1 MGNKSIQKFFADQNS
16 VIDLSSLGNAKGA
29 KVSLSGPD
37 MNITTPRGSVIIVNG
52 ALYSSIKGNN
62 LAVKFK
68 DKTITGAKILG
79 SVDLKDIQLERIDSS
94 LVDSAQVEK
103 KGNGKRRNKKEEE
116 ELKKQLDDA
125 ENAKKEADK
134 AKEEAEK
141 AKEAAEKALNEA
153 FEVQNSSKQIE
164 EMLQNFL
171 ADNVAKDNLAQQS
184 DASQQNTQAK
194 ATQASKQNDAE
205 KVLPQPINKNTS
217 TGKSNSSKNEEN
229 KLDAES
235 VKEPLK
241 VTLALAAESNSGSK
255 DDSITN
261 FTKPQFVG
269 STAPNATVI
278 IKINGIAVGQAVAD
292 SLGNFTFTAP
302 ETLTDGTYNLEAEA
316 KTADGSGSAKLVIT
330 IDSVTD
336 KPTFEL
342 SPESSVSGHK
352 GLTPTLT
359 PSIVGTAEENAKV
372 DIYVDNKLVASV
384 DVDKDGNWSYEF
396 KDNELSEGENSIKV
410 VAVDKAGNKNETTDS
425 IITDTIAPEKPTIEL
440 DDSSDSG
447 IKNDNITNSTLPT
460 FIGVAEPGSTV
471 SIYLGL
477 KHLGEVIVA
486 KDGTWSYTLTTPL
499 KDGEYN
505 ITATATDIAG
515 HTSATANLP
524 FTIDTRISYFSAEIE
539 TTNDSGIVGDNVTNN
554 TRPTF
559 TGKTEPNAIISV
571 INSETGEEVIF
582 KANDKGEWTFNF
594 TSDSVEGINNLTFTV
609 EDVAGNKKDFS
620 FSYVI
625 DTIAPVP
632 PTVSLEDYVVLP
644 NGIILS
650 GNDLPALVGTAE
662 PKSTILLMRDGKLY
676 DSIEV
681 DSNGTWNY
689 QFSNKFLQG
698 AYDIEIIS
706 QDAAGN
712 KSSTVKYSFTIQ
724 TEVVP
729 PKAELDASDDS
740 GAKGDWITNKHNA
753 LTLLGTADRFATV
766 NILIDGKTI
775 GVTTA
780 DADGNWNFDI
790 SRNLSDNVYKITV
803 ESIDP
808 LGRTSSVDYQLTID
822 SFTPI
827 PTVMLHDSADSG
839 VKGDMITKINT
850 PLFTGMAEA
859 NAKVSIYVDGVLSG
873 EAIAGDDGVWNFQF
887 TTALSDGSH
896 DVTVK
901 VEDIA
906 GNTASSSAYNFQI
919 VTQTQK
925 PTIELV
931 NDTGVDNTDHIINEK
946 NPALTGT
953 AAPYSTVKLYIDG
966 ALIAEVR
973 TNKDGRWEYTLK
985 ADQGLVDGDHR
996 ITASVEDIAGN
1007 IAHSD
1012 PFLIS
1017 VDTAI
1022 SIPIVSLSPDS
1033 DSGIS
1038 DDNLTNI
1045 VKPTL
1050 HLKDIDP
1057 DIISVQVWDAMSDTQ
1072 IGVATQQPD
1081 GSWAYTF
1088 TSDLTEGLHQVYVK
1102 VEDIAGNKANSA
1114 IFDFTIDTTVSTPV
1128 ISLLSKD
1135 DTGVTG
1141 DNLTNINKPGF
1152 AISGV
1157 DADAHRVVVQ
1167 VMHNGV
1173 SEEIELSHLNGSWL
1187 FIPGNTWADGS
1198 YTLTVKVEDKA
1209 GNTNYSAPLTVVI
1222 DTQIAID
1229 GVELVNDSGVKG
1241 DNMTNDDRPHFRVTV
1256 PTDVNEVRL
1265 SIDGGNSWVQ
1275 ATPGVAGSWEYIWPT
1290 DLADGQYTLTV
1301 EATDKAG
1308 NTVTKTIDFAVDTT
1322 LSVPVIVLDSADDT
1336 GIQGD
1341 NMTNSTQPTFA
1352 LQHIDDDAVRVT
1364 VSVEHGGV
1372 TTTFDATKGTGG
1384 WTFTPPTSWADGD
1397 YTLSVSV
1404 EDKAGN
1410 TSHSASLTV
1419 TVDTQIAINNI
1430 ELVNDSG
1437 IPDDNLTNNVRPHFQ
1452 VTVPTDVNVVRLSI
1466 DGGKTWFN
1474 ATQSATPGVW
1484 DYIWPDDVADGGYTL
1499 TVEATDEAGNKATQT
1514 LDFTI
1519 DTTLS
1524 VPTLSLDSADDSG
1537 IAGDNITNVKTPGFT
1552 LNNIDTDVSRVIVE
1566 VMHNGIKQEV
1576 PLVQTGGQWRFAP
1589 TSDWAD
1595 GDYILT
1601 VKVEDRAG
1609 NVKQSAPLTV
1619 TVDTHIAIDRI
1630 ELVNDSGIPGD
1641 NLTNE
1646 ARPHFQVTV
1655 PADVN
1660 GVRLSI
1666 DGGKTWFDATQSATS
1681 GVWDYTWLTNVAN
1694 GPHTLMVEASDKAG
1708 NKTTQK
1714 LDFTIDTILSEP
1726 TITLDSADDSAAGDN
1741 ITNVKM
1747 PGFTLGNIDA
1757 DVTKVV
1763 VTVAHDGKNQQIE
1776 LIKNGGVWRFT
1787 PGAAWTDG
1795 DYTLTVK
1802 VEDKAGNT
1810 NYSAPL
1816 TVTIDTQTSID
1827 RIELLNDTGIV
1838 GDNLT
1843 NEARPQFHITVPT
1856 DVNSVQLS
1864 LDGGINWVNA
1874 TLTSD
1879 GVWEYIWPT
1888 DLVEN
1893 TYTLT
1898 VKATDVAGNTATET
1912 LNFIIDTT
1920 LSTPT
1925 ITLDSADDSGT
1936 ANDNKTN
1943 VKTPGFII
1951 GGIDSDVTQVVVQVM
1966 RDGHSEEVELT
1977 QTNGQWRFVPGSAWT
1992 DGDYT
1997 LTVTVKDEAGNIRH
2011 SAPLTVTID
2020 TQITIDHIELV
2031 NDSGIPDDNLTNNVR
2046 PHFQVTVPTDVNVV
2060 RLSIDGGKT
2069 WFNATQ
2075 SATPGVWDYTWL
2087 ADVGEGKHT
2096 LTVEATD
2103 KAGNKTT
2110 QQLDFI
2116 IDTLLSEPTIVL
2128 DNTDDSGT
2136 KGDHL
2141 TNVNK
2146 PTFLLGNIDA
2156 DARYVTVEVQHGG
2169 TKEVLTATKD
2179 ATGNWSVT
2187 PTGTWADGDYTLTV
2201 RVEDEAGNEKHSA
2214 SLTVTVDTQITIDVI
2229 ELVNDN
2235 GIPGDNMTNDA
2246 HPQFRVTVPGDVNEV
2261 SLSIDGGVTWVKA
2274 TQSATPGVW
2283 NYTWP
2288 GTVPDG
2294 DYTLNVKATDNAGN
2308 TVTETLHF
2316 TIDTTLSTPVI
2327 VLDSADDSGVHGDN
2341 MTNHT
2346 QPTFALQHIDDDAV
2360 RVTVSVE
2367 HGGVTTTFDA
2377 TKDAGGWT
2385 FTPTGAWADGDYT
2398 LSVSVEDKAG
2408 NTSHSASL
2416 TVTVDTQ
2423 IAINNIELVND
2434 SGIPDDN
2441 LTNNVRPH
2449 FQVTVPTDVN
2459 VVRLSIDGGKTWF
2472 NATQSATPGVWDYIW
2487 PDDVA
2492 DGGYT
2497 LTVEAT
2503 DEAGNKAT
2511 QTLDFTIDTTLSV
2524 PTLSLDS
2531 ADDSGIAGDN
2541 ITNVKTPGFTLNNI
2555 DTDVSRVIVEVMHN
2569 GIKQEV
2575 PLVQTGGQWRFAP
2588 TSDWADGDYILTVKV
2603 EDRAGNVK
2611 QSAPL
2616 TVTVDTHIA
2625 IDRIELV
2632 NDSGI
2637 PGDNL
2642 TNEARPH
2649 FQVTVPADVN
2659 GVRLS
2664 IDGGKTWFDA
2674 TQSATSGVWDY
2685 TWLTNVANGPHTL
2698 MVEASDKAGNKTTQ
2712 KLDFTI
2718 DTILSEPT
2726 ITLDSADDSAAG
2738 DNITNVKMPGFTL
2751 GNIDADVTK
2760 VVVTV
2765 AHDGKNQQI
2774 ELIKN
2779 GGVWRFT
2786 PGAAWTDGDYTL
2798 TVKVEDKAGNTNY
2811 SAPLTVTIDTQTSID
2826 RIELLNDTGI
2836 VGDNLTNEAR
2846 PQFHITVPTDVN
2858 SVQLS
2863 LDGGINWVNA
2873 TLTSDGVW
2881 EYIWPTDLVEN
2892 TYTLTVKATDVAGN
2906 TATETLNFII
2916 DTTLSTPTITLDS
2929 ADDSGTAN
2937 DNKTN
2942 VKTPGFIIGG
2952 IDSDVTQ
2959 VVVQVMRDGHSEEVE
2974 LTQTNGQWR
2983 FVPGSAWTD
2992 GDYTLTVT
3000 VKDEAGNIRH
3010 SAPLTVTIDTQIT
3023 IDHIELVNDSGIPDD
3038 NLTNNVR
3045 PHFQVTVPT
3054 DVNVV
3059 RLSIDG
3065 GKTWF
3070 NATQSATPGVWDYT
3084 WLADVG
3090 EGKHTLTVEATDKAG
3105 NKTTQQLDFIIDT
3118 LLSEP
3123 TIVLDN
3129 TDDSGTKGDNL
3140 TNVNKPTFLLG
3151 NIDADARYVT
3161 VEVQHGGTKEVL
3173 TATKGAT
3180 GIWSVTPTGTWAD
3193 GDYTLTVRVE
3203 DDAGNVKY
3211 SAPLTVT
3218 VDTQITIDVIE
3229 LVNDNGIPGD
3239 NLTNDVRPH
3248 FRVTVPGDVNEVR
3261 LSIDGGNTWVRATQG
3276 TAGIWDYTWPKDVTD
3291 GLHTLTVEATDKA
3304 GNKTTQTLDF
3314 TIDTRLSTPTIA
3326 MDSRDD
3332 TGAIGDHITSVKR
3345 PGFTIG
3351 NIDADAHSVILRITQ
3366 GGNSQEV
3373 TLTQVGGQW
3382 RFTPDADWADGSY
3395 TLTVE
3400 VTDNAGNVRQST
3412 PLVVTVDTQTSIT
3425 DITLVNDHG
3434 VPDDNLTN
3442 STRPQFEIT
3451 VPADVNSVQLSIDG
3465 GANWVSATQGIEGVW
3480 GYTWP
3485 TDMGDGKHTLTVMV
3499 TDRAGNTATQTLEFF
3514 IDTRLSTPTIALD
3527 STDDT
3532 GTPGDDM
3539 TNRTRPTFILQNID
3553 SDVINVTVS
3562 VTHNGTTTSFTAT
3575 QGAGGWSFTPP
3586 APWGDGDYTLTVT
3599 VEDRA
3604 GNTRPSTPL
3613 TVTVDTQI
3621 AIDRIE
3627 LVNDSGVPGDNVTK
3641 HVRPQFQIS
3650 VPDDVEKVLL
3660 SIDGGTTWVT
3670 AIKSSTAG
3678 IWDYTWPTDMPEGQ
3692 HTLTVE
3698 VTDGAGNKMTETL
3711 NFTIDITLL
3720 TPTIE
3725 LAPDQDTGQNKN
3737 DNLTSVTQPVF
3748 VLGSIDKD
3756 VRHVELSIEHN
3767 GTFKTVV
3774 LTESADGWR
3783 YRPDSA
3789 LADGSYTFTVT
3800 VTDVAGNQQT
3810 SAPLKV
3816 TIDGT
3821 LTTPVIELAAGE
3833 DSGTVGDRLTNHDR
3847 PVFDIHQVDS
3857 DVTRVMVKVTYN
3869 GKTHEEAAVFTNGQW
3884 RFTPSASWADGS
3896 YQLAVVVEDLAG
3908 NVKESAP
3915 FEVRID
3921 TTTTINNIVLLN
3933 DTGVQNDQLTNVAKP
3948 SFRIDVPGDVVQV
3961 RVTLDGGAN
3970 WNVIRKNADG
3980 QWIFDSPNT
3989 LVDGTYTL
3997 RVEATDEAG
4006 NIANKD
4012 LVFNIDTNIQVPTI
4026 ALDAGQ
4032 DTGANTA
4039 DNITNISR
4047 PTFTIGNVDP
4057 DVIKVVVTIDGHD
4070 YNATKVGAGWQ
4081 FTPGNAIPDGSY
4093 NITVTVEDKAGNT
4106 ATSKPLPVVI
4116 DTTAEIES
4124 VTLVTDSGDSD
4135 VDNITKVDKPQF
4147 SIVTADDITHVRV
4160 KIDNAANWIEL
4171 TKGGDGR
4178 WIFNVGSALP
4188 DGQHTLLVDVTD
4200 IAGNVAQ
4207 ETLQFTIDTTLREPT
4222 IVLDPTHDTGDDTN
4236 DNLTRINKPV
4246 FIIGNVDNDV
4256 SHIVVHIDGRDYTI
4270 ENTGGNLTFT
4280 PDQPL
4285 SDGQHT
4291 ISVTVTDIA
4300 GNTKTSAELRI
4311 EIDTQVQID
4320 SVTLTT
4326 DSGVN
4331 DHDNVTNAT
4340 RPSFEIA
4347 TPDDV
4352 TSVLVS
4358 FDGVNWTPISKN
4370 AAGQWEF
4377 TAGSAL
4383 PDGHYTLHV
4392 QATDRAG
4399 NTANSTLGFTVDTQ
4413 IDGLSVVMLDDA
4425 GKDSTDGIT
4434 NITSPRFE
4442 ISAREPLQSVTV
4454 ILNGKSSTL
4463 TQGAGNK
4470 WLFTPDTP
4478 LVDGTYKI
4486 EIVAEDIA
4494 GNKIS
4499 KEVSFTIDTIVS
4511 DPSIDLLDA
4520 DDTGESAVD
4529 NITSVTTP
4537 RFVIGNVPAD
4547 IDTVVIRIN
4556 GVSYSVTANGNNLW
4570 EFQVP
4575 VALNDGVYE
4584 AVVVFRDIA
4593 GNTSET
4599 KLPFTIDTTTSVSVR
4614 MEPASD
4620 TGNSNSDNLTN
4631 KQNPKFEGTAEPNAK
4646 LVITIVDDKSGREVL
4661 KQTITVGADGNWSVT
4676 PNILPD
4682 GMYTINV
4689 VATDV
4694 AGNTAQTQERFTIDT
4709 VTIDPT
4715 IRLSD
4720 PSIDDQHEAT
4730 SLRPEF
4736 KGFAEAFS
4744 TIMIQWDGKVV
4755 GSANANANGEWS
4767 WTPPS
4772 VLAPGSYVVSIVAKD
4787 KAGNE
4792 SSQVDF
4798 PVVIPVIDVTPPTI
4812 KLSEES
4818 DSGALGDFTTNNKT
4832 PTLIGSTLPN
4842 TIVSIYVDGVKVGE
4856 ATADTAGRYTFQ
4868 LSEMKDGHYVVQVGI
4883 VNPRDNSELR
4893 STAVDVTIDTEV
4905 AELVWN
4911 ISGMHEGGYINTVT
4925 PEIGGTSEPNS
4936 KITIFVNGVEKAIAY
4951 TTGAGHW
4958 GVVLPAL
4965 GNDGNYELTFKVED
4979 VAGNIREFGP
4989 QNVILDTVI
4998 SPLTVVLREADD
5010 SGKVGDWITNKSHV
5024 TIDGT
5029 AEAGSTLTIRNPQGV
5044 VIATLVVGN
5053 DGRWSAELD
5062 LREGSNAFVVVSEDK
5077 AGNSQQKEILIEHDT
5092 QIEISDIS
5100 LSRDTNSGDKYD
5112 LITNN
5117 KSPVLVAMTDPGATV
5132 QVYINGVLQGT
5143 VEASSSGNISY
5154 TMPAN
5159 SADGEYQVQFV
5170 ATDTAGNRV
5179 ESAITTVTIDSQIA
5193 VFDIDEDSL
5202 PALSN
5207 NRALSVSGVGEAG
5220 SQVSIF
5226 VDGKLVNVVM
5236 VEADGT
5242 WRAPILLQDDGTFNI
5257 HFSITDV
5264 AGNTEVSKDYS
5275 VDVDS
5280 STDFPTLN
5288 LEDASNSGSLDDLIT
5303 NHNKPVLV
5311 GTAEAGATIHIYV
5324 DEKIVANV
5332 LVLEDGTW
5340 SYQFDNA
5347 LKDGEYSIRV
5357 VAEDPAGNTAESP
5370 RLLVTIDTSTFIDN
5384 PAMVAGSDN
5393 GIFSNDSITSQTRPT
5408 FSIFGEM
5415 NQSVQIFID
5424 GVLVDTITVTD
5435 RNQVYRPESPLGDG
5449 SHSIYYVI
5457 TDKAGNTA
5465 TSKTLNF
5472 TIDTFNTTPV
5482 AIDSIGGQT
5491 LAEMTG
5497 SDGKIYITDTTRNLL
5512 FSGSA
5517 EPNSKIEIIIN
5528 GLNVGEVW
5536 VNEKG
5541 HWQMPVNPL
5550 YFTEGQLDITVKS
5563 TDRAGNVNQEKY
5575 SIWVDTHIKVF
5586 TSELDDNKSSSK
5598 TEWWSNSDLI
5608 TMRGTGEIGA
5618 TVSLI
5623 VAGVTLATAVV
5634 AATGRWE
5641 LSTDKL
5647 PEGTYDISLVIEDSA
5662 GNRWEDVREIFIDR
5676 TPPNAPVVTYS
5687 DIVNDLIIMQG
5698 TAEAKSQLII
5708 TDSEG
5713 NTYTLTVPDNGKW
5726 SMAIPYPSEGKFTI
5740 TSVDAIGNRS
5750 DDVPLDIMKEVP
5762 VISLSP
5768 DSDSG
5773 TVGDNITRDKQPT
5786 FIIGNLESDV
5796 VVVQVDI
5803 NGTVYNAEKN
5813 ADGVWFFT
5821 PGTPLADGS
5830 YTISVIASDAAG
5842 NQKNSLPITVTIDS
5856 TLTVPE
5862 IALAAGEDNGASDS
5876 DNVTNHTQPKFT
5888 LQHID
5893 ADVTGVTVNVTHNGV
5908 TDIYQATQ
5916 GADGWTF
5923 TPPAAWNDGNYTLS
5937 VTVVDRAGNSQQSA
5951 SLAVT
5956 VDSTVTV
5963 TADSQHDDASDDAT
5977 ATAVTP
5983 PESETVNA
5991 ESATHLR
5998 TEPSAAEESVVKV
6011 TAYSITLLNA
6021 DSGDEIDRSIS
6032 QTPSFE
6038 ISVPENIVNVSIMFE
6053 GEEFT
6058 LPITNQKAI
6067 FEVPL
6072 SLEDGEYTMD
6082 VKFID
6087 KDNDFLIKEK
6097 TFSVDHSS
6105 ADIVNAMN
6113 VRGKTEDDIN
6123 DSPSTSS
6130 VGHNNN
6136 GAIDVFAVNEVTLPV
6151 DNQEEHA

>member
-1 MGNKSIQKFFADQNS
+1 M
-16 VIDLSSLGNAKGA
+16 
-29 KVSLSGPD
+29 
-37 MNITTPRGSVIIVNG
+37 
-52 ALYSSIKGNN
+52 
-62 LAVKFK
+62 
-68 DKTITGAKILG
+68 
-79 SVDLKDIQLERIDSS
+79 
-94 LVDSAQVEK
+94 
-103 KGNGKRRNKKEEE
+103 
-116 ELKKQLDDA
+116 
-125 ENAKKEADK
+125 
-134 AKEEAEK
+134 
-141 AKEAAEKALNEA
+141 
-153 FEVQNSSKQIE
+153 
-164 EMLQNFL
+164 
-171 ADNVAKDNLAQQS
+171 
-184 DASQQNTQAK
+184 
-194 ATQASKQNDAE
+194 
-205 KVLPQPINKNTS
+205 NKNTS

-425 IITDTIAPEKPTIEL
+425 IITDTIPPEKPTIEL

-632 PTVSLEDYVVLP
+632 PTVSLEDFVVLP

-1033 DSGIS
+1033 DSGIA

-1114 IFDFTIDTTVSTPV
+1114 VFDFTIDTTVSTPV

-1187 FIPGNTWADGS
+1187 FTPGNTWADGS

-1209 GNTNYSAPLTVVI
+1209 GNTSYSAPLTVVI

-1322 LSVPVIVLDSADDT
+1322 LSVPVIVLNSADDT
-1336 GIQGD
+1336 GVQGD
-1341 NMTNSTQPTFA
+1341 NMTNRTQPTFA

-1474 ATQSATPGVW
+1474 ATQSATPGAW

-1499 TVEATDEAGNKATQT
+1499 TVEATDKAGNKTTQE

-1714 LDFTIDTILSEP
+1714 LDFIIDTLLSEP

-2128 DNTDDSGT
+2128 DSTDDSGT
-2136 KGDHL
+2136 KGDNL

-2316 TIDTTLSTPVI
+2316 TIDTTLSVPVI
-2327 VLDSADDSGVHGDN
+2327 VLNSADDTGVQGDN
-2341 MTNHT
+2341 MTNST

-2377 TKDAGGWT
+2377 TKGVGGWS

-2449 FQVTVPTDVN
+2449 FQVKVPTDVN
-2459 VVRLSIDGGKTWF
+2459 
-2472 NATQSATPGVWDYIW
+2472 
-2487 PDDVA
+2487 
-2492 DGGYT
+2492 
-2497 LTVEAT
+2497 E
-2503 DEAGNKAT
+2503 
-2511 QTLDFTIDTTLSV
+2511 
-2524 PTLSLDS
+2524 
-2531 ADDSGIAGDN
+2531 
-2541 ITNVKTPGFTLNNI
+2541 
-2555 DTDVSRVIVEVMHN
+2555 
-2569 GIKQEV
+2569 
-2575 PLVQTGGQWRFAP
+2575 
-2588 TSDWADGDYILTVKV
+2588 
-2603 EDRAGNVK
+2603 
-2611 QSAPL
+2611 
-2616 TVTVDTHIA
+2616 
-2625 IDRIELV
+2625 
-2632 NDSGI
+2632 
-2637 PGDNL
+2637 
-2642 TNEARPH
+2642 
-2649 FQVTVPADVN
+2649 
-2659 GVRLS
+2659 
-2664 IDGGKTWFDA
+2664 
-2674 TQSATSGVWDY
+2674 
-2685 TWLTNVANGPHTL
+2685 
-2698 MVEASDKAGNKTTQ
+2698 
-2712 KLDFTI
+2712 
-2718 DTILSEPT
+2718 
-2726 ITLDSADDSAAG
+2726 
-2738 DNITNVKMPGFTL
+2738 
-2751 GNIDADVTK
+2751 
-2760 VVVTV
+2760 
-2765 AHDGKNQQI
+2765 
-2774 ELIKN
+2774 
-2779 GGVWRFT
+2779 
-2786 PGAAWTDGDYTL
+2786 
-2798 TVKVEDKAGNTNY
+2798 
-2811 SAPLTVTIDTQTSID
+2811 
-2826 RIELLNDTGI
+2826 
-2836 VGDNLTNEAR
+2836 
-2846 PQFHITVPTDVN
+2846 
-2858 SVQLS
+2858 
-2863 LDGGINWVNA
+2863 
-2873 TLTSDGVW
+2873 
-2881 EYIWPTDLVEN
+2881 
-2892 TYTLTVKATDVAGN
+2892 
-2906 TATETLNFII
+2906 
-2916 DTTLSTPTITLDS
+2916 
-2929 ADDSGTAN
+2929 
-2937 DNKTN
+2937 
-2942 VKTPGFIIGG
+2942 
-2952 IDSDVTQ
+2952 
-2959 VVVQVMRDGHSEEVE
+2959 
-2974 LTQTNGQWR
+2974 
-2983 FVPGSAWTD
+2983 
-2992 GDYTLTVT
+2992 
-3000 VKDEAGNIRH
+3000 
-3010 SAPLTVTIDTQIT
+3010 
-3023 IDHIELVNDSGIPDD
+3023 
-3038 NLTNNVR
+3038 
-3045 PHFQVTVPT
+3045 
-3054 DVNVV
+3054 V

-3105 NKTTQQLDFIIDT
+3105 NQTTQKLDFIIDT
-3118 LLSEP
+3118 MLSEP
-3123 TIVLDN
+3123 TIVLDS

-3140 TNVNKPTFLLG
+3140 TNANKPTFILG

-3161 VEVQHGGTKEVL
+3161 VEVQYGGTKEVL

-3314 TIDTRLSTPTIA
+3314 TIDTRLSTPTIT

-3351 NIDADAHSVILRITQ
+3351 NIDSDAQSVILRITQ

-3412 PLVVTVDTQTSIT
+3412 PLIVTVDTQTSIT

-3465 GANWVSATQGIEGVW
+3465 GANWVSAAQGIEGVW

-3621 AIDRIE
+3621 AIDHIE

-3711 NFTIDITLL
+3711 NFTIDITLM

-3847 PVFDIHQVDS
+3847 PVFDIRQVDS

-4300 GNTKTSAELRI
+4300 GNTKTSAELKI

-4529 NITSVTTP
+4529 NITSVTKP

-4556 GVSYSVTANGNNLW
+4556 GVSYPVTANGNNLW

-4832 PTLIGSTLPN
+4832 PTLVGNTLPN
-4842 TIVSIYVDGVKVGE
+4842 AIVSIYVDGVKVGE

-4965 GNDGNYELTFKVED
+4965 GNDGNYVLTFKVED

-5029 AEAGSTLTIRNPQGV
+5029 AEAGSTLTIRSPQGV

-5077 AGNSQQKEILIEHDT
+5077 AGNSQQKDILIEHDT

-5340 SYQFDNA
+5340 SYQFDNV

-5408 FSIFGEM
+5408 FSISGEM

-5575 SIWVDTHIKVF
+5575 SIWVDTHIQVF

-5598 TEWWSNSDLI
+5598 TDWWSNSSTI
-5608 TMRGTGEIGA
+5608 TMRGMGEIGA

-5634 AATGRWE
+5634 AANGQWE
-5641 LSTDKL
+5641 LSTDQL
-5647 PEGTYDISLVIEDSA
+5647 PEGKYDITLSIEDNA
-5662 GNRWEDVREIFIDR
+5662 GNRKEEVHEIFIDR

-5708 TDSEG
+5708 TDSNG

-5750 DDVPLDIMKEVP
+5750 DDVSLDIMKEVP

-5862 IALAAGEDNGASDS
+5862 IALAAGEDNGVSDS

-5908 TDIYQATQ
+5908 TDTYQATQ

-5923 TPPAAWNDGNYTLS
+5923 TPPAAWNDGTYTLS

-5998 TEPSAAEESVVKV
+5998 TVPSAAEESVVKE

-6113 VRGKTEDDIN
+6113 ARGKTEDDIN

-6136 GAIDVFAVNEVTLPV
+6136 GAIDV
-6151 DNQEEHA
+6151 

>member
-37 MNITTPRGSVIIVNG
+37 MNITTPHGSVIIVNG

-116 ELKKQLDDA
+116 ELKKQLDEA

-141 AKEAAEKALNEA
+141 AKEAAEKTLNEA

-425 IITDTIAPEKPTIEL
+425 IITDTIPPEKPTIEL

-539 TTNDSGIVGDNVTNN
+539 TTDDSGIVGDNVTNN

-594 TSDSVEGINNLTFTV
+594 TSDSVEGVNNLTFTV

-625 DTIAPVP
+625 DTVAPVP
-632 PTVSLEDYVVLP
+632 PTVSLEDFVVLP

-753 LTLLGTADRFATV
+753 LTLLGTADRFATI

-827 PTVMLHDSADSG
+827 PTVMLHDSAGSG

-953 AAPYSTVKLYIDG
+953 AAPYSTVKLYVDG

-973 TNKDGRWEYTLK
+973 TNKDSRWEYTLK

-1033 DSGIS
+1033 DSGIA

-1045 VKPTL
+1045 VNPTL

-1057 DIISVQVWDAMSDTQ
+1057 DIISVQVWDAASDTQ

-1081 GSWAYTF
+1081 GSWTYTF

-1114 IFDFTIDTTVSTPV
+1114 VFDFTIDTTVSTPV

-1187 FIPGNTWADGS
+1187 FTPGNTWADGS

-1209 GNTNYSAPLTVVI
+1209 GNTSYSAPLTVVI

-1322 LSVPVIVLDSADDT
+1322 LSVPVIVLNSADDT
-1336 GIQGD
+1336 GVQGD
-1341 NMTNSTQPTFA
+1341 NMTNRTQPTFA

-1437 IPDDNLTNNVRPHFQ
+1437 IPNDNLTNNVRPHFQ

-1537 IAGDNITNVKTPGFT
+1537 IAGDNITSVKTPGFT

-1595 GDYILT
+1595 GGYILT

-1630 ELVNDSGIPGD
+1630 ELVNDSSIPDD

-1694 GPHTLMVEASDKAG
+1694 GPHTLMVEATDKAG

-1714 LDFTIDTILSEP
+1714 LDFIIDTLLSEP

-1827 RIELLNDTGIV
+1827 RIGLLNDTGIV

-2136 KGDHL
+2136 KGDNL

-2187 PTGTWADGDYTLTV
+2187 PIGTWADGDYTLTV

-2274 TQSATPGVW
+2274 MQSATPGVW

-2288 GTVPDG
+2288 KTVADG
-2294 DYTLNVKATDNAGN
+2294 DYTLTVKATDNAGN
-2308 TVTETLHF
+2308 TVTRTLDF

-2341 MTNHT
+2341 MTNRT

-2434 SGIPDDN
+2434 SGIPN
-2441 LTNNVRPH
+2441 
-2449 FQVTVPTDVN
+2449 
-2459 VVRLSIDGGKTWF
+2459 
-2472 NATQSATPGVWDYIW
+2472 
-2487 PDDVA
+2487 
-2492 DGGYT
+2492 
-2497 LTVEAT
+2497 
-2503 DEAGNKAT
+2503 
-2511 QTLDFTIDTTLSV
+2511 
-2524 PTLSLDS
+2524 
-2531 ADDSGIAGDN
+2531 
-2541 ITNVKTPGFTLNNI
+2541 
-2555 DTDVSRVIVEVMHN
+2555 
-2569 GIKQEV
+2569 
-2575 PLVQTGGQWRFAP
+2575 
-2588 TSDWADGDYILTVKV
+2588 
-2603 EDRAGNVK
+2603 
-2611 QSAPL
+2611 
-2616 TVTVDTHIA
+2616 
-2625 IDRIELV
+2625 
-2632 NDSGI
+2632 
-2637 PGDNL
+2637 
-2642 TNEARPH
+2642 
-2649 FQVTVPADVN
+2649 
-2659 GVRLS
+2659 
-2664 IDGGKTWFDA
+2664 
-2674 TQSATSGVWDY
+2674 
-2685 TWLTNVANGPHTL
+2685 
-2698 MVEASDKAGNKTTQ
+2698 
-2712 KLDFTI
+2712 
-2718 DTILSEPT
+2718 
-2726 ITLDSADDSAAG
+2726 
-2738 DNITNVKMPGFTL
+2738 
-2751 GNIDADVTK
+2751 
-2760 VVVTV
+2760 
-2765 AHDGKNQQI
+2765 
-2774 ELIKN
+2774 
-2779 GGVWRFT
+2779 
-2786 PGAAWTDGDYTL
+2786 
-2798 TVKVEDKAGNTNY
+2798 
-2811 SAPLTVTIDTQTSID
+2811 
-2826 RIELLNDTGI
+2826 
-2836 VGDNLTNEAR
+2836 
-2846 PQFHITVPTDVN
+2846 
-2858 SVQLS
+2858 
-2863 LDGGINWVNA
+2863 
-2873 TLTSDGVW
+2873 
-2881 EYIWPTDLVEN
+2881 
-2892 TYTLTVKATDVAGN
+2892 
-2906 TATETLNFII
+2906 
-2916 DTTLSTPTITLDS
+2916 
-2929 ADDSGTAN
+2929 
-2937 DNKTN
+2937 
-2942 VKTPGFIIGG
+2942 
-2952 IDSDVTQ
+2952 
-2959 VVVQVMRDGHSEEVE
+2959 
-2974 LTQTNGQWR
+2974 
-2983 FVPGSAWTD
+2983 
-2992 GDYTLTVT
+2992 
-3000 VKDEAGNIRH
+3000 
-3010 SAPLTVTIDTQIT
+3010 
-3023 IDHIELVNDSGIPDD
+3023 D

-3425 DITLVNDHG
+3425 DITLVNDHS

-3621 AIDRIE
+3621 AIDHIE

-3670 AIKSSTAG
+3670 AIKSSTVG

-3692 HTLTVE
+3692 HTLIVE
-3698 VTDGAGNKMTETL
+3698 VTDGAGNKMTGTL
-3711 NFTIDITLL
+3711 DFTIDITLL

-3847 PVFDIHQVDS
+3847 PVFDIRQIDS

-3869 GKTHEEAAVFTNGQW
+3869 GKTHEEAAVFTNG
-3884 RFTPSASWADGS
+3884 
-3896 YQLAVVVEDLAG
+3896 
-3908 NVKESAP
+3908 
-3915 FEVRID
+3915 
-3921 TTTTINNIVLLN
+3921 
-3933 DTGVQNDQLTNVAKP
+3933 
-3948 SFRIDVPGDVVQV
+3948 
-3961 RVTLDGGAN
+3961 
-3970 WNVIRKNADG
+3970 
-3980 QWIFDSPNT
+3980 
-3989 LVDGTYTL
+3989 
-3997 RVEATDEAG
+3997 
-4006 NIANKD
+4006 
-4012 LVFNIDTNIQVPTI
+4012 
-4026 ALDAGQ
+4026 
-4032 DTGANTA
+4032 
-4039 DNITNISR
+4039 
-4047 PTFTIGNVDP
+4047 
-4057 DVIKVVVTIDGHD
+4057 
-4070 YNATKVGAGWQ
+4070 
-4081 FTPGNAIPDGSY
+4081 
-4093 NITVTVEDKAGNT
+4093 
-4106 ATSKPLPVVI
+4106 
-4116 DTTAEIES
+4116 
-4124 VTLVTDSGDSD
+4124 
-4135 VDNITKVDKPQF
+4135 
-4147 SIVTADDITHVRV
+4147 
-4160 KIDNAANWIEL
+4160 
-4171 TKGGDGR
+4171 
-4178 WIFNVGSALP
+4178 
-4188 DGQHTLLVDVTD
+4188 
-4200 IAGNVAQ
+4200 
-4207 ETLQFTIDTTLREPT
+4207 
-4222 IVLDPTHDTGDDTN
+4222 
-4236 DNLTRINKPV
+4236 
-4246 FIIGNVDNDV
+4246 
-4256 SHIVVHIDGRDYTI
+4256 
-4270 ENTGGNLTFT
+4270 
-4280 PDQPL
+4280 
-4285 SDGQHT
+4285 
-4291 ISVTVTDIA
+4291 
-4300 GNTKTSAELRI
+4300 
-4311 EIDTQVQID
+4311 
-4320 SVTLTT
+4320 
-4326 DSGVN
+4326 
-4331 DHDNVTNAT
+4331 
-4340 RPSFEIA
+4340 
-4347 TPDDV
+4347 
-4352 TSVLVS
+4352 
-4358 FDGVNWTPISKN
+4358 
-4370 AAGQWEF
+4370 
-4377 TAGSAL
+4377 
-4383 PDGHYTLHV
+4383 
-4392 QATDRAG
+4392 
-4399 NTANSTLGFTVDTQ
+4399 
-4413 IDGLSVVMLDDA
+4413 
-4425 GKDSTDGIT
+4425 
-4434 NITSPRFE
+4434 
-4442 ISAREPLQSVTV
+4442 
-4454 ILNGKSSTL
+4454 
-4463 TQGAGNK
+4463 
-4470 WLFTPDTP
+4470 
-4478 LVDGTYKI
+4478 
-4486 EIVAEDIA
+4486 
-4494 GNKIS
+4494 
-4499 KEVSFTIDTIVS
+4499 
-4511 DPSIDLLDA
+4511 
-4520 DDTGESAVD
+4520 
-4529 NITSVTTP
+4529 
-4537 RFVIGNVPAD
+4537 
-4547 IDTVVIRIN
+4547 
-4556 GVSYSVTANGNNLW
+4556 
-4570 EFQVP
+4570 
-4575 VALNDGVYE
+4575 
-4584 AVVVFRDIA
+4584 
-4593 GNTSET
+4593 
-4599 KLPFTIDTTTSVSVR
+4599 
-4614 MEPASD
+4614 
-4620 TGNSNSDNLTN
+4620 
-4631 KQNPKFEGTAEPNAK
+4631 
-4646 LVITIVDDKSGREVL
+4646 
-4661 KQTITVGADGNWSVT
+4661 
-4676 PNILPD
+4676 
-4682 GMYTINV
+4682 
-4689 VATDV
+4689 
-4694 AGNTAQTQERFTIDT
+4694 
-4709 VTIDPT
+4709 
-4715 IRLSD
+4715 
-4720 PSIDDQHEAT
+4720 
-4730 SLRPEF
+4730 
-4736 KGFAEAFS
+4736 
-4744 TIMIQWDGKVV
+4744 
-4755 GSANANANGEWS
+4755 
-4767 WTPPS
+4767 
-4772 VLAPGSYVVSIVAKD
+4772 
-4787 KAGNE
+4787 
-4792 SSQVDF
+4792 
-4798 PVVIPVIDVTPPTI
+4798 
-4812 KLSEES
+4812 
-4818 DSGALGDFTTNNKT
+4818 
-4832 PTLIGSTLPN
+4832 
-4842 TIVSIYVDGVKVGE
+4842 
-4856 ATADTAGRYTFQ
+4856 
-4868 LSEMKDGHYVVQVGI
+4868 
-4883 VNPRDNSELR
+4883 
-4893 STAVDVTIDTEV
+4893 
-4905 AELVWN
+4905 
-4911 ISGMHEGGYINTVT
+4911 
-4925 PEIGGTSEPNS
+4925 
-4936 KITIFVNGVEKAIAY
+4936 
-4951 TTGAGHW
+4951 
-4958 GVVLPAL
+4958 
-4965 GNDGNYELTFKVED
+4965 
-4979 VAGNIREFGP
+4979 
-4989 QNVILDTVI
+4989 
-4998 SPLTVVLREADD
+4998 
-5010 SGKVGDWITNKSHV
+5010 
-5024 TIDGT
+5024 
-5029 AEAGSTLTIRNPQGV
+5029 
-5044 VIATLVVGN
+5044 
-5053 DGRWSAELD
+5053 
-5062 LREGSNAFVVVSEDK
+5062 
-5077 AGNSQQKEILIEHDT
+5077 
-5092 QIEISDIS
+5092 
-5100 LSRDTNSGDKYD
+5100 
-5112 LITNN
+5112 
-5117 KSPVLVAMTDPGATV
+5117 
-5132 QVYINGVLQGT
+5132 
-5143 VEASSSGNISY
+5143 
-5154 TMPAN
+5154 
-5159 SADGEYQVQFV
+5159 
-5170 ATDTAGNRV
+5170 
-5179 ESAITTVTIDSQIA
+5179 
-5193 VFDIDEDSL
+5193 
-5202 PALSN
+5202 
-5207 NRALSVSGVGEAG
+5207 
-5220 SQVSIF
+5220 
-5226 VDGKLVNVVM
+5226 
-5236 VEADGT
+5236 
-5242 WRAPILLQDDGTFNI
+5242 
-5257 HFSITDV
+5257 
-5264 AGNTEVSKDYS
+5264 
-5275 VDVDS
+5275 
-5280 STDFPTLN
+5280 
-5288 LEDASNSGSLDDLIT
+5288 
-5303 NHNKPVLV
+5303 
-5311 GTAEAGATIHIYV
+5311 
-5324 DEKIVANV
+5324 
-5332 LVLEDGTW
+5332 
-5340 SYQFDNA
+5340 
-5347 LKDGEYSIRV
+5347 
-5357 VAEDPAGNTAESP
+5357 
-5370 RLLVTIDTSTFIDN
+5370 
-5384 PAMVAGSDN
+5384 
-5393 GIFSNDSITSQTRPT
+5393 
-5408 FSIFGEM
+5408 
-5415 NQSVQIFID
+5415 
-5424 GVLVDTITVTD
+5424 
-5435 RNQVYRPESPLGDG
+5435 
-5449 SHSIYYVI
+5449 
-5457 TDKAGNTA
+5457 
-5465 TSKTLNF
+5465 
-5472 TIDTFNTTPV
+5472 
-5482 AIDSIGGQT
+5482 
-5491 LAEMTG
+5491 
-5497 SDGKIYITDTTRNLL
+5497 
-5512 FSGSA
+5512 
-5517 EPNSKIEIIIN
+5517 
-5528 GLNVGEVW
+5528 
-5536 VNEKG
+5536 
-5541 HWQMPVNPL
+5541 
-5550 YFTEGQLDITVKS
+5550 
-5563 TDRAGNVNQEKY
+5563 
-5575 SIWVDTHIKVF
+5575 
-5586 TSELDDNKSSSK
+5586 
-5598 TEWWSNSDLI
+5598 
-5608 TMRGTGEIGA
+5608 
-5618 TVSLI
+5618 
-5623 VAGVTLATAVV
+5623 
-5634 AATGRWE
+5634 
-5641 LSTDKL
+5641 
-5647 PEGTYDISLVIEDSA
+5647 
-5662 GNRWEDVREIFIDR
+5662 
-5676 TPPNAPVVTYS
+5676 
-5687 DIVNDLIIMQG
+5687 
-5698 TAEAKSQLII
+5698 
-5708 TDSEG
+5708 
-5713 NTYTLTVPDNGKW
+5713 
-5726 SMAIPYPSEGKFTI
+5726 
-5740 TSVDAIGNRS
+5740 
-5750 DDVPLDIMKEVP
+5750 
-5762 VISLSP
+5762 
-5768 DSDSG
+5768 
-5773 TVGDNITRDKQPT
+5773 
-5786 FIIGNLESDV
+5786 
-5796 VVVQVDI
+5796 
-5803 NGTVYNAEKN
+5803 
-5813 ADGVWFFT
+5813 
-5821 PGTPLADGS
+5821 
-5830 YTISVIASDAAG
+5830 
-5842 NQKNSLPITVTIDS
+5842 
-5856 TLTVPE
+5856 
-5862 IALAAGEDNGASDS
+5862 
-5876 DNVTNHTQPKFT
+5876 
-5888 LQHID
+5888 
-5893 ADVTGVTVNVTHNGV
+5893 
-5908 TDIYQATQ
+5908 
-5916 GADGWTF
+5916 
-5923 TPPAAWNDGNYTLS
+5923 
-5937 VTVVDRAGNSQQSA
+5937 
-5951 SLAVT
+5951 
-5956 VDSTVTV
+5956 
-5963 TADSQHDDASDDAT
+5963 
-5977 ATAVTP
+5977 
-5983 PESETVNA
+5983 
-5991 ESATHLR
+5991 
-5998 TEPSAAEESVVKV
+5998 
-6011 TAYSITLLNA
+6011 
-6021 DSGDEIDRSIS
+6021 
-6032 QTPSFE
+6032 
-6038 ISVPENIVNVSIMFE
+6038 
-6053 GEEFT
+6053 
-6058 LPITNQKAI
+6058 
-6067 FEVPL
+6067 
-6072 SLEDGEYTMD
+6072 
-6082 VKFID
+6082 
-6087 KDNDFLIKEK
+6087 
-6097 TFSVDHSS
+6097 
-6105 ADIVNAMN
+6105 
-6113 VRGKTEDDIN
+6113 
-6123 DSPSTSS
+6123 
-6130 VGHNNN
+6130 
-6136 GAIDVFAVNEVTLPV
+6136 
-6151 DNQEEHA
+6151 

>member
-37 MNITTPRGSVIIVNG
+37 MNITTPHGSVIIVNG

-425 IITDTIAPEKPTIEL
+425 IITDTIPPEKPTIEL

-632 PTVSLEDYVVLP
+632 PTVSLEDFVVLP

-740 GAKGDWITNKHNA
+740 GVKGDWITNKHNA

-1033 DSGIS
+1033 DSGIA

-1114 IFDFTIDTTVSTPV
+1114 VFDFTIDTTVSTPV

-1187 FIPGNTWADGS
+1187 FTPGNTWADGS

-1209 GNTNYSAPLTVVI
+1209 GNTSYSAPLTVVI

-1322 LSVPVIVLDSADDT
+1322 LSVPVIVLNSADDT
-1336 GIQGD
+1336 GVQGD
-1341 NMTNSTQPTFA
+1341 NMTNRTQPTFA

-1384 WTFTPPTSWADGD
+1384 WSFTPTGAWADGD

-1437 IPDDNLTNNVRPHFQ
+1437 IPNDNLTNNVRPHFQ

-1474 ATQSATPGVW
+1474 ATQSATTGVW

-1537 IAGDNITNVKTPGFT
+1537 IAGDNITSVKTPGFT

-1630 ELVNDSGIPGD
+1630 ELVNDSGIPDD

-1694 GPHTLMVEASDKAG
+1694 GPHTLMVEATDKAG

-1714 LDFTIDTILSEP
+1714 LDFIIDTLLSEP

-2116 IDTLLSEPTIVL
+2116 IDTMLSEPTIVL

-2136 KGDHL
+2136 KGDNL

-2327 VLDSADDSGVHGDN
+2327 VLDSADDTGIQGDN
-2341 MTNHT
+2341 MTNRT
-2346 QPTFALQHIDDDAV
+2346 QPTFNLQHIDDDAV

-2385 FTPTGAWADGDYT
+2385 FTPPTSWGAGDYT

-2449 FQVTVPTDVN
+2449 FQVKVPTDVN
-2459 VVRLSIDGGKTWF
+2459 
-2472 NATQSATPGVWDYIW
+2472 
-2487 PDDVA
+2487 
-2492 DGGYT
+2492 
-2497 LTVEAT
+2497 E
-2503 DEAGNKAT
+2503 
-2511 QTLDFTIDTTLSV
+2511 
-2524 PTLSLDS
+2524 
-2531 ADDSGIAGDN
+2531 
-2541 ITNVKTPGFTLNNI
+2541 
-2555 DTDVSRVIVEVMHN
+2555 
-2569 GIKQEV
+2569 
-2575 PLVQTGGQWRFAP
+2575 
-2588 TSDWADGDYILTVKV
+2588 
-2603 EDRAGNVK
+2603 
-2611 QSAPL
+2611 
-2616 TVTVDTHIA
+2616 
-2625 IDRIELV
+2625 
-2632 NDSGI
+2632 
-2637 PGDNL
+2637 
-2642 TNEARPH
+2642 
-2649 FQVTVPADVN
+2649 
-2659 GVRLS
+2659 
-2664 IDGGKTWFDA
+2664 
-2674 TQSATSGVWDY
+2674 
-2685 TWLTNVANGPHTL
+2685 
-2698 MVEASDKAGNKTTQ
+2698 
-2712 KLDFTI
+2712 
-2718 DTILSEPT
+2718 
-2726 ITLDSADDSAAG
+2726 
-2738 DNITNVKMPGFTL
+2738 
-2751 GNIDADVTK
+2751 
-2760 VVVTV
+2760 
-2765 AHDGKNQQI
+2765 
-2774 ELIKN
+2774 
-2779 GGVWRFT
+2779 
-2786 PGAAWTDGDYTL
+2786 
-2798 TVKVEDKAGNTNY
+2798 
-2811 SAPLTVTIDTQTSID
+2811 
-2826 RIELLNDTGI
+2826 
-2836 VGDNLTNEAR
+2836 
-2846 PQFHITVPTDVN
+2846 
-2858 SVQLS
+2858 
-2863 LDGGINWVNA
+2863 
-2873 TLTSDGVW
+2873 
-2881 EYIWPTDLVEN
+2881 
-2892 TYTLTVKATDVAGN
+2892 
-2906 TATETLNFII
+2906 
-2916 DTTLSTPTITLDS
+2916 
-2929 ADDSGTAN
+2929 
-2937 DNKTN
+2937 
-2942 VKTPGFIIGG
+2942 
-2952 IDSDVTQ
+2952 
-2959 VVVQVMRDGHSEEVE
+2959 
-2974 LTQTNGQWR
+2974 
-2983 FVPGSAWTD
+2983 
-2992 GDYTLTVT
+2992 
-3000 VKDEAGNIRH
+3000 
-3010 SAPLTVTIDTQIT
+3010 
-3023 IDHIELVNDSGIPDD
+3023 
-3038 NLTNNVR
+3038 
-3045 PHFQVTVPT
+3045 
-3054 DVNVV
+3054 V

-3105 NKTTQQLDFIIDT
+3105 NQTTQKLDFIIDT

-3123 TIVLDN
+3123 TIVLDS

-3140 TNVNKPTFLLG
+3140 TNANKPTFILG

-3161 VEVQHGGTKEVL
+3161 VEVQYGGTKEVL

-3412 PLVVTVDTQTSIT
+3412 PLIVTVDTQTSIT

-3465 GANWVSATQGIEGVW
+3465 GANWVSAAQGIEGVW

-3514 IDTRLSTPTIALD
+3514 IDTQLSTPTIALD

-3621 AIDRIE
+3621 AIDHIE

-3692 HTLTVE
+3692 HTLIVE
-3698 VTDGAGNKMTETL
+3698 VTDGAGNKMTGTL
-3711 NFTIDITLL
+3711 DFTIDITLL

-3847 PVFDIHQVDS
+3847 PVFDIRQVDS

-4300 GNTKTSAELRI
+4300 GNTKTSAELKI

-4529 NITSVTTP
+4529 NITSVTKP

-4556 GVSYSVTANGNNLW
+4556 GVSYPVTANGNNLW

-4893 STAVDVTIDTEV
+4893 STAVDLTIDTEV

-4965 GNDGNYELTFKVED
+4965 GNDGNYVLTFKVED

-5303 NHNKPVLV
+5303 SHNKPVLV

-5384 PAMVAGSDN
+5384 PVMMAGSDN
-5393 GIFSNDSITSQTRPT
+5393 GIFSNDSITSQTRPA
-5408 FSIFGEM
+5408 FSIYGEM

-5472 TIDTFNTTPV
+5472 TIDTLNTTPV

-5536 VNEKG
+5536 VNDKG

-5575 SIWVDTHIKVF
+5575 SIWVDTHIQVF

-5598 TEWWSNSDLI
+5598 TDWWSNSSTI
-5608 TMRGTGEIGA
+5608 TMRGMGEIGA

-5634 AATGRWE
+5634 AANGQWE
-5641 LSTDKL
+5641 LSTDQL
-5647 PEGTYDISLVIEDSA
+5647 PEGKYDITLSIEDNA
-5662 GNRWEDVREIFIDR
+5662 GNRKEEVHEIFIDR

-5708 TDSEG
+5708 TDSNG

-5830 YTISVIASDAAG
+5830 YTISVVASDAAG

-5923 TPPAAWNDGNYTLS
+5923 TPPAAWNDGTYTLS

-5963 TADSQHDDASDDAT
+5963 TADSQHNDASDDAT
-5977 ATAVTP
+5977 AIAVTP

-5998 TEPSAAEESVVKV
+5998 TVPSAAEESVVKE

-6038 ISVPENIVNVSIMFE
+6038 ISVPENIVNVSVMFE

-6087 KDNDFLIKEK
+6087 KDDDFLIKEK

-6113 VRGKTEDDIN
+6113 ARGKTEDDIN

>member
-116 ELKKQLDDA
+116 ELKKQLDEA

-153 FEVQNSSKQIE
+153 FEVQNSSKQME
-164 EMLQNFL
+164 EMLQEFL

-447 IKNDNITNSTLPT
+447 IKNDSITNSTLPT

-539 TTNDSGIVGDNVTNN
+539 TTDDSGIVGDNVTNN

-594 TSDSVEGINNLTFTV
+594 TSDSVEGVNNLTFTV

-625 DTIAPVP
+625 DTVAPVP
-632 PTVSLEDYVVLP
+632 PTVSLEDFVVLP

-1033 DSGIS
+1033 DSGIA

-1114 IFDFTIDTTVSTPV
+1114 VFDFTIDTTVSTPV

-1187 FIPGNTWADGS
+1187 FTPGNTWADGS

-1384 WTFTPPTSWADGD
+1384 WSFTPTGAWADGD

-1437 IPDDNLTNNVRPHFQ
+1437 IPNDNLTNNVRPHFQ

-1474 ATQSATPGVW
+1474 ATQSATPGAW

-1499 TVEATDEAGNKATQT
+1499 TVEATDKAGNKTTQE

-1552 LNNIDTDVSRVIVE
+1552 LNNIDTDVSRVTVE

-1666 DGGKTWFDATQSATS
+1666 DGGKTWFDATQSATP

-1714 LDFTIDTILSEP
+1714 LDFIIDTMLSEP

-2020 TQITIDHIELV
+2020 TQIAIDHIELV
-2031 NDSGIPDDNLTNNVR
+2031 NDSGIPDDNLTN
-2046 PHFQVTVPTDVNVV
+2046 
-2060 RLSIDGGKT
+2060 
-2069 WFNATQ
+2069 
-2075 SATPGVWDYTWL
+2075 
-2087 ADVGEGKHT
+2087 
-2096 LTVEATD
+2096 EA
-2103 KAGNKTT
+2103 
-2110 QQLDFI
+2110 
-2116 IDTLLSEPTIVL
+2116 
-2128 DNTDDSGT
+2128 
-2136 KGDHL
+2136 
-2141 TNVNK
+2141 
-2146 PTFLLGNIDA
+2146 
-2156 DARYVTVEVQHGG
+2156 
-2169 TKEVLTATKD
+2169 
-2179 ATGNWSVT
+2179 
-2187 PTGTWADGDYTLTV
+2187 
-2201 RVEDEAGNEKHSA
+2201 
-2214 SLTVTVDTQITIDVI
+2214 
-2229 ELVNDN
+2229 
-2235 GIPGDNMTNDA
+2235 
-2246 HPQFRVTVPGDVNEV
+2246 
-2261 SLSIDGGVTWVKA
+2261 
-2274 TQSATPGVW
+2274 
-2283 NYTWP
+2283 
-2288 GTVPDG
+2288 
-2294 DYTLNVKATDNAGN
+2294 
-2308 TVTETLHF
+2308 
-2316 TIDTTLSTPVI
+2316 
-2327 VLDSADDSGVHGDN
+2327 
-2341 MTNHT
+2341 
-2346 QPTFALQHIDDDAV
+2346 
-2360 RVTVSVE
+2360 
-2367 HGGVTTTFDA
+2367 
-2377 TKDAGGWT
+2377 
-2385 FTPTGAWADGDYT
+2385 
-2398 LSVSVEDKAG
+2398 
-2408 NTSHSASL
+2408 
-2416 TVTVDTQ
+2416 
-2423 IAINNIELVND
+2423 
-2434 SGIPDDN
+2434 
-2441 LTNNVRPH
+2441 
-2449 FQVTVPTDVN
+2449 
-2459 VVRLSIDGGKTWF
+2459 
-2472 NATQSATPGVWDYIW
+2472 
-2487 PDDVA
+2487 
-2492 DGGYT
+2492 
-2497 LTVEAT
+2497 
-2503 DEAGNKAT
+2503 
-2511 QTLDFTIDTTLSV
+2511 
-2524 PTLSLDS
+2524 
-2531 ADDSGIAGDN
+2531 
-2541 ITNVKTPGFTLNNI
+2541 
-2555 DTDVSRVIVEVMHN
+2555 
-2569 GIKQEV
+2569 
-2575 PLVQTGGQWRFAP
+2575 
-2588 TSDWADGDYILTVKV
+2588 
-2603 EDRAGNVK
+2603 
-2611 QSAPL
+2611 
-2616 TVTVDTHIA
+2616 
-2625 IDRIELV
+2625 
-2632 NDSGI
+2632 
-2637 PGDNL
+2637 
-2642 TNEARPH
+2642 
-2649 FQVTVPADVN
+2649 
-2659 GVRLS
+2659 
-2664 IDGGKTWFDA
+2664 
-2674 TQSATSGVWDY
+2674 
-2685 TWLTNVANGPHTL
+2685 
-2698 MVEASDKAGNKTTQ
+2698 
-2712 KLDFTI
+2712 
-2718 DTILSEPT
+2718 
-2726 ITLDSADDSAAG
+2726 
-2738 DNITNVKMPGFTL
+2738 
-2751 GNIDADVTK
+2751 
-2760 VVVTV
+2760 
-2765 AHDGKNQQI
+2765 
-2774 ELIKN
+2774 
-2779 GGVWRFT
+2779 
-2786 PGAAWTDGDYTL
+2786 
-2798 TVKVEDKAGNTNY
+2798 
-2811 SAPLTVTIDTQTSID
+2811 
-2826 RIELLNDTGI
+2826 
-2836 VGDNLTNEAR
+2836 
-2846 PQFHITVPTDVN
+2846 
-2858 SVQLS
+2858 
-2863 LDGGINWVNA
+2863 
-2873 TLTSDGVW
+2873 
-2881 EYIWPTDLVEN
+2881 
-2892 TYTLTVKATDVAGN
+2892 
-2906 TATETLNFII
+2906 
-2916 DTTLSTPTITLDS
+2916 
-2929 ADDSGTAN
+2929 
-2937 DNKTN
+2937 
-2942 VKTPGFIIGG
+2942 
-2952 IDSDVTQ
+2952 
-2959 VVVQVMRDGHSEEVE
+2959 
-2974 LTQTNGQWR
+2974 
-2983 FVPGSAWTD
+2983 
-2992 GDYTLTVT
+2992 
-3000 VKDEAGNIRH
+3000 
-3010 SAPLTVTIDTQIT
+3010 
-3023 IDHIELVNDSGIPDD
+3023 
-3038 NLTNNVR
+3038 R

-3173 TATKGAT
+3173 TATKDATGNWSVTPTGTWADGDYTLTVRVEDEAGNEKHSASLTVTVDTQITIDAIELVNDNGIPGDNMTNDAHPQFRVTVPGDVNEVSLSIDGGVTWVKATQSATPGVWNYTWPGTVPDGDYTLNVKATDNAGNTVTETLHFTIDTTLSTPVIVLDSADDTGIQGDNMTNRTQPTFNLQHIDDDAVRVTVSVEHGGVTTTFDATKGVGGWTFTPPTSWGAGDYTLSVSVEDKAGNTSHSASLTVTVDTQIAINNIELVNDSGIPDDNLTNNVRPQFQVKVPTDVNEVRLSIDGGKTWFNATQSATPGVWDYTWLADVGEGKHTLTVEATDKAGNQTTQKLDFIIDTLLSEPTIVLDSTDDSGTKGDNLTNANKPTFLLGNIDADARYVTVEVQHGSTKEVLTATKGAT

-3203 DDAGNVKY
+3203 DEAGNVKY

-3218 VDTQITIDVIE
+3218 VDTQITIDAIE

-3314 TIDTRLSTPTIA
+3314 TIDTRLSTPTIT

-3351 NIDADAHSVILRITQ
+3351 NIDSDAQSVILRITQ

-3412 PLVVTVDTQTSIT
+3412 PLIVTVDTQTSIT

-3465 GANWVSATQGIEGVW
+3465 GANWVSAAQGIEGVW

-3485 TDMGDGKHTLTVMV
+3485 TDMGDGKHILTVMV

-3621 AIDRIE
+3621 AIDHIE

-3692 HTLTVE
+3692 HTLIVE
-3698 VTDGAGNKMTETL
+3698 VTDGAGNKMTWTL
-3711 NFTIDITLL
+3711 DFTIDITLL

-3737 DNLTSVTQPVF
+3737 DNLTSVTQPIF

-3847 PVFDIHQVDS
+3847 PVFDIRQVDS

-3948 SFRIDVPGDVVQV
+3948 SFRIDVPGDVIQV

-3997 RVEATDEAG
+3997 RVEATDQAG

-4188 DGQHTLLVDVTD
+4188 DGKHTLLVDVTD

-4300 GNTKTSAELRI
+4300 GNTKTSAELQI

-4529 NITSVTTP
+4529 NITSVTKP

-4556 GVSYSVTANGNNLW
+4556 GVSYPVTANGNNLW

-4620 TGNSNSDNLTN
+4620 TGSSNSDNLTN

-4661 KQTITVGADGNWSVT
+4661 KHTITVGADGNWSVT

-4720 PSIDDQHEAT
+4720 PSIDDQYEAT

-4736 KGFAEAFS
+4736 KGLAEAFS

-4832 PTLIGSTLPN
+4832 PTLVGNTLPN
-4842 TIVSIYVDGVKVGE
+4842 AIVSIYVDGVKVGE

-4965 GNDGNYELTFKVED
+4965 GNDGNYVLTFKVED

-5077 AGNSQQKEILIEHDT
+5077 AGNSQQKDILIEHDT

-5303 NHNKPVLV
+5303 SHNKPVLV

-5384 PAMVAGSDN
+5384 PVMMAGSDN
-5393 GIFSNDSITSQTRPT
+5393 GIFSNDSITSQTRPA
-5408 FSIFGEM
+5408 FSIYGEM

-5536 VNEKG
+5536 VNDKG

-5575 SIWVDTHIKVF
+5575 SIWVDTHIQVF

-5598 TEWWSNSDLI
+5598 TDWWSNSSTI
-5608 TMRGTGEIGA
+5608 TMRGMGEIGA

-5634 AATGRWE
+5634 AANGQWE
-5641 LSTDKL
+5641 LSTDQL
-5647 PEGTYDISLVIEDSA
+5647 PEGKYDITLSIEDNA
-5662 GNRWEDVREIFIDR
+5662 GNRKEEVHEIFIDR

-5708 TDSEG
+5708 TDSNG

-5750 DDVPLDIMKEVP
+5750 DDVPLDIMKETP

-5773 TVGDNITRDKQPT
+5773 TVGDNITRDNQPT

-5862 IALAAGEDNGASDS
+5862 IALAAGEGNGASDS
-5876 DNVTNHTQPKFT
+5876 DNVTNHNHTQPKFT

-5923 TPPAAWNDGNYTLS
+5923 TPPAAWNDGTYTLS
-5937 VTVVDRAGNSQQSA
+5937 VTVVDRAGNSLQSA
-5951 SLAVT
+5951 SLEVT

-5998 TEPSAAEESVVKV
+5998 TVPSAAEESVVKE

-6038 ISVPENIVNVSIMFE
+6038 ISVPENIVNVSVMFE

-6087 KDNDFLIKEK
+6087 KDDDFLIKEK

-6113 VRGKTEDDIN
+6113 ARGKTEDDIN

>member
-302 ETLTDGTYNLEAEA
+302 ETLTDGAYNLEAEA

-425 IITDTIAPEKPTIEL
+425 IITDTIPPEKPTIEL

-632 PTVSLEDYVVLP
+632 PTVSLEDFVVLP

-1033 DSGIS
+1033 DSGIA

-1114 IFDFTIDTTVSTPV
+1114 VFDFTIDTTVSTPV

-1187 FIPGNTWADGS
+1187 FTPGNTWADGS

-1209 GNTNYSAPLTVVI
+1209 GNTSYSAPLTVVI

-1322 LSVPVIVLDSADDT
+1322 LSVPVIVLNSADDT
-1336 GIQGD
+1336 GVQGD
-1341 NMTNSTQPTFA
+1341 NMTNRTQPTFA

-1474 ATQSATPGVW
+1474 ATQSATPGAW

-1499 TVEATDEAGNKATQT
+1499 TVEATDKAGNKTTQE

-1714 LDFTIDTILSEP
+1714 LDFIIDTLLSEP

-2128 DNTDDSGT
+2128 DSTDDSGT
-2136 KGDHL
+2136 KGDNL

-2283 NYTWP
+2283 SYTWP

-2316 TIDTTLSTPVI
+2316 TIDTTLSVPVI
-2327 VLDSADDSGVHGDN
+2327 VLNSADDTGVQGDN
-2341 MTNHT
+2341 MTNST

-2377 TKDAGGWT
+2377 TKGVGGWS

-2449 FQVTVPTDVN
+2449 FQVKVPTDVN
-2459 VVRLSIDGGKTWF
+2459 
-2472 NATQSATPGVWDYIW
+2472 
-2487 PDDVA
+2487 
-2492 DGGYT
+2492 
-2497 LTVEAT
+2497 E
-2503 DEAGNKAT
+2503 
-2511 QTLDFTIDTTLSV
+2511 
-2524 PTLSLDS
+2524 
-2531 ADDSGIAGDN
+2531 
-2541 ITNVKTPGFTLNNI
+2541 
-2555 DTDVSRVIVEVMHN
+2555 
-2569 GIKQEV
+2569 
-2575 PLVQTGGQWRFAP
+2575 
-2588 TSDWADGDYILTVKV
+2588 
-2603 EDRAGNVK
+2603 
-2611 QSAPL
+2611 
-2616 TVTVDTHIA
+2616 
-2625 IDRIELV
+2625 
-2632 NDSGI
+2632 
-2637 PGDNL
+2637 
-2642 TNEARPH
+2642 
-2649 FQVTVPADVN
+2649 
-2659 GVRLS
+2659 
-2664 IDGGKTWFDA
+2664 
-2674 TQSATSGVWDY
+2674 
-2685 TWLTNVANGPHTL
+2685 
-2698 MVEASDKAGNKTTQ
+2698 
-2712 KLDFTI
+2712 
-2718 DTILSEPT
+2718 
-2726 ITLDSADDSAAG
+2726 
-2738 DNITNVKMPGFTL
+2738 
-2751 GNIDADVTK
+2751 
-2760 VVVTV
+2760 
-2765 AHDGKNQQI
+2765 
-2774 ELIKN
+2774 
-2779 GGVWRFT
+2779 
-2786 PGAAWTDGDYTL
+2786 
-2798 TVKVEDKAGNTNY
+2798 
-2811 SAPLTVTIDTQTSID
+2811 
-2826 RIELLNDTGI
+2826 
-2836 VGDNLTNEAR
+2836 
-2846 PQFHITVPTDVN
+2846 
-2858 SVQLS
+2858 
-2863 LDGGINWVNA
+2863 
-2873 TLTSDGVW
+2873 
-2881 EYIWPTDLVEN
+2881 
-2892 TYTLTVKATDVAGN
+2892 
-2906 TATETLNFII
+2906 
-2916 DTTLSTPTITLDS
+2916 
-2929 ADDSGTAN
+2929 
-2937 DNKTN
+2937 
-2942 VKTPGFIIGG
+2942 
-2952 IDSDVTQ
+2952 
-2959 VVVQVMRDGHSEEVE
+2959 
-2974 LTQTNGQWR
+2974 
-2983 FVPGSAWTD
+2983 
-2992 GDYTLTVT
+2992 
-3000 VKDEAGNIRH
+3000 
-3010 SAPLTVTIDTQIT
+3010 
-3023 IDHIELVNDSGIPDD
+3023 
-3038 NLTNNVR
+3038 
-3045 PHFQVTVPT
+3045 
-3054 DVNVV
+3054 V

-3105 NKTTQQLDFIIDT
+3105 NQTTQKLDFIIDT
-3118 LLSEP
+3118 MLSEP
-3123 TIVLDN
+3123 TIVLDS

-3140 TNVNKPTFLLG
+3140 TNANKPTFILG

-3161 VEVQHGGTKEVL
+3161 VEVQYGGTKEVL

-3314 TIDTRLSTPTIA
+3314 TIDTRLSTPTIT

-3351 NIDADAHSVILRITQ
+3351 NIDSDAQSVILRITQ

-3412 PLVVTVDTQTSIT
+3412 PLIVTVDTQTSIT

-3465 GANWVSATQGIEGVW
+3465 GANWVSAAQGIEGVW

-3621 AIDRIE
+3621 AIDHIE

-3711 NFTIDITLL
+3711 NFTIDITLM

-3847 PVFDIHQVDS
+3847 PVFDIRQVDS

-4300 GNTKTSAELRI
+4300 GNTKTSAELKI

-4529 NITSVTTP
+4529 NITSVTKP

-4556 GVSYSVTANGNNLW
+4556 GVSYPVTANGNNLW

-4832 PTLIGSTLPN
+4832 PTLVGNTLPN
-4842 TIVSIYVDGVKVGE
+4842 AIVSIYVDGVKVGE

-4965 GNDGNYELTFKVED
+4965 GNDGNYVLTFKVED

-5029 AEAGSTLTIRNPQGV
+5029 AEAGSTLTIRSPQGV

-5077 AGNSQQKEILIEHDT
+5077 AGNSQQKDILIEHDT

-5340 SYQFDNA
+5340 SYQFDNV

-5408 FSIFGEM
+5408 FSISGEM

-5575 SIWVDTHIKVF
+5575 SIWVDTHIQVF

-5598 TEWWSNSDLI
+5598 TDWWSNSSTI
-5608 TMRGTGEIGA
+5608 TMRGMGEIGA

-5634 AATGRWE
+5634 AANGQWE
-5641 LSTDKL
+5641 LSTDQL
-5647 PEGTYDISLVIEDSA
+5647 PEGKYDITLSIEDNA
-5662 GNRWEDVREIFIDR
+5662 GNRKEEVHEIFIDR

-5708 TDSEG
+5708 TDSNG

-5750 DDVPLDIMKEVP
+5750 DDVSLDIMKEVP

-5862 IALAAGEDNGASDS
+5862 IALAAGEDNGVSDS

-5908 TDIYQATQ
+5908 TDTYQATQ

-5923 TPPAAWNDGNYTLS
+5923 TPPAAWNDGTYTLS

-5998 TEPSAAEESVVKV
+5998 TVPSAAEESVVKE

-6113 VRGKTEDDIN
+6113 ARGKTEDDIN

>member
-2128 DNTDDSGT
+2128 DSTDDSGT

-2423 IAINNIELVND
+2423 IAINN
-2434 SGIPDDN
+2434 
-2441 LTNNVRPH
+2441 
-2449 FQVTVPTDVN
+2449 
-2459 VVRLSIDGGKTWF
+2459 
-2472 NATQSATPGVWDYIW
+2472 
-2487 PDDVA
+2487 
-2492 DGGYT
+2492 
-2497 LTVEAT
+2497 
-2503 DEAGNKAT
+2503 
-2511 QTLDFTIDTTLSV
+2511 
-2524 PTLSLDS
+2524 
-2531 ADDSGIAGDN
+2531 
-2541 ITNVKTPGFTLNNI
+2541 
-2555 DTDVSRVIVEVMHN
+2555 
-2569 GIKQEV
+2569 
-2575 PLVQTGGQWRFAP
+2575 
-2588 TSDWADGDYILTVKV
+2588 
-2603 EDRAGNVK
+2603 
-2611 QSAPL
+2611 
-2616 TVTVDTHIA
+2616 
-2625 IDRIELV
+2625 
-2632 NDSGI
+2632 
-2637 PGDNL
+2637 
-2642 TNEARPH
+2642 
-2649 FQVTVPADVN
+2649 
-2659 GVRLS
+2659 
-2664 IDGGKTWFDA
+2664 
-2674 TQSATSGVWDY
+2674 
-2685 TWLTNVANGPHTL
+2685 
-2698 MVEASDKAGNKTTQ
+2698 
-2712 KLDFTI
+2712 
-2718 DTILSEPT
+2718 
-2726 ITLDSADDSAAG
+2726 
-2738 DNITNVKMPGFTL
+2738 
-2751 GNIDADVTK
+2751 
-2760 VVVTV
+2760 
-2765 AHDGKNQQI
+2765 
-2774 ELIKN
+2774 
-2779 GGVWRFT
+2779 
-2786 PGAAWTDGDYTL
+2786 
-2798 TVKVEDKAGNTNY
+2798 
-2811 SAPLTVTIDTQTSID
+2811 
-2826 RIELLNDTGI
+2826 
-2836 VGDNLTNEAR
+2836 
-2846 PQFHITVPTDVN
+2846 
-2858 SVQLS
+2858 
-2863 LDGGINWVNA
+2863 
-2873 TLTSDGVW
+2873 
-2881 EYIWPTDLVEN
+2881 
-2892 TYTLTVKATDVAGN
+2892 
-2906 TATETLNFII
+2906 
-2916 DTTLSTPTITLDS
+2916 
-2929 ADDSGTAN
+2929 
-2937 DNKTN
+2937 
-2942 VKTPGFIIGG
+2942 
-2952 IDSDVTQ
+2952 
-2959 VVVQVMRDGHSEEVE
+2959 
-2974 LTQTNGQWR
+2974 
-2983 FVPGSAWTD
+2983 
-2992 GDYTLTVT
+2992 
-3000 VKDEAGNIRH
+3000 
-3010 SAPLTVTIDTQIT
+3010 
-3023 IDHIELVNDSGIPDD
+3023 IELVNDSGIPDD

-4012 LVFNIDTNIQVPTI
+4012 LVF
-4026 ALDAGQ
+4026 
-4032 DTGANTA
+4032 
-4039 DNITNISR
+4039 
-4047 PTFTIGNVDP
+4047 
-4057 DVIKVVVTIDGHD
+4057 
-4070 YNATKVGAGWQ
+4070 
-4081 FTPGNAIPDGSY
+4081 
-4093 NITVTVEDKAGNT
+4093 
-4106 ATSKPLPVVI
+4106 
-4116 DTTAEIES
+4116 
-4124 VTLVTDSGDSD
+4124 
-4135 VDNITKVDKPQF
+4135 
-4147 SIVTADDITHVRV
+4147 
-4160 KIDNAANWIEL
+4160 
-4171 TKGGDGR
+4171 
-4178 WIFNVGSALP
+4178 
-4188 DGQHTLLVDVTD
+4188 
-4200 IAGNVAQ
+4200 
-4207 ETLQFTIDTTLREPT
+4207 
-4222 IVLDPTHDTGDDTN
+4222 
-4236 DNLTRINKPV
+4236 
-4246 FIIGNVDNDV
+4246 
-4256 SHIVVHIDGRDYTI
+4256 
-4270 ENTGGNLTFT
+4270 
-4280 PDQPL
+4280 
-4285 SDGQHT
+4285 
-4291 ISVTVTDIA
+4291 
-4300 GNTKTSAELRI
+4300 
-4311 EIDTQVQID
+4311 
-4320 SVTLTT
+4320 
-4326 DSGVN
+4326 
-4331 DHDNVTNAT
+4331 
-4340 RPSFEIA
+4340 
-4347 TPDDV
+4347 
-4352 TSVLVS
+4352 
-4358 FDGVNWTPISKN
+4358 
-4370 AAGQWEF
+4370 
-4377 TAGSAL
+4377 
-4383 PDGHYTLHV
+4383 
-4392 QATDRAG
+4392 
-4399 NTANSTLGFTVDTQ
+4399 
-4413 IDGLSVVMLDDA
+4413 
-4425 GKDSTDGIT
+4425 
-4434 NITSPRFE
+4434 
-4442 ISAREPLQSVTV
+4442 
-4454 ILNGKSSTL
+4454 
-4463 TQGAGNK
+4463 
-4470 WLFTPDTP
+4470 
-4478 LVDGTYKI
+4478 
-4486 EIVAEDIA
+4486 
-4494 GNKIS
+4494 
-4499 KEVSFTIDTIVS
+4499 
-4511 DPSIDLLDA
+4511 
-4520 DDTGESAVD
+4520 
-4529 NITSVTTP
+4529 
-4537 RFVIGNVPAD
+4537 
-4547 IDTVVIRIN
+4547 
-4556 GVSYSVTANGNNLW
+4556 
-4570 EFQVP
+4570 
-4575 VALNDGVYE
+4575 
-4584 AVVVFRDIA
+4584 
-4593 GNTSET
+4593 
-4599 KLPFTIDTTTSVSVR
+4599 
-4614 MEPASD
+4614 
-4620 TGNSNSDNLTN
+4620 
-4631 KQNPKFEGTAEPNAK
+4631 
-4646 LVITIVDDKSGREVL
+4646 
-4661 KQTITVGADGNWSVT
+4661 
-4676 PNILPD
+4676 
-4682 GMYTINV
+4682 
-4689 VATDV
+4689 
-4694 AGNTAQTQERFTIDT
+4694 
-4709 VTIDPT
+4709 
-4715 IRLSD
+4715 
-4720 PSIDDQHEAT
+4720 
-4730 SLRPEF
+4730 
-4736 KGFAEAFS
+4736 
-4744 TIMIQWDGKVV
+4744 
-4755 GSANANANGEWS
+4755 
-4767 WTPPS
+4767 
-4772 VLAPGSYVVSIVAKD
+4772 
-4787 KAGNE
+4787 
-4792 SSQVDF
+4792 
-4798 PVVIPVIDVTPPTI
+4798 
-4812 KLSEES
+4812 
-4818 DSGALGDFTTNNKT
+4818 
-4832 PTLIGSTLPN
+4832 
-4842 TIVSIYVDGVKVGE
+4842 
-4856 ATADTAGRYTFQ
+4856 
-4868 LSEMKDGHYVVQVGI
+4868 
-4883 VNPRDNSELR
+4883 
-4893 STAVDVTIDTEV
+4893 
-4905 AELVWN
+4905 
-4911 ISGMHEGGYINTVT
+4911 
-4925 PEIGGTSEPNS
+4925 
-4936 KITIFVNGVEKAIAY
+4936 
-4951 TTGAGHW
+4951 
-4958 GVVLPAL
+4958 
-4965 GNDGNYELTFKVED
+4965 
-4979 VAGNIREFGP
+4979 
-4989 QNVILDTVI
+4989 
-4998 SPLTVVLREADD
+4998 
-5010 SGKVGDWITNKSHV
+5010 
-5024 TIDGT
+5024 
-5029 AEAGSTLTIRNPQGV
+5029 
-5044 VIATLVVGN
+5044 
-5053 DGRWSAELD
+5053 
-5062 LREGSNAFVVVSEDK
+5062 
-5077 AGNSQQKEILIEHDT
+5077 
-5092 QIEISDIS
+5092 
-5100 LSRDTNSGDKYD
+5100 
-5112 LITNN
+5112 
-5117 KSPVLVAMTDPGATV
+5117 
-5132 QVYINGVLQGT
+5132 
-5143 VEASSSGNISY
+5143 
-5154 TMPAN
+5154 
-5159 SADGEYQVQFV
+5159 
-5170 ATDTAGNRV
+5170 
-5179 ESAITTVTIDSQIA
+5179 
-5193 VFDIDEDSL
+5193 
-5202 PALSN
+5202 
-5207 NRALSVSGVGEAG
+5207 
-5220 SQVSIF
+5220 
-5226 VDGKLVNVVM
+5226 
-5236 VEADGT
+5236 
-5242 WRAPILLQDDGTFNI
+5242 
-5257 HFSITDV
+5257 
-5264 AGNTEVSKDYS
+5264 
-5275 VDVDS
+5275 
-5280 STDFPTLN
+5280 
-5288 LEDASNSGSLDDLIT
+5288 
-5303 NHNKPVLV
+5303 
-5311 GTAEAGATIHIYV
+5311 
-5324 DEKIVANV
+5324 
-5332 LVLEDGTW
+5332 
-5340 SYQFDNA
+5340 
-5347 LKDGEYSIRV
+5347 
-5357 VAEDPAGNTAESP
+5357 
-5370 RLLVTIDTSTFIDN
+5370 
-5384 PAMVAGSDN
+5384 
-5393 GIFSNDSITSQTRPT
+5393 
-5408 FSIFGEM
+5408 
-5415 NQSVQIFID
+5415 
-5424 GVLVDTITVTD
+5424 
-5435 RNQVYRPESPLGDG
+5435 
-5449 SHSIYYVI
+5449 
-5457 TDKAGNTA
+5457 
-5465 TSKTLNF
+5465 
-5472 TIDTFNTTPV
+5472 
-5482 AIDSIGGQT
+5482 
-5491 LAEMTG
+5491 
-5497 SDGKIYITDTTRNLL
+5497 
-5512 FSGSA
+5512 
-5517 EPNSKIEIIIN
+5517 
-5528 GLNVGEVW
+5528 
-5536 VNEKG
+5536 
-5541 HWQMPVNPL
+5541 
-5550 YFTEGQLDITVKS
+5550 
-5563 TDRAGNVNQEKY
+5563 
-5575 SIWVDTHIKVF
+5575 
-5586 TSELDDNKSSSK
+5586 
-5598 TEWWSNSDLI
+5598 
-5608 TMRGTGEIGA
+5608 
-5618 TVSLI
+5618 
-5623 VAGVTLATAVV
+5623 
-5634 AATGRWE
+5634 
-5641 LSTDKL
+5641 
-5647 PEGTYDISLVIEDSA
+5647 
-5662 GNRWEDVREIFIDR
+5662 
-5676 TPPNAPVVTYS
+5676 
-5687 DIVNDLIIMQG
+5687 
-5698 TAEAKSQLII
+5698 
-5708 TDSEG
+5708 
-5713 NTYTLTVPDNGKW
+5713 
-5726 SMAIPYPSEGKFTI
+5726 
-5740 TSVDAIGNRS
+5740 
-5750 DDVPLDIMKEVP
+5750 
-5762 VISLSP
+5762 
-5768 DSDSG
+5768 
-5773 TVGDNITRDKQPT
+5773 
-5786 FIIGNLESDV
+5786 
-5796 VVVQVDI
+5796 
-5803 NGTVYNAEKN
+5803 
-5813 ADGVWFFT
+5813 
-5821 PGTPLADGS
+5821 
-5830 YTISVIASDAAG
+5830 
-5842 NQKNSLPITVTIDS
+5842 
-5856 TLTVPE
+5856 
-5862 IALAAGEDNGASDS
+5862 
-5876 DNVTNHTQPKFT
+5876 
-5888 LQHID
+5888 
-5893 ADVTGVTVNVTHNGV
+5893 
-5908 TDIYQATQ
+5908 
-5916 GADGWTF
+5916 
-5923 TPPAAWNDGNYTLS
+5923 
-5937 VTVVDRAGNSQQSA
+5937 
-5951 SLAVT
+5951 
-5956 VDSTVTV
+5956 
-5963 TADSQHDDASDDAT
+5963 
-5977 ATAVTP
+5977 
-5983 PESETVNA
+5983 
-5991 ESATHLR
+5991 
-5998 TEPSAAEESVVKV
+5998 
-6011 TAYSITLLNA
+6011 
-6021 DSGDEIDRSIS
+6021 
-6032 QTPSFE
+6032 
-6038 ISVPENIVNVSIMFE
+6038 
-6053 GEEFT
+6053 
-6058 LPITNQKAI
+6058 
-6067 FEVPL
+6067 
-6072 SLEDGEYTMD
+6072 
-6082 VKFID
+6082 
-6087 KDNDFLIKEK
+6087 
-6097 TFSVDHSS
+6097 
-6105 ADIVNAMN
+6105 
-6113 VRGKTEDDIN
+6113 
-6123 DSPSTSS
+6123 
-6130 VGHNNN
+6130 
-6136 GAIDVFAVNEVTLPV
+6136 
-6151 DNQEEHA
+6151 

>member
-425 IITDTIAPEKPTIEL
+425 IITDTIPPEKPTIEL

-1033 DSGIS
+1033 DSGIA

-1114 IFDFTIDTTVSTPV
+1114 VFDFTIDTTVSTPV

-1336 GIQGD
+1336 GVQGD
-1341 NMTNSTQPTFA
+1341 NMTNRTQPTFA

-1437 IPDDNLTNNVRPHFQ
+1437 IPNDNLTNNVRPHFQ

-1474 ATQSATPGVW
+1474 ATQSATTGVW

-2128 DNTDDSGT
+2128 DSTDDSGT
-2136 KGDHL
+2136 KGDNL

-2316 TIDTTLSTPVI
+2316 TIDTTLSVPVI
-2327 VLDSADDSGVHGDN
+2327 VLNSADDTGVQGDN
-2341 MTNHT
+2341 MTNST

-2377 TKDAGGWT
+2377 TKGVGGWS

-2449 FQVTVPTDVN
+2449 FQVKVPTDVN
-2459 VVRLSIDGGKTWF
+2459 
-2472 NATQSATPGVWDYIW
+2472 
-2487 PDDVA
+2487 
-2492 DGGYT
+2492 
-2497 LTVEAT
+2497 E
-2503 DEAGNKAT
+2503 
-2511 QTLDFTIDTTLSV
+2511 
-2524 PTLSLDS
+2524 
-2531 ADDSGIAGDN
+2531 
-2541 ITNVKTPGFTLNNI
+2541 
-2555 DTDVSRVIVEVMHN
+2555 
-2569 GIKQEV
+2569 
-2575 PLVQTGGQWRFAP
+2575 
-2588 TSDWADGDYILTVKV
+2588 
-2603 EDRAGNVK
+2603 
-2611 QSAPL
+2611 
-2616 TVTVDTHIA
+2616 
-2625 IDRIELV
+2625 
-2632 NDSGI
+2632 
-2637 PGDNL
+2637 
-2642 TNEARPH
+2642 
-2649 FQVTVPADVN
+2649 
-2659 GVRLS
+2659 
-2664 IDGGKTWFDA
+2664 
-2674 TQSATSGVWDY
+2674 
-2685 TWLTNVANGPHTL
+2685 
-2698 MVEASDKAGNKTTQ
+2698 
-2712 KLDFTI
+2712 
-2718 DTILSEPT
+2718 
-2726 ITLDSADDSAAG
+2726 
-2738 DNITNVKMPGFTL
+2738 
-2751 GNIDADVTK
+2751 
-2760 VVVTV
+2760 
-2765 AHDGKNQQI
+2765 
-2774 ELIKN
+2774 
-2779 GGVWRFT
+2779 
-2786 PGAAWTDGDYTL
+2786 
-2798 TVKVEDKAGNTNY
+2798 
-2811 SAPLTVTIDTQTSID
+2811 
-2826 RIELLNDTGI
+2826 
-2836 VGDNLTNEAR
+2836 
-2846 PQFHITVPTDVN
+2846 
-2858 SVQLS
+2858 
-2863 LDGGINWVNA
+2863 
-2873 TLTSDGVW
+2873 
-2881 EYIWPTDLVEN
+2881 
-2892 TYTLTVKATDVAGN
+2892 
-2906 TATETLNFII
+2906 
-2916 DTTLSTPTITLDS
+2916 
-2929 ADDSGTAN
+2929 
-2937 DNKTN
+2937 
-2942 VKTPGFIIGG
+2942 
-2952 IDSDVTQ
+2952 
-2959 VVVQVMRDGHSEEVE
+2959 
-2974 LTQTNGQWR
+2974 
-2983 FVPGSAWTD
+2983 
-2992 GDYTLTVT
+2992 
-3000 VKDEAGNIRH
+3000 
-3010 SAPLTVTIDTQIT
+3010 
-3023 IDHIELVNDSGIPDD
+3023 
-3038 NLTNNVR
+3038 
-3045 PHFQVTVPT
+3045 
-3054 DVNVV
+3054 V

-3105 NKTTQQLDFIIDT
+3105 NQTTQKLDFIIDT

-3123 TIVLDN
+3123 TIVLDS

-3140 TNVNKPTFLLG
+3140 TNANKPTFILG

-3276 TAGIWDYTWPKDVTD
+3276 TAGTWDYTWPKDVTD

-3351 NIDADAHSVILRITQ
+3351 NIDSDAQSVILRITQ

-3412 PLVVTVDTQTSIT
+3412 PLIVTVDTQTSIT

-3621 AIDRIE
+3621 AIDHIE

-3711 NFTIDITLL
+3711 NFTIDITLM

-3789 LADGSYTFTVT
+3789 LVDGSYTFTVT

-3896 YQLAVVVEDLAG
+3896 YHLAVVVEDLAG

-3915 FEVRID
+3915 FKVRID

-4529 NITSVTTP
+4529 NITSVTKP

-4556 GVSYSVTANGNNLW
+4556 GVSYPVTANGNNLW

-4893 STAVDVTIDTEV
+4893 STAVDLTIDTEV

-5303 NHNKPVLV
+5303 SHNKPVLV

-5384 PAMVAGSDN
+5384 PVMMAGSDN
-5393 GIFSNDSITSQTRPT
+5393 GIFSNDSITSQTRPA
-5408 FSIFGEM
+5408 FSIYGEM

-5472 TIDTFNTTPV
+5472 TIDTLNTTPV

-5536 VNEKG
+5536 VNDKG

-5575 SIWVDTHIKVF
+5575 SIWVDTHIQVF

-5598 TEWWSNSDLI
+5598 TDWWSNSSTI
-5608 TMRGTGEIGA
+5608 TMRGMGEIGA

-5634 AATGRWE
+5634 AANGQWE
-5641 LSTDKL
+5641 LSTDQL
-5647 PEGTYDISLVIEDSA
+5647 PEGKYDITLSIEDNA
-5662 GNRWEDVREIFIDR
+5662 GNRKEEVHEIFIDR

-5708 TDSEG
+5708 TDSNG

-5750 DDVPLDIMKEVP
+5750 DDVSLDIMKEVP

-5862 IALAAGEDNGASDS
+5862 IALAAGEDNGVSDS

-5908 TDIYQATQ
+5908 TDTYQATQ

-5923 TPPAAWNDGNYTLS
+5923 TPPAAWNDGTYTLS

-5977 ATAVTP
+5977 PTAVTP
-5983 PESETVNA
+5983 LESETVNA
-5991 ESATHLR
+5991 ESDTHLR
-5998 TEPSAAEESVVKV
+5998 TVPSAAEESVVKE

-6038 ISVPENIVNVSIMFE
+6038 ISVPENIVNVSVMFE

-6113 VRGKTEDDIN
+6113 ARGKAEDDIN

>member
-425 IITDTIAPEKPTIEL
+425 IITDTIPPEKPTIEL

-632 PTVSLEDYVVLP
+632 PTVSLEDFVVLP

-1033 DSGIS
+1033 DSGIA

-1114 IFDFTIDTTVSTPV
+1114 VFDFTIDTTVSTPV

-1187 FIPGNTWADGS
+1187 FTPGNTWADGS

-1209 GNTNYSAPLTVVI
+1209 GNTSYSAPLTVVI

-1322 LSVPVIVLDSADDT
+1322 LSVPVIVLNSADDT
-1336 GIQGD
+1336 GVQGD
-1341 NMTNSTQPTFA
+1341 NMTNRTQPTFA

-1474 ATQSATPGVW
+1474 ATQSATPGAW

-1499 TVEATDEAGNKATQT
+1499 TVEATDKAGNKTTQE

-1714 LDFTIDTILSEP
+1714 LDFIIDTLLSEP

-2128 DNTDDSGT
+2128 DSTDDSGT
-2136 KGDHL
+2136 KGDNL

-2316 TIDTTLSTPVI
+2316 TIDTTLSVPVI
-2327 VLDSADDSGVHGDN
+2327 VLNSADDTGVQGDN
-2341 MTNHT
+2341 MTNST

-2377 TKDAGGWT
+2377 TKGVGGWS

-2434 SGIPDDN
+2434 SGISDDN

-2449 FQVTVPTDVN
+2449 FQVKVPTDVN
-2459 VVRLSIDGGKTWF
+2459 
-2472 NATQSATPGVWDYIW
+2472 
-2487 PDDVA
+2487 
-2492 DGGYT
+2492 
-2497 LTVEAT
+2497 E
-2503 DEAGNKAT
+2503 
-2511 QTLDFTIDTTLSV
+2511 
-2524 PTLSLDS
+2524 
-2531 ADDSGIAGDN
+2531 
-2541 ITNVKTPGFTLNNI
+2541 
-2555 DTDVSRVIVEVMHN
+2555 
-2569 GIKQEV
+2569 
-2575 PLVQTGGQWRFAP
+2575 
-2588 TSDWADGDYILTVKV
+2588 
-2603 EDRAGNVK
+2603 
-2611 QSAPL
+2611 
-2616 TVTVDTHIA
+2616 
-2625 IDRIELV
+2625 
-2632 NDSGI
+2632 
-2637 PGDNL
+2637 
-2642 TNEARPH
+2642 
-2649 FQVTVPADVN
+2649 
-2659 GVRLS
+2659 
-2664 IDGGKTWFDA
+2664 
-2674 TQSATSGVWDY
+2674 
-2685 TWLTNVANGPHTL
+2685 
-2698 MVEASDKAGNKTTQ
+2698 
-2712 KLDFTI
+2712 
-2718 DTILSEPT
+2718 
-2726 ITLDSADDSAAG
+2726 
-2738 DNITNVKMPGFTL
+2738 
-2751 GNIDADVTK
+2751 
-2760 VVVTV
+2760 
-2765 AHDGKNQQI
+2765 
-2774 ELIKN
+2774 
-2779 GGVWRFT
+2779 
-2786 PGAAWTDGDYTL
+2786 
-2798 TVKVEDKAGNTNY
+2798 
-2811 SAPLTVTIDTQTSID
+2811 
-2826 RIELLNDTGI
+2826 
-2836 VGDNLTNEAR
+2836 
-2846 PQFHITVPTDVN
+2846 
-2858 SVQLS
+2858 
-2863 LDGGINWVNA
+2863 
-2873 TLTSDGVW
+2873 
-2881 EYIWPTDLVEN
+2881 
-2892 TYTLTVKATDVAGN
+2892 
-2906 TATETLNFII
+2906 
-2916 DTTLSTPTITLDS
+2916 
-2929 ADDSGTAN
+2929 
-2937 DNKTN
+2937 
-2942 VKTPGFIIGG
+2942 
-2952 IDSDVTQ
+2952 
-2959 VVVQVMRDGHSEEVE
+2959 
-2974 LTQTNGQWR
+2974 
-2983 FVPGSAWTD
+2983 
-2992 GDYTLTVT
+2992 
-3000 VKDEAGNIRH
+3000 
-3010 SAPLTVTIDTQIT
+3010 
-3023 IDHIELVNDSGIPDD
+3023 
-3038 NLTNNVR
+3038 
-3045 PHFQVTVPT
+3045 
-3054 DVNVV
+3054 V

-3105 NKTTQQLDFIIDT
+3105 NQTTQKLDFIIDT
-3118 LLSEP
+3118 MLSEP
-3123 TIVLDN
+3123 TIVLDS

-3140 TNVNKPTFLLG
+3140 TNANKPTFILG

-3161 VEVQHGGTKEVL
+3161 VEVQYGGTKEVL

-3314 TIDTRLSTPTIA
+3314 TIDTRLSTPTIT

-3351 NIDADAHSVILRITQ
+3351 NIDSDAQSVILRITQ

-3412 PLVVTVDTQTSIT
+3412 PLIVTVDTQTSIT

-3465 GANWVSATQGIEGVW
+3465 GANWVSAAQGIEGVW

-3621 AIDRIE
+3621 AIDHIE

-3711 NFTIDITLL
+3711 NFTIDITLM

-3847 PVFDIHQVDS
+3847 PVFDIRQVDS

-4300 GNTKTSAELRI
+4300 GNTKTSAELKI

-4529 NITSVTTP
+4529 NITSVTKP

-4556 GVSYSVTANGNNLW
+4556 GVSYPVTANGNNLW

-4832 PTLIGSTLPN
+4832 PTLVGNTLPN
-4842 TIVSIYVDGVKVGE
+4842 AIVSIYVDGVKVGE

-4965 GNDGNYELTFKVED
+4965 GNDGNYVLTFKVED

-5029 AEAGSTLTIRNPQGV
+5029 AEAGSTLTIRSPQGV

-5077 AGNSQQKEILIEHDT
+5077 AGNSQQKDILIEHDT

-5340 SYQFDNA
+5340 SYQFDNV

-5408 FSIFGEM
+5408 FSISGEM

-5575 SIWVDTHIKVF
+5575 SIWVDTHIQVF

-5598 TEWWSNSDLI
+5598 TDWWSNSSTI
-5608 TMRGTGEIGA
+5608 TMRGMGEIGA

-5634 AATGRWE
+5634 AANGQWE
-5641 LSTDKL
+5641 LSTDQL
-5647 PEGTYDISLVIEDSA
+5647 PEGKYDITLSIEDNA
-5662 GNRWEDVREIFIDR
+5662 GNRKEEVHEIFIDR

-5708 TDSEG
+5708 TDSNG

-5750 DDVPLDIMKEVP
+5750 DDVSLDIMKEVP

-5862 IALAAGEDNGASDS
+5862 IALAAGEDNGVSDS

-5908 TDIYQATQ
+5908 TDTYQATQ

-5923 TPPAAWNDGNYTLS
+5923 TPPAAWNDGTYTLS

-5998 TEPSAAEESVVKV
+5998 TVPSAAEESVVKE

-6113 VRGKTEDDIN
+6113 ARGKTEDDIN

>member
-425 IITDTIAPEKPTIEL
+425 IITDTIPPEKPTIEL

-632 PTVSLEDYVVLP
+632 PTVSLEDFVVLP

-1114 IFDFTIDTTVSTPV
+1114 VFDFTIDTTVSTPV

-1187 FIPGNTWADGS
+1187 FTPGNTWTDGS

-1209 GNTNYSAPLTVVI
+1209 GNTNYSTPLTVVI

-1384 WTFTPPTSWADGD
+1384 WSFTPTGAWADGD

-1437 IPDDNLTNNVRPHFQ
+1437 IPNDNLTNNVRPHFQ

-1474 ATQSATPGVW
+1474 ATQSATPGAW

-1499 TVEATDEAGNKATQT
+1499 TVEATDKAGNKTTQE

-1630 ELVNDSGIPGD
+1630 ELVNDSGIPDD

-1943 VKTPGFII
+1943 IKTPGFII

-2020 TQITIDHIELV
+2020 TQIAIDHIELV
-2031 NDSGIPDDNLTNNVR
+2031 NDSGIPNDNLTNEAR

-2128 DNTDDSGT
+2128 DSTDDSGT
-2136 KGDHL
+2136 KGDNL

-2327 VLDSADDSGVHGDN
+2327 VLDSADDTGIQGDN
-2341 MTNHT
+2341 MTNST
-2346 QPTFALQHIDDDAV
+2346 QPTFNLQHIDDDAV

-2377 TKDAGGWT
+2377 TKGTGGWT
-2385 FTPTGAWADGDYT
+2385 FTPPTSWGAGDYT

-2449 FQVTVPTDVN
+2449 FQVKVPTDVN
-2459 VVRLSIDGGKTWF
+2459 
-2472 NATQSATPGVWDYIW
+2472 
-2487 PDDVA
+2487 
-2492 DGGYT
+2492 
-2497 LTVEAT
+2497 E
-2503 DEAGNKAT
+2503 
-2511 QTLDFTIDTTLSV
+2511 
-2524 PTLSLDS
+2524 
-2531 ADDSGIAGDN
+2531 
-2541 ITNVKTPGFTLNNI
+2541 
-2555 DTDVSRVIVEVMHN
+2555 
-2569 GIKQEV
+2569 
-2575 PLVQTGGQWRFAP
+2575 
-2588 TSDWADGDYILTVKV
+2588 
-2603 EDRAGNVK
+2603 
-2611 QSAPL
+2611 
-2616 TVTVDTHIA
+2616 
-2625 IDRIELV
+2625 
-2632 NDSGI
+2632 
-2637 PGDNL
+2637 
-2642 TNEARPH
+2642 
-2649 FQVTVPADVN
+2649 
-2659 GVRLS
+2659 
-2664 IDGGKTWFDA
+2664 
-2674 TQSATSGVWDY
+2674 
-2685 TWLTNVANGPHTL
+2685 
-2698 MVEASDKAGNKTTQ
+2698 
-2712 KLDFTI
+2712 
-2718 DTILSEPT
+2718 
-2726 ITLDSADDSAAG
+2726 
-2738 DNITNVKMPGFTL
+2738 
-2751 GNIDADVTK
+2751 
-2760 VVVTV
+2760 
-2765 AHDGKNQQI
+2765 
-2774 ELIKN
+2774 
-2779 GGVWRFT
+2779 
-2786 PGAAWTDGDYTL
+2786 
-2798 TVKVEDKAGNTNY
+2798 
-2811 SAPLTVTIDTQTSID
+2811 
-2826 RIELLNDTGI
+2826 
-2836 VGDNLTNEAR
+2836 
-2846 PQFHITVPTDVN
+2846 
-2858 SVQLS
+2858 
-2863 LDGGINWVNA
+2863 
-2873 TLTSDGVW
+2873 
-2881 EYIWPTDLVEN
+2881 
-2892 TYTLTVKATDVAGN
+2892 
-2906 TATETLNFII
+2906 
-2916 DTTLSTPTITLDS
+2916 
-2929 ADDSGTAN
+2929 
-2937 DNKTN
+2937 
-2942 VKTPGFIIGG
+2942 
-2952 IDSDVTQ
+2952 
-2959 VVVQVMRDGHSEEVE
+2959 
-2974 LTQTNGQWR
+2974 
-2983 FVPGSAWTD
+2983 
-2992 GDYTLTVT
+2992 
-3000 VKDEAGNIRH
+3000 
-3010 SAPLTVTIDTQIT
+3010 
-3023 IDHIELVNDSGIPDD
+3023 
-3038 NLTNNVR
+3038 
-3045 PHFQVTVPT
+3045 
-3054 DVNVV
+3054 V

-3105 NKTTQQLDFIIDT
+3105 NQTTQKLDFIIDT

-3123 TIVLDN
+3123 TIVLDS

-3140 TNVNKPTFLLG
+3140 TNANKPTFLLG

-3203 DDAGNVKY
+3203 DEAGNVKY

-3276 TAGIWDYTWPKDVTD
+3276 TAGTWDYTWPKDVTD

-3351 NIDADAHSVILRITQ
+3351 NIDSDAQSVILRITQ

-3412 PLVVTVDTQTSIT
+3412 PLIVTVDTQTSIT

-3465 GANWVSATQGIEGVW
+3465 GANWVSAAQGIEGVW

-3485 TDMGDGKHTLTVMV
+3485 TDMGDGKHILTVMV

-3621 AIDRIE
+3621 AIDHIE

-3692 HTLTVE
+3692 HTLIVE
-3698 VTDGAGNKMTETL
+3698 VTDGAGNKMTGTL
-3711 NFTIDITLL
+3711 DFTIDITLL

-3847 PVFDIHQVDS
+3847 PVFDIRQVDS

-4188 DGQHTLLVDVTD
+4188 DGKHTLLVDVTD

-4300 GNTKTSAELRI
+4300 GNTKTSAELQI

-4486 EIVAEDIA
+4486 EVVAEDIA

-4529 NITSVTTP
+4529 NITSVTKP

-4556 GVSYSVTANGNNLW
+4556 GVSYPVTANGNNLW

-4661 KQTITVGADGNWSVT
+4661 KHTITVGADGNWSVT

-4965 GNDGNYELTFKVED
+4965 GNDGNYVLTFKVED

-5077 AGNSQQKEILIEHDT
+5077 AGNSQQKDILIEHDT

-5303 NHNKPVLV
+5303 SHNKPVLV

-5536 VNEKG
+5536 ANDKG

-5550 YFTEGQLDITVKS
+5550 YFTEGQLDINVKS

-5575 SIWVDTHIKVF
+5575 SIWVDTHIQVF

-5598 TEWWSNSDLI
+5598 TDWWSNSSTI
-5608 TMRGTGEIGA
+5608 TMRGMGEIGA

-5634 AATGRWE
+5634 AANGKWE
-5641 LSTDKL
+5641 LSTDQL
-5647 PEGTYDISLVIEDSA
+5647 PEGKYDITLSIEDNA
-5662 GNRWEDVREIFIDR
+5662 GNRKEEVHEIFIDR

-5708 TDSEG
+5708 TDSNG

-5908 TDIYQATQ
+5908 TDTYQATQ

-5923 TPPAAWNDGNYTLS
+5923 TPPAAWNDGTYTLS
-5937 VTVVDRAGNSQQSA
+5937 VT
-5951 SLAVT
+5951 
-5956 VDSTVTV
+5956 
-5963 TADSQHDDASDDAT
+5963 
-5977 ATAVTP
+5977 
-5983 PESETVNA
+5983 
-5991 ESATHLR
+5991 
-5998 TEPSAAEESVVKV
+5998 
-6011 TAYSITLLNA
+6011 
-6021 DSGDEIDRSIS
+6021 
-6032 QTPSFE
+6032 
-6038 ISVPENIVNVSIMFE
+6038 
-6053 GEEFT
+6053 
-6058 LPITNQKAI
+6058 
-6067 FEVPL
+6067 
-6072 SLEDGEYTMD
+6072 
-6082 VKFID
+6082 
-6087 KDNDFLIKEK
+6087 
-6097 TFSVDHSS
+6097 
-6105 ADIVNAMN
+6105 
-6113 VRGKTEDDIN
+6113 
-6123 DSPSTSS
+6123 
-6130 VGHNNN
+6130 
-6136 GAIDVFAVNEVTLPV
+6136 
-6151 DNQEEHA
+6151 

>member
-396 KDNELSEGENSIKV
+396 KDNELSEGENSINV

-425 IITDTIAPEKPTIEL
+425 IITDTIPPEKPTIEL

-594 TSDSVEGINNLTFTV
+594 TSDSVEGVNNLTFTV

-625 DTIAPVP
+625 DTVAPVP
-632 PTVSLEDYVVLP
+632 PTVSLEDFVVLP

-1033 DSGIS
+1033 DSGVS

-1057 DIISVQVWDAMSDTQ
+1057 DIISVQVWDAASDTQ

-1114 IFDFTIDTTVSTPV
+1114 VFDFTIDTTVSTPV

-1384 WTFTPPTSWADGD
+1384 WSFTPTGAWADGD

-1437 IPDDNLTNNVRPHFQ
+1437 IPNDNLTNNVRPHFQ

-1474 ATQSATPGVW
+1474 ATQSATPGAW

-1499 TVEATDEAGNKATQT
+1499 TVEATDKAGNKTTQE

-1694 GPHTLMVEASDKAG
+1694 GPHTLMVEATDKAG

-2020 TQITIDHIELV
+2020 TQI
-2031 NDSGIPDDNLTNNVR
+2031 
-2046 PHFQVTVPTDVNVV
+2046 
-2060 RLSIDGGKT
+2060 
-2069 WFNATQ
+2069 A
-2075 SATPGVWDYTWL
+2075 
-2087 ADVGEGKHT
+2087 
-2096 LTVEATD
+2096 
-2103 KAGNKTT
+2103 
-2110 QQLDFI
+2110 
-2116 IDTLLSEPTIVL
+2116 
-2128 DNTDDSGT
+2128 
-2136 KGDHL
+2136 
-2141 TNVNK
+2141 
-2146 PTFLLGNIDA
+2146 
-2156 DARYVTVEVQHGG
+2156 
-2169 TKEVLTATKD
+2169 
-2179 ATGNWSVT
+2179 
-2187 PTGTWADGDYTLTV
+2187 
-2201 RVEDEAGNEKHSA
+2201 
-2214 SLTVTVDTQITIDVI
+2214 
-2229 ELVNDN
+2229 
-2235 GIPGDNMTNDA
+2235 
-2246 HPQFRVTVPGDVNEV
+2246 
-2261 SLSIDGGVTWVKA
+2261 
-2274 TQSATPGVW
+2274 
-2283 NYTWP
+2283 
-2288 GTVPDG
+2288 
-2294 DYTLNVKATDNAGN
+2294 
-2308 TVTETLHF
+2308 
-2316 TIDTTLSTPVI
+2316 
-2327 VLDSADDSGVHGDN
+2327 
-2341 MTNHT
+2341 
-2346 QPTFALQHIDDDAV
+2346 
-2360 RVTVSVE
+2360 
-2367 HGGVTTTFDA
+2367 
-2377 TKDAGGWT
+2377 
-2385 FTPTGAWADGDYT
+2385 
-2398 LSVSVEDKAG
+2398 
-2408 NTSHSASL
+2408 
-2416 TVTVDTQ
+2416 
-2423 IAINNIELVND
+2423 
-2434 SGIPDDN
+2434 
-2441 LTNNVRPH
+2441 
-2449 FQVTVPTDVN
+2449 
-2459 VVRLSIDGGKTWF
+2459 
-2472 NATQSATPGVWDYIW
+2472 
-2487 PDDVA
+2487 
-2492 DGGYT
+2492 
-2497 LTVEAT
+2497 
-2503 DEAGNKAT
+2503 
-2511 QTLDFTIDTTLSV
+2511 
-2524 PTLSLDS
+2524 
-2531 ADDSGIAGDN
+2531 
-2541 ITNVKTPGFTLNNI
+2541 
-2555 DTDVSRVIVEVMHN
+2555 
-2569 GIKQEV
+2569 
-2575 PLVQTGGQWRFAP
+2575 
-2588 TSDWADGDYILTVKV
+2588 
-2603 EDRAGNVK
+2603 
-2611 QSAPL
+2611 
-2616 TVTVDTHIA
+2616 
-2625 IDRIELV
+2625 
-2632 NDSGI
+2632 
-2637 PGDNL
+2637 
-2642 TNEARPH
+2642 
-2649 FQVTVPADVN
+2649 
-2659 GVRLS
+2659 
-2664 IDGGKTWFDA
+2664 
-2674 TQSATSGVWDY
+2674 
-2685 TWLTNVANGPHTL
+2685 
-2698 MVEASDKAGNKTTQ
+2698 
-2712 KLDFTI
+2712 
-2718 DTILSEPT
+2718 
-2726 ITLDSADDSAAG
+2726 
-2738 DNITNVKMPGFTL
+2738 
-2751 GNIDADVTK
+2751 
-2760 VVVTV
+2760 
-2765 AHDGKNQQI
+2765 
-2774 ELIKN
+2774 
-2779 GGVWRFT
+2779 
-2786 PGAAWTDGDYTL
+2786 
-2798 TVKVEDKAGNTNY
+2798 
-2811 SAPLTVTIDTQTSID
+2811 
-2826 RIELLNDTGI
+2826 
-2836 VGDNLTNEAR
+2836 
-2846 PQFHITVPTDVN
+2846 
-2858 SVQLS
+2858 
-2863 LDGGINWVNA
+2863 
-2873 TLTSDGVW
+2873 
-2881 EYIWPTDLVEN
+2881 
-2892 TYTLTVKATDVAGN
+2892 
-2906 TATETLNFII
+2906 
-2916 DTTLSTPTITLDS
+2916 
-2929 ADDSGTAN
+2929 
-2937 DNKTN
+2937 
-2942 VKTPGFIIGG
+2942 
-2952 IDSDVTQ
+2952 
-2959 VVVQVMRDGHSEEVE
+2959 
-2974 LTQTNGQWR
+2974 
-2983 FVPGSAWTD
+2983 
-2992 GDYTLTVT
+2992 
-3000 VKDEAGNIRH
+3000 
-3010 SAPLTVTIDTQIT
+3010 

-3173 TATKGAT
+3173 TATKDATGNWSVTPTGTWADGDYTLTVRVEDEAGNEKHSASLTVTVDTQITIDAIELVNDNGIPGDNMTNDAHPQFRVTVPGDVNEVSLSIDGGVTWVKATQSATPGVWNYTWPGTVPDGDYTLNVKATDNAGNTVTETLHFTIDTTLSVPVIVLNSADDTGVQGDNMTNRTQPTFALQHIDDDAVRVTVSVEHGGVTTTFDATKGTGGWSFTPTGAWADGDYTLSVSVEDKAGNTSHSASLTVTVDTQIAINNIELVNDSGIPDDNLTNNVRPHFQVTVPTDVNVVRLSIDGGKTWFNATQSATPGVWDYTWLADVGEGKHTLTVEATDKAGNQTTQKLDFIIDTMLSEPTIVLDSTDDSGTKGDNLTNANKPTFILGNIDADARYVTVEVQYGGTKEVLTATKGAT

-3193 GDYTLTVRVE
+3193 GDYMLTVRVE

-3314 TIDTRLSTPTIA
+3314 TIDTRLSTPTIT

-3351 NIDADAHSVILRITQ
+3351 NIDSDAQSVILRITQ

-3412 PLVVTVDTQTSIT
+3412 PLIVTVDTQTSIT

-3465 GANWVSATQGIEGVW
+3465 GANWVSAAQGIEGVW

-3621 AIDRIE
+3621 AIDHIE

-3711 NFTIDITLL
+3711 NFTIDITLM

-3847 PVFDIHQVDS
+3847 PVFDIRQVDS

-4300 GNTKTSAELRI
+4300 GNTKTSAELKI

-4529 NITSVTTP
+4529 NITSVTKP

-4556 GVSYSVTANGNNLW
+4556 GVSYPVTANGNNLW

-4620 TGNSNSDNLTN
+4620 TGSSNSDNLTN

-4720 PSIDDQHEAT
+4720 PSIDDQYEAT

-4736 KGFAEAFS
+4736 KGLAEAFS

-4832 PTLIGSTLPN
+4832 PTLIGNTLPN
-4842 TIVSIYVDGVKVGE
+4842 AIVSIYVDGVKVGE

-5029 AEAGSTLTIRNPQGV
+5029 AEAGSTLTIRNPQGG

-5242 WRAPILLQDDGTFNI
+5242 WRAPILLQDDGKFNI

-5303 NHNKPVLV
+5303 SHNKPVLV

-5384 PAMVAGSDN
+5384 PVMIAGSDN
-5393 GIFSNDSITSQTRPT
+5393 GIFSNDSITSQTRPA

-5472 TIDTFNTTPV
+5472 TIDTLNTTPV

-5536 VNEKG
+5536 VNDKG

-5575 SIWVDTHIKVF
+5575 SIWVDTHIQVF

-5598 TEWWSNSDLI
+5598 TDWWSNSSTI
-5608 TMRGTGEIGA
+5608 TMRGMGEIGA

-5634 AATGRWE
+5634 AANGQWE
-5641 LSTDKL
+5641 LSTDQL
-5647 PEGTYDISLVIEDSA
+5647 PEGKYDITLSIEDNA
-5662 GNRWEDVREIFIDR
+5662 GNRKEEVHEIFIDR

-5708 TDSEG
+5708 TDSNG

-5750 DDVPLDIMKEVP
+5750 DDVPLDIMKETP

-5773 TVGDNITRDKQPT
+5773 TAGDNITRDNQPT

-5876 DNVTNHTQPKFT
+5876 DNVTNHNHTQPKFT

-5908 TDIYQATQ
+5908 TDTYQATQ

-5963 TADSQHDDASDDAT
+5963 TADSQHNDASDDAT
-5977 ATAVTP
+5977 AIAVTP

-5998 TEPSAAEESVVKV
+5998 TVPSVAEESVVKE

-6038 ISVPENIVNVSIMFE
+6038 ISVPENIVNVSVMFE

-6058 LPITNQKAI
+6058 LPIINQKAI

-6082 VKFID
+6082 VKYLD
-6087 KDNDFLIKEK
+6087 KDDDFLIKEK

-6113 VRGKTEDDIN
+6113 ARGKTEDDIN

>member
-1 MGNKSIQKFFADQNS
+1 MRNKTIQKFFADQNS

-37 MNITTPRGSVIIVNG
+37 MNITTSRGSVIIVNG

-68 DKTITGAKILG
+68 DQTITGSKILG

-94 LVDSAQVEK
+94 LVDTAQAEK
-103 KGNGKRRNKKEEE
+103 KGNGKQRNKKEEE
-116 ELKKQLDDA
+116 ELKKQFDDA

-153 FEVQNSSKQIE
+153 FEVQSASKQIE

-184 DASQQNTQAK
+184 DASQQNTQTK
-194 ATQASKQNDAE
+194 ATQAFKQNDAE

-255 DDSITN
+255 DDSVTN

-302 ETLTDGTYNLEAEA
+302 ETLTDGTYNLEAA
-316 KTADGSGSAKLVIT
+316 ATTADGSGSAKLVIT

-396 KDNELSEGENSIKV
+396 KNNELSEGENSIKV

-425 IITDTIAPEKPTIEL
+425 IITDTIPPEKPTLEL

-499 KDGEYN
+499 KDGDYN

-515 HTSATANLP
+515 HTSETANLP

-539 TTNDSGIVGDNVTNN
+539 ATDDSGIVGDNVTNN

-571 INSETGEEVIF
+571 INIETGEEVIF
-582 KANDKGEWTFNF
+582 KANDQGEWTFNF

-625 DTIAPVP
+625 DTVAPVP
-632 PTVSLEDYVVLP
+632 PTVSLEDFVVLP

-724 TEVVP
+724 TEVVL

-780 DADGNWNFDI
+780 DADGNWTFDI
-790 SRNLSDNVYKITV
+790 SRNLADNVYKITV

-808 LGRTSSVDYQLTID
+808 LGRTASVDYQLTID

-839 VKGDMITKINT
+839 VKGDTITKINT

-887 TTALSDGSH
+887 TTTLSDGSH

-946 NPALTGT
+946 SPALTGT

-966 ALIAEVR
+966 ALFAEVR
-973 TNKDGRWEYTLK
+973 TNKDGVWEYTLK
-985 ADQGLVDGDHR
+985 PDQGLVDGDHK

-1057 DIISVQVWDAMSDTQ
+1057 DIISVQVWDAASDTQ

-1102 VEDIAGNKANSA
+1102 IEDIAGNKANSA
-1114 IFDFTIDTTVSTPV
+1114 VLDFTIDTTISTPV

-1157 DADAHRVVVQ
+1157 DVDAHRVVVQ

-1173 SEEIELSHLNGSWL
+1173 SEEIELSHHNGSWL
-1187 FIPGNTWADGS
+1187 FTPGNTWADGS

-1209 GNTNYSAPLTVVI
+1209 GNISHSAPLTVVI

-1265 SIDGGNSWVQ
+1265 SIDGGNLWVK

-1301 EATDKAG
+1301 EATDNAG

-1322 LSVPVIVLDSADDT
+1322 LSVPVIVLNSADDT
-1336 GIQGD
+1336 GVQGD
-1341 NMTNSTQPTFA
+1341 NMTNRPQPTFN
-1352 LQHIDDDAVRVT
+1352 LQHIDDDVVRVT

-1372 TTTFDATKGTGG
+1372 TTTFDAAKGASG
-1384 WTFTPPTSWADGD
+1384 WTFTPPASWADGD

-1404 EDKAGN
+1404 EDAAGN
-1410 TSHSASLTV
+1410 TSHSAPLTV
-1419 TVDTQIAINNI
+1419 RVDTQIAIDSI

-1437 IPDDNLTNNVRPHFQ
+1437 IPNDNLTNNVRPHFR
-1452 VTVPTDVNVVRLSI
+1452 VTVPADVNEVRLSI
-1466 DGGKTWFN
+1466 DDGKTWVTAAQN
-1474 ATQSATPGVW
+1474 TAGAW
-1484 DYIWPDDVADGGYTL
+1484 EYIWPDDVTDGSHTV
-1499 TVEATDEAGNKATQT
+1499 TVEATDEAGNKTTQT

-1552 LNNIDTDVSRVIVE
+1552 LDNIDTDVSRVMVE

-1576 PLVQTGGQWRFAP
+1576 QLVQTGGQWRFAP
-1589 TSDWAD
+1589 TSDWVD

-1630 ELVNDSGIPGD
+1630 ELVNDSGIPND

-1646 ARPHFQVTV
+1646 ARPHFRVTV

-1666 DGGKTWFDATQSATS
+1666 DGGKTWFDATPSAAQ

-1694 GPHTLMVEASDKAG
+1694 GPHTLVVEATDAAG

-1714 LDFTIDTILSEP
+1714 LDFTIDTTLSEP

-1741 ITNVKM
+1741 ITNVKT

-1757 DVTKVV
+1757 DVTRVV
-1763 VTVAHDGKNQQIE
+1763 VTVEHDGKNQQIE

-1802 VEDKAGNT
+1802 VEDEAGNI

-1827 RIELLNDTGIV
+1827 RIELINDTGIV

-1864 LDGGINWVNA
+1864 IDGGTNWVNA
-1874 TLTSD
+1874 TLTSG
-1879 GVWEYIWPT
+1879 GVWEYTWPT
-1888 DLVEN
+1888 ALVEN

-1912 LNFIIDTT
+1912 LSFTIDTT

-1936 ANDNKTN
+1936 VNDNMTN
-1943 VKTPGFII
+1943 VETPGFII
-1951 GGIDSDVTQVVVQVM
+1951 GGIDPDVTQVVVQVM
-1966 RDGHSEEVELT
+1966 RDGHSEEVTLT
-1977 QTNGQWRFVPGSAWT
+1977 QTNGQWRFVPDSAWT

-2020 TQITIDHIELV
+2020 TQIAIDSIELV
-2031 NDSGIPDDNLTNNVR
+2031 NDSGIPNDNLTNNVR
-2046 PHFQVTVPTDVNVV
+2046 PQFQVTVPTDVNEV

-2069 WFNATQ
+2069 WFNATPG
-2075 SATPGVWDYTWL
+2075 ATPGVWDYTWL
-2087 ADVGEGKHT
+2087 TDVANGSHT

-2103 KAGNKTT
+2103 AAGNKAT
-2110 QQLDFI
+2110 QKLEFT
-2116 IDTLLSEPTIVL
+2116 IDTMLSEPTIAL
-2128 DNTDDSGT
+2128 DSTDDSGT
-2136 KGDHL
+2136 KGDNL

-2146 PTFLLGNIDA
+2146 PTFILGNIDA

-2169 TKEVLTATKD
+2169 TKETLTATKG
-2179 ATGNWSVT
+2179 ATGIWSVI
-2187 PTGTWADGDYTLTV
+2187 PTGTWADGSYTLTV
-2201 RVEDEAGNEKHSA
+2201 KVEDEAGNVKHSA
-2214 SLTVTVDTQITIDVI
+2214 PLTVTVDTHITINNV
-2229 ELVNDN
+2229 ELVNDS
-2235 GIPGDNMTNDA
+2235 GVKGDNLTNDA
-2246 HPQFRVTVPGDVNEV
+2246 NPQFRITVPVDVSEV

-2274 TQSATPGVW
+2274 MQSATQGVW

-2288 GTVPDG
+2288 KTVADG
-2294 DYTLNVKATDNAGN
+2294 DYTLTVKATDNAGN
-2308 TVTETLHF
+2308 TVTKTLDF

-2327 VLDSADDSGVHGDN
+2327 VLDSVDDSGVQGDN
-2341 MTNHT
+2341 MTNRA
-2346 QPTFALQHIDDDAV
+2346 QPTFNLQHIDDDAV

-2385 FTPTGAWADGDYT
+2385 FTPPASWTDGDYT
-2398 LSVSVEDKAG
+2398 LSVSVEDAAG

-2416 TVTVDTQ
+2416 KVTIDTQ
-2423 IAINNIELVND
+2423 IAIDSIELVND
-2434 SGIPDDN
+2434 SGIPNDN
-2441 LTNNVRPH
+2441 LTNNVRPQ

-2459 VVRLSIDGGKTWF
+2459 EVRLSIDGGKTWF
-2472 NATQSATPGVWDYIW
+2472 NATPG
-2487 PDDVA
+2487 
-2492 DGGYT
+2492 
-2497 LTVEAT
+2497 
-2503 DEAGNKAT
+2503 
-2511 QTLDFTIDTTLSV
+2511 
-2524 PTLSLDS
+2524 
-2531 ADDSGIAGDN
+2531 
-2541 ITNVKTPGFTLNNI
+2541 
-2555 DTDVSRVIVEVMHN
+2555 
-2569 GIKQEV
+2569 
-2575 PLVQTGGQWRFAP
+2575 
-2588 TSDWADGDYILTVKV
+2588 
-2603 EDRAGNVK
+2603 
-2611 QSAPL
+2611 
-2616 TVTVDTHIA
+2616 
-2625 IDRIELV
+2625 
-2632 NDSGI
+2632 
-2637 PGDNL
+2637 
-2642 TNEARPH
+2642 
-2649 FQVTVPADVN
+2649 
-2659 GVRLS
+2659 
-2664 IDGGKTWFDA
+2664 
-2674 TQSATSGVWDY
+2674 
-2685 TWLTNVANGPHTL
+2685 
-2698 MVEASDKAGNKTTQ
+2698 
-2712 KLDFTI
+2712 
-2718 DTILSEPT
+2718 
-2726 ITLDSADDSAAG
+2726 
-2738 DNITNVKMPGFTL
+2738 
-2751 GNIDADVTK
+2751 
-2760 VVVTV
+2760 
-2765 AHDGKNQQI
+2765 
-2774 ELIKN
+2774 
-2779 GGVWRFT
+2779 
-2786 PGAAWTDGDYTL
+2786 
-2798 TVKVEDKAGNTNY
+2798 
-2811 SAPLTVTIDTQTSID
+2811 
-2826 RIELLNDTGI
+2826 
-2836 VGDNLTNEAR
+2836 
-2846 PQFHITVPTDVN
+2846 
-2858 SVQLS
+2858 
-2863 LDGGINWVNA
+2863 
-2873 TLTSDGVW
+2873 
-2881 EYIWPTDLVEN
+2881 
-2892 TYTLTVKATDVAGN
+2892 
-2906 TATETLNFII
+2906 
-2916 DTTLSTPTITLDS
+2916 
-2929 ADDSGTAN
+2929 
-2937 DNKTN
+2937 
-2942 VKTPGFIIGG
+2942 
-2952 IDSDVTQ
+2952 
-2959 VVVQVMRDGHSEEVE
+2959 
-2974 LTQTNGQWR
+2974 
-2983 FVPGSAWTD
+2983 
-2992 GDYTLTVT
+2992 
-3000 VKDEAGNIRH
+3000 
-3010 SAPLTVTIDTQIT
+3010 
-3023 IDHIELVNDSGIPDD
+3023 
-3038 NLTNNVR
+3038 
-3045 PHFQVTVPT
+3045 
-3054 DVNVV
+3054 
-3059 RLSIDG
+3059 
-3065 GKTWF
+3065 
-3070 NATQSATPGVWDYT
+3070 ATPGVWDYT
-3084 WLADVG
+3084 WLTDVANG
-3090 EGKHTLTVEATDKAG
+3090 SHTLTVEATDAAG
-3105 NKTTQQLDFIIDT
+3105 NKATQKLEFTIDT
-3118 LLSEP
+3118 MLSEP
-3123 TIVLDN
+3123 TIALDS

-3140 TNVNKPTFLLG
+3140 TNVNKPTFILG

-3161 VEVQHGGTKEVL
+3161 VEVQHGGTKETL

-3180 GIWSVTPTGTWAD
+3180 GIWSVIPTGTWAD
-3193 GDYTLTVRVE
+3193 GSYTLTVKVE
-3203 DDAGNVKY
+3203 DEAGNVKH

-3218 VDTQITIDVIE
+3218 VDTHITIDNIE

-3239 NLTNDVRPH
+3239 NLTNDVRPQ

-3261 LSIDGGNTWVRATQG
+3261 LSINGGTTWVNATQG
-3276 TAGIWDYTWPKDVTD
+3276 APGRWDYTWPDDVTD
-3291 GLHTLTVEATDKA
+3291 GLYTLTVEATDAA
-3304 GNKTTQTLDF
+3304 GNKTTQTLNF
-3314 TIDTRLSTPTIA
+3314 TIDTQLSIPTIM
-3326 MDSRDD
+3326 MDRGDD
-3332 TGAIGDHITSVKR
+3332 TGAPGDHITSVKT

-3351 NIDADAHSVILRITQ
+3351 NIDSDAHSVILRITQ

-3373 TLTQVGGQW
+3373 KLTQVGGQW

-3425 DITLVNDHG
+3425 NIKLVNDNG
-3434 VPDDNLTN
+3434 EPDDNLTN
-3442 STRPQFEIT
+3442 ATRPQFEIT
-3451 VPADVNSVQLSIDG
+3451 VPVDVNSVQLSIDG
-3465 GANWVSATQGIEGVW
+3465 GANWVSATQGVKGVW

-3485 TDMGDGKHTLTVMV
+3485 TELGDGKHTLTVMV
-3499 TDRAGNTATQTLEFF
+3499 TDAAGNTATQTLDFR
-3514 IDTRLSTPTIALD
+3514 IDTQLSTPTIALD
-3527 STDDT
+3527 SADDT

-3553 SDVINVTVS
+3553 PDVINVTVS
-3562 VTHNGTTTSFTAT
+3562 VTHKGTTTSFTAT

-3621 AIDRIE
+3621 AINHIE
-3627 LVNDSGVPGDNVTK
+3627 LVNDSGVPGDNMTK

-3650 VPDDVEKVLL
+3650 VPEDVEKVLL
-3660 SIDGGTTWVT
+3660 SIDGGTTWFSAT
-3670 AIKSSTAG
+3670 KSPTQG

-3698 VTDGAGNKMTETL
+3698 ATDAAGNTTRQSL
-3711 NFTIDITLL
+3711 NFSIDITLS

-3725 LAPDQDTGQNKN
+3725 LAPDQDTGQIKN
-3737 DNLTSVTQPVF
+3737 DNLTSVTQPLF
-3748 VLGSIDKD
+3748 VLGHIDKD
-3756 VRHVELSIEHN
+3756 VQHVVLNIEHN

-3783 YRPDSA
+3783 YRPDAA
-3789 LADGSYTFTVT
+3789 LGDGSYKLTVT

-3810 SAPLKV
+3810 SAPLTV

-3821 LTTPVIELAAGE
+3821 LATPTIELAAGE

-3847 PVFDIHQVDS
+3847 PVFDIHQIDA

-3869 GKTHEEAAVFTNGQW
+3869 GKTHEEAAVLTNGQW
-3884 RFTPSASWADGS
+3884 SFSPSASWADGA
-3896 YQLAVVVEDLAG
+3896 YQLVVVVEDLAG

-3915 FEVRID
+3915 LEVRID
-3921 TTTTINNIVLLN
+3921 TTTTIDNIVLLT
-3933 DTGVQNDQLTNVAKP
+3933 DTGVQDDQLTNVSEP
-3948 SFRIDVPGDVVQV
+3948 SFRIDVPADVVQV
-3961 RVTLDGGAN
+3961 RVTLDGGTS
-3970 WNVIRKNADG
+3970 WSLVRKNADG
-3980 QWIFDSPNT
+3980 QWIFESPNT
-3989 LVDGTYTL
+3989 LGDGTHTL

-4012 LVFNIDTNIQVPTI
+4012 LVFNIDTRIQVPTI
-4026 ALDAGQ
+4026 ALGAGQ

-4047 PTFTIGNVDP
+4047 PNFTIGNVDP

-4070 YNATKVGAGWQ
+4070 YNAIKVGSGWE

-4124 VTLVTDSGDSD
+4124 VTLVTDSGDSH
-4135 VDNITKVDKPQF
+4135 VDNITNVNKPQF

-4188 DGQHTLLVDVTD
+4188 DGQHSLLVDVTD

-4236 DNLTRINKPV
+4236 DNLTRINKPM

-4256 SHIVVHIDGRDYTI
+4256 SHIVIHIDGRDYTI

-4280 PDQPL
+4280 PEQPL

-4300 GNTKTSAELRI
+4300 GNTKTSAELQI

-4331 DHDNVTNAT
+4331 DHDNVTNAN
-4340 RPSFEIA
+4340 RPSFEIV

-4383 PDGHYTLHV
+4383 SDGHYTLHV

-4399 NTANSTLGFTVDTQ
+4399 NTANSTLDFTVDTQ
-4413 IDGLSVVMLDDA
+4413 VDGLSVVMLDDA

-4463 TQGAGNK
+4463 TQGTGNK

-4520 DDTGESAVD
+4520 DDSGESAVD
-4529 NITSVTTP
+4529 NITNVTKP

-4556 GVSYSVTANGNNLW
+4556 GVSYPVTANGNSLW

-4599 KLPFTIDTTTSVSVR
+4599 TLPFTIDTTTSVSVR

-4620 TGNSNSDNLTN
+4620 TGSSNSDNLTN

-4661 KQTITVGADGNWSVT
+4661 KHTITVGADGNWSVT

-4682 GMYTINV
+4682 GTYTINV

-4720 PSIDDQHEAT
+4720 SSIDDLHEAT

-4832 PTLIGSTLPN
+4832 PTLVGSTLPN

-4868 LSEMKDGHYVVQVGI
+4868 LPEMKDGQYVVQVGI

-4893 STAVDVTIDTEV
+4893 SAAVDVTIDTEV

-4911 ISGMHEGGYINTVT
+4911 ISGMHEGGYINTVA

-4965 GNDGNYELTFKVED
+4965 GNDGNYVLTFKVED

-4998 SPLTVVLREADD
+4998 APLTVVLREADD
-5010 SGKVGDWITNKSHV
+5010 SGKVGDWITNKPHV

-5029 AEAGSTLTIRNPQGV
+5029 AEAGSTLTIRNPQGG
-5044 VIATLVVGN
+5044 VIATLVVGD

-5077 AGNSQQKEILIEHDT
+5077 AGNSQQKDILIEHDT
-5092 QIEISDIS
+5092 HIEISDIS

-5132 QVYINGVLQGT
+5132 QVYINGVLQAT
-5143 VEASSSGNISY
+5143 VEASSSGNITY
-5154 TMPAN
+5154 TIPEN
-5159 SADGEYQVQFV
+5159 SADGDYQVQFV
-5170 ATDTAGNRV
+5170 ATDIAGNRV
-5179 ESAITTVTIDSQIA
+5179 ESAVTTVTIDSQIA
-5193 VFDIDEDSL
+5193 VFNIDEDSL
-5202 PALSN
+5202 PAISN

-5236 VEADGT
+5236 VEADGS

-5257 HFSITDV
+5257 HLSITDV
-5264 AGNTEVSKDYS
+5264 AGNTQVSKNYS

-5280 STDFPTLN
+5280 STAFPTLS
-5288 LEDASNSGSLDDLIT
+5288 LEDSSNSGSVDDLIT
-5303 NHNKPVLV
+5303 NHNKPSFV

-5332 LVLEDGTW
+5332 LVREDGTW

-5384 PAMVAGSDN
+5384 PVMMAGSDN
-5393 GIFSNDSITSQTRPT
+5393 GIFSNDSITSQTRPA

-5415 NQSVQIFID
+5415 NQSVQVFID

-5435 RNQVYRPESPLGDG
+5435 RNQVYRPASPLGDG

-5482 AIDSIGGQT
+5482 VIDSIDGQT

-5497 SDGKIYITDTTRNLL
+5497 SDGKIYITDKTRNLM

-5528 GLNVGEVW
+5528 GLNVGEIW
-5536 VNEKG
+5536 ANDKG
-5541 HWQMPVNPL
+5541 HWQMPVSPV
-5550 YFTEGQLDITVKS
+5550 YFTEGQLDINVKS
-5563 TDRAGNVNQEKY
+5563 TDRGGNVNQENY
-5575 SIWVDTHIKVF
+5575 SIWVDTYIQVF
-5586 TSELDDNKSSSK
+5586 TSELDDNKALSK
-5598 TEWWSNSDLI
+5598 TDWWSNSDLI

-5634 AATGRWE
+5634 AATGQWE

-5647 PEGTYDISLVIEDSA
+5647 QEGTYDISLVIEDSA
-5662 GNRWEDVREIFIDR
+5662 GNRWEVVQEIFIDR
-5676 TPPNAPVVTYS
+5676 TPPSAPVVNYS
-5687 DIVNDLIIMQG
+5687 DVVNDLIIMQG

-5750 DDVPLDIMKEVP
+5750 DDVPLDIMKETP
-5762 VISLSP
+5762 VISLSV

-5773 TVGDNITRDKQPT
+5773 TVGDNITRDNQPT

-5813 ADGVWFFT
+5813 ADGVWFFM

-5830 YTISVIASDAAG
+5830 YTISVIASDVAG

-5893 ADVTGVTVNVTHNGV
+5893 ADVTGVTVNVAHNGV
-5908 TDIYQATQ
+5908 TDTYQATQ

-5923 TPPAAWNDGNYTLS
+5923 TPPAAWNDGTYTLS

-5956 VDSTVTV
+5956 VDSMVTV
-5963 TADSQHDDASDDAT
+5963 TADNLHDDASDDAT
-5977 ATAVTP
+5977 PTVVTP
-5983 PESETVNA
+5983 PESETANA
-5991 ESATHLR
+5991 ESDTHLR
-5998 TEPSAAEESVVKV
+5998 TVPSAAEESVVKEP
-6011 TAYSITLLNA
+6011 AYSITLLNA

-6038 ISVPENIVNVSIMFE
+6038 ISVPENIVNVSVMFE

-6082 VKFID
+6082 VKFLD
-6087 KDNDFLIKEK
+6087 KDADFLIMEK

-6113 VRGKTEDDIN
+6113 ARGKTEDDIN

-6136 GAIDVFAVNEVTLPV
+6136 GAIDVFAVNEVALPV

>member
-632 PTVSLEDYVVLP
+632 PTVSLEDFVVLP

-931 NDTGVDNTDHIINEK
+931 NDTGGDNTDHIINEK

-1057 DIISVQVWDAMSDTQ
+1057 DIISVQVWDAASDTQ

-1114 IFDFTIDTTVSTPV
+1114 VFDFTIDTTVSTPV

-1187 FIPGNTWADGS
+1187 FTPGNTWADGS

-1209 GNTNYSAPLTVVI
+1209 GNTSYSAPLTVVI

-1384 WTFTPPTSWADGD
+1384 WSFTPTGAWADGD

-1437 IPDDNLTNNVRPHFQ
+1437 IPNDNLTNNVRPHFQ

-1474 ATQSATPGVW
+1474 ATQSATPGAW

-1499 TVEATDEAGNKATQT
+1499 TVEATDKAGNKTTQE

-1630 ELVNDSGIPGD
+1630 ELVNDSGIPD
-1641 NLTNE
+1641 
-1646 ARPHFQVTV
+1646 
-1655 PADVN
+1655 
-1660 GVRLSI
+1660 
-1666 DGGKTWFDATQSATS
+1666 
-1681 GVWDYTWLTNVAN
+1681 
-1694 GPHTLMVEASDKAG
+1694 
-1708 NKTTQK
+1708 
-1714 LDFTIDTILSEP
+1714 
-1726 TITLDSADDSAAGDN
+1726 
-1741 ITNVKM
+1741 
-1747 PGFTLGNIDA
+1747 
-1757 DVTKVV
+1757 
-1763 VTVAHDGKNQQIE
+1763 
-1776 LIKNGGVWRFT
+1776 
-1787 PGAAWTDG
+1787 
-1795 DYTLTVK
+1795 
-1802 VEDKAGNT
+1802 
-1810 NYSAPL
+1810 
-1816 TVTIDTQTSID
+1816 
-1827 RIELLNDTGIV
+1827 
-1838 GDNLT
+1838 
-1843 NEARPQFHITVPT
+1843 
-1856 DVNSVQLS
+1856 
-1864 LDGGINWVNA
+1864 
-1874 TLTSD
+1874 
-1879 GVWEYIWPT
+1879 
-1888 DLVEN
+1888 
-1893 TYTLT
+1893 
-1898 VKATDVAGNTATET
+1898 
-1912 LNFIIDTT
+1912 
-1920 LSTPT
+1920 
-1925 ITLDSADDSGT
+1925 
-1936 ANDNKTN
+1936 
-1943 VKTPGFII
+1943 
-1951 GGIDSDVTQVVVQVM
+1951 
-1966 RDGHSEEVELT
+1966 
-1977 QTNGQWRFVPGSAWT
+1977 
-1992 DGDYT
+1992 
-1997 LTVTVKDEAGNIRH
+1997 
-2011 SAPLTVTID
+2011 
-2020 TQITIDHIELV
+2020 
-2031 NDSGIPDDNLTNNVR
+2031 
-2046 PHFQVTVPTDVNVV
+2046 
-2060 RLSIDGGKT
+2060 
-2069 WFNATQ
+2069 
-2075 SATPGVWDYTWL
+2075 
-2087 ADVGEGKHT
+2087 
-2096 LTVEATD
+2096 
-2103 KAGNKTT
+2103 
-2110 QQLDFI
+2110 
-2116 IDTLLSEPTIVL
+2116 
-2128 DNTDDSGT
+2128 
-2136 KGDHL
+2136 
-2141 TNVNK
+2141 
-2146 PTFLLGNIDA
+2146 
-2156 DARYVTVEVQHGG
+2156 
-2169 TKEVLTATKD
+2169 
-2179 ATGNWSVT
+2179 
-2187 PTGTWADGDYTLTV
+2187 
-2201 RVEDEAGNEKHSA
+2201 
-2214 SLTVTVDTQITIDVI
+2214 
-2229 ELVNDN
+2229 
-2235 GIPGDNMTNDA
+2235 
-2246 HPQFRVTVPGDVNEV
+2246 
-2261 SLSIDGGVTWVKA
+2261 
-2274 TQSATPGVW
+2274 
-2283 NYTWP
+2283 
-2288 GTVPDG
+2288 
-2294 DYTLNVKATDNAGN
+2294 
-2308 TVTETLHF
+2308 
-2316 TIDTTLSTPVI
+2316 
-2327 VLDSADDSGVHGDN
+2327 
-2341 MTNHT
+2341 
-2346 QPTFALQHIDDDAV
+2346 
-2360 RVTVSVE
+2360 
-2367 HGGVTTTFDA
+2367 
-2377 TKDAGGWT
+2377 
-2385 FTPTGAWADGDYT
+2385 
-2398 LSVSVEDKAG
+2398 
-2408 NTSHSASL
+2408 
-2416 TVTVDTQ
+2416 
-2423 IAINNIELVND
+2423 
-2434 SGIPDDN
+2434 
-2441 LTNNVRPH
+2441 
-2449 FQVTVPTDVN
+2449 
-2459 VVRLSIDGGKTWF
+2459 
-2472 NATQSATPGVWDYIW
+2472 
-2487 PDDVA
+2487 
-2492 DGGYT
+2492 
-2497 LTVEAT
+2497 
-2503 DEAGNKAT
+2503 
-2511 QTLDFTIDTTLSV
+2511 
-2524 PTLSLDS
+2524 
-2531 ADDSGIAGDN
+2531 
-2541 ITNVKTPGFTLNNI
+2541 
-2555 DTDVSRVIVEVMHN
+2555 
-2569 GIKQEV
+2569 
-2575 PLVQTGGQWRFAP
+2575 
-2588 TSDWADGDYILTVKV
+2588 
-2603 EDRAGNVK
+2603 
-2611 QSAPL
+2611 
-2616 TVTVDTHIA
+2616 
-2625 IDRIELV
+2625 
-2632 NDSGI
+2632 
-2637 PGDNL
+2637 DNL

-3173 TATKGAT
+3173 TATKDATGNWSVTPTGTWADGDYTLTVRVEDEAGNEKHSASLTVTVDTQITIDVIELVNDNGIPGDNMTNDAHPQFRVTVPGDVNEVSLSIDGGVTWVKATQSATPGVWNYTWPGTVPDGDYTLNVKATDNAGNTVTETLHFTIDTTLSTPVIVLDSADDTGIQGDNMTNRTQPTFNLQHIDDDAVSVTVSVEHGGVTTTFDATKDAGGWTFTPPTSWGAGDYTLSVSVEDKAGNTSHSASLTVTVDTQIAINNIELVNDSGIPDDNLTNNVRPHFQVKVPTDVNEVRLSIDGGKTWFNATQSATPGVWDYTWLADVGEGKHTLTVEATDKAGNQTTQQLDFIIDTMLSEPTIVLDSTDDSGTKGDNLTNANKPTFILGNIDADARYVTVEVQHGGTKEVLTATKGAT

-3276 TAGIWDYTWPKDVTD
+3276 TAGTWDYTWPKDVTD

-3351 NIDADAHSVILRITQ
+3351 NIDSDAQSVILRITQ

-3412 PLVVTVDTQTSIT
+3412 PLIVTVDTQTSIT

-3621 AIDRIE
+3621 AIDHIE

-3692 HTLTVE
+3692 HTLIVE
-3698 VTDGAGNKMTETL
+3698 VTDGAGNKMTGTL
-3711 NFTIDITLL
+3711 DFTIDITLL

-3847 PVFDIHQVDS
+3847 PVFDIRQIDS

-3915 FEVRID
+3915 LEVRID

-4012 LVFNIDTNIQVPTI
+4012 LVFNIDTNVQVPTI

-4070 YNATKVGAGWQ
+4070 YNAIKVGAGWQ

-4256 SHIVVHIDGRDYTI
+4256 SHIVVHLDGRDYTI
-4270 ENTGGNLTFT
+4270 ENKGGNLTFT

-4300 GNTKTSAELRI
+4300 GNTKTSAELQI

-4370 AAGQWEF
+4370 AAGQWQF

-4442 ISAREPLQSVTV
+4442 ISAREQLQSVTV

-4511 DPSIDLLDA
+4511 DPSIDLLDV

-4556 GVSYSVTANGNNLW
+4556 GVSYPVTANGNNLW

-4620 TGNSNSDNLTN
+4620 TGSSNSDNLTN

-4661 KQTITVGADGNWSVT
+4661 KHTITVGADGNWSVT

-4720 PSIDDQHEAT
+4720 PSIDDQYEAT

-4736 KGFAEAFS
+4736 KGLAEAFS

-5010 SGKVGDWITNKSHV
+5010 SGKVGDWITNKPHV

-5077 AGNSQQKEILIEHDT
+5077 AGNSQQKDILIEHDT

-5264 AGNTEVSKDYS
+5264 AGNTQVSKNYS

-5491 LAEMTG
+5491 LVEMTG

-5536 VNEKG
+5536 VNDKG

-5575 SIWVDTHIKVF
+5575 SIWVDTHIQVF

-5598 TEWWSNSDLI
+5598 TDWWSNSSTI
-5608 TMRGTGEIGA
+5608 TMRGMGEIGA

-5634 AATGRWE
+5634 AANGQWE
-5641 LSTDKL
+5641 LSTDQL
-5647 PEGTYDISLVIEDSA
+5647 PEGKYDITLSIEDNA
-5662 GNRWEDVREIFIDR
+5662 GNRKEEVHEIFIDR

-5708 TDSEG
+5708 TDSNG

-5893 ADVTGVTVNVTHNGV
+5893 ADVTGVTVNVTYNGV
-5908 TDIYQATQ
+5908 TDTYQATQ

-5923 TPPAAWNDGNYTLS
+5923 TPPAAWNDGTYTLS

-5977 ATAVTP
+5977 PTAVTP

-5991 ESATHLR
+5991 ESDTHLR
-5998 TEPSAAEESVVKV
+5998 TVPSAAEESVVKE

-6021 DSGDEIDRSIS
+6021 DSEDEIDRSIS

-6038 ISVPENIVNVSIMFE
+6038 ISVPENIVNVSVMFE

-6087 KDNDFLIKEK
+6087 KDDDFLIKEK

-6113 VRGKTEDDIN
+6113 ARGKTEDDIN

>member
-37 MNITTPRGSVIIVNG
+37 MNITTPHGSVIIVNG

-539 TTNDSGIVGDNVTNN
+539 TTDDSGIVGDNVTNN

-594 TSDSVEGINNLTFTV
+594 TSDSVEGVNNLTFTV

-625 DTIAPVP
+625 DTVAPVP
-632 PTVSLEDYVVLP
+632 PTVSLEDFVVLP

-1033 DSGIS
+1033 DSGIA

-1114 IFDFTIDTTVSTPV
+1114 VFDFTIDTTVSTPV

-1384 WTFTPPTSWADGD
+1384 WSFTPTGAWADGD

-1437 IPDDNLTNNVRPHFQ
+1437 IPNDNLTNNVRPHFQ

-1474 ATQSATPGVW
+1474 ATQSATPGAW

-1499 TVEATDEAGNKATQT
+1499 TVEATDKAGNKTTQE

-1951 GGIDSDVTQVVVQVM
+1951 GGIDSDVTQVVVQGM
-1966 RDGHSEEVELT
+1966 RDGHSEEGELT

-2128 DNTDDSGT
+2128 DSTDDSGT
-2136 KGDHL
+2136 KGDNL

-2316 TIDTTLSTPVI
+2316 TIDTTLSVPVI
-2327 VLDSADDSGVHGDN
+2327 VLNSADDTGVQGDN
-2341 MTNHT
+2341 MTNST

-2377 TKDAGGWT
+2377 TKGTGGWS

-2434 SGIPDDN
+2434 SGIPNDN

-2449 FQVTVPTDVN
+2449 FQVKVPTDVN
-2459 VVRLSIDGGKTWF
+2459 
-2472 NATQSATPGVWDYIW
+2472 
-2487 PDDVA
+2487 
-2492 DGGYT
+2492 
-2497 LTVEAT
+2497 E
-2503 DEAGNKAT
+2503 
-2511 QTLDFTIDTTLSV
+2511 
-2524 PTLSLDS
+2524 
-2531 ADDSGIAGDN
+2531 
-2541 ITNVKTPGFTLNNI
+2541 
-2555 DTDVSRVIVEVMHN
+2555 
-2569 GIKQEV
+2569 
-2575 PLVQTGGQWRFAP
+2575 
-2588 TSDWADGDYILTVKV
+2588 
-2603 EDRAGNVK
+2603 
-2611 QSAPL
+2611 
-2616 TVTVDTHIA
+2616 
-2625 IDRIELV
+2625 
-2632 NDSGI
+2632 
-2637 PGDNL
+2637 
-2642 TNEARPH
+2642 
-2649 FQVTVPADVN
+2649 
-2659 GVRLS
+2659 
-2664 IDGGKTWFDA
+2664 
-2674 TQSATSGVWDY
+2674 
-2685 TWLTNVANGPHTL
+2685 
-2698 MVEASDKAGNKTTQ
+2698 
-2712 KLDFTI
+2712 
-2718 DTILSEPT
+2718 
-2726 ITLDSADDSAAG
+2726 
-2738 DNITNVKMPGFTL
+2738 
-2751 GNIDADVTK
+2751 
-2760 VVVTV
+2760 
-2765 AHDGKNQQI
+2765 
-2774 ELIKN
+2774 
-2779 GGVWRFT
+2779 
-2786 PGAAWTDGDYTL
+2786 
-2798 TVKVEDKAGNTNY
+2798 
-2811 SAPLTVTIDTQTSID
+2811 
-2826 RIELLNDTGI
+2826 
-2836 VGDNLTNEAR
+2836 
-2846 PQFHITVPTDVN
+2846 
-2858 SVQLS
+2858 
-2863 LDGGINWVNA
+2863 
-2873 TLTSDGVW
+2873 
-2881 EYIWPTDLVEN
+2881 
-2892 TYTLTVKATDVAGN
+2892 
-2906 TATETLNFII
+2906 
-2916 DTTLSTPTITLDS
+2916 
-2929 ADDSGTAN
+2929 
-2937 DNKTN
+2937 
-2942 VKTPGFIIGG
+2942 
-2952 IDSDVTQ
+2952 
-2959 VVVQVMRDGHSEEVE
+2959 
-2974 LTQTNGQWR
+2974 
-2983 FVPGSAWTD
+2983 
-2992 GDYTLTVT
+2992 
-3000 VKDEAGNIRH
+3000 
-3010 SAPLTVTIDTQIT
+3010 
-3023 IDHIELVNDSGIPDD
+3023 
-3038 NLTNNVR
+3038 
-3045 PHFQVTVPT
+3045 
-3054 DVNVV
+3054 V

-3105 NKTTQQLDFIIDT
+3105 NQTTQKLDFIIDT
-3118 LLSEP
+3118 MLSEP
-3123 TIVLDN
+3123 TIVLDS

-3140 TNVNKPTFLLG
+3140 TNANKPTFILG

-3161 VEVQHGGTKEVL
+3161 VEVQYGGTKEVL

-3314 TIDTRLSTPTIA
+3314 TIDTRLSTPTIT

-3351 NIDADAHSVILRITQ
+3351 NIDSDAQSVILRITQ

-3412 PLVVTVDTQTSIT
+3412 PLIVTVDTQTSIT

-3465 GANWVSATQGIEGVW
+3465 GANWVSAAQGIEGVW

-3621 AIDRIE
+3621 AIDHIE

-3711 NFTIDITLL
+3711 NFTIDITLM

-3847 PVFDIHQVDS
+3847 PVFDIRQVDS

-4270 ENTGGNLTFT
+4270 ENTWGNLTFT

-4300 GNTKTSAELRI
+4300 GNTKTSAELKI

-4529 NITSVTTP
+4529 NITSVTKP

-4556 GVSYSVTANGNNLW
+4556 GVSYPVTANGNNLW

-4893 STAVDVTIDTEV
+4893 STAVDLTIDTEV

-5053 DGRWSAELD
+5053 DGRWSAKLD

-5303 NHNKPVLV
+5303 SHNKPVLV

-5384 PAMVAGSDN
+5384 PVMMAGSDN
-5393 GIFSNDSITSQTRPT
+5393 GIFSNDSITSQTRPA
-5408 FSIFGEM
+5408 FSIYGEM

-5472 TIDTFNTTPV
+5472 TIDTLNTTPV

-5536 VNEKG
+5536 VNDKG

-5575 SIWVDTHIKVF
+5575 SIWVDTHIQVF

-5598 TEWWSNSDLI
+5598 TDWWSNSSTI
-5608 TMRGTGEIGA
+5608 TMRGMGEIGA

-5634 AATGRWE
+5634 AANGQWE
-5641 LSTDKL
+5641 LSTDQL
-5647 PEGTYDISLVIEDSA
+5647 PEGKYDITLSIEDNA
-5662 GNRWEDVREIFIDR
+5662 GNRKEEVHEIFIDR

-5708 TDSEG
+5708 TDSNG

-5923 TPPAAWNDGNYTLS
+5923 TPPAAWNDGTYTLS

-5963 TADSQHDDASDDAT
+5963 TADSQHNDASDDAT

-5998 TEPSAAEESVVKV
+5998 TVPSVAEESVVKE

-6038 ISVPENIVNVSIMFE
+6038 ISVPENIVNVSVMFE

-6087 KDNDFLIKEK
+6087 KDDDFLIKEK

-6113 VRGKTEDDIN
+6113 ARGKAEDDIN

>member
-425 IITDTIAPEKPTIEL
+425 IITDTIPPEKPTIEL

-539 TTNDSGIVGDNVTNN
+539 TTDDSGIVGDNVTNN

-594 TSDSVEGINNLTFTV
+594 TSDSVEGVNNLTFTV

-625 DTIAPVP
+625 DTVAPVP
-632 PTVSLEDYVVLP
+632 PTVSLEDFVVLP

-1033 DSGIS
+1033 DSGIA

-1114 IFDFTIDTTVSTPV
+1114 VFDFTIDTTVSTPV

-1384 WTFTPPTSWADGD
+1384 WSFTPTGAWADGD

-1437 IPDDNLTNNVRPHFQ
+1437 IPNDNLTNNVRPHFQ

-1474 ATQSATPGVW
+1474 ATQSATPGAW

-1499 TVEATDEAGNKATQT
+1499 TVEATDKAGNKTTQE

-1646 ARPHFQVTV
+1646 ASPHFQVTV

-2020 TQITIDHIELV
+2020 TQI
-2031 NDSGIPDDNLTNNVR
+2031 
-2046 PHFQVTVPTDVNVV
+2046 
-2060 RLSIDGGKT
+2060 
-2069 WFNATQ
+2069 A
-2075 SATPGVWDYTWL
+2075 
-2087 ADVGEGKHT
+2087 
-2096 LTVEATD
+2096 
-2103 KAGNKTT
+2103 
-2110 QQLDFI
+2110 
-2116 IDTLLSEPTIVL
+2116 
-2128 DNTDDSGT
+2128 
-2136 KGDHL
+2136 
-2141 TNVNK
+2141 
-2146 PTFLLGNIDA
+2146 
-2156 DARYVTVEVQHGG
+2156 
-2169 TKEVLTATKD
+2169 
-2179 ATGNWSVT
+2179 
-2187 PTGTWADGDYTLTV
+2187 
-2201 RVEDEAGNEKHSA
+2201 
-2214 SLTVTVDTQITIDVI
+2214 
-2229 ELVNDN
+2229 
-2235 GIPGDNMTNDA
+2235 
-2246 HPQFRVTVPGDVNEV
+2246 
-2261 SLSIDGGVTWVKA
+2261 
-2274 TQSATPGVW
+2274 
-2283 NYTWP
+2283 
-2288 GTVPDG
+2288 
-2294 DYTLNVKATDNAGN
+2294 
-2308 TVTETLHF
+2308 
-2316 TIDTTLSTPVI
+2316 
-2327 VLDSADDSGVHGDN
+2327 
-2341 MTNHT
+2341 
-2346 QPTFALQHIDDDAV
+2346 
-2360 RVTVSVE
+2360 
-2367 HGGVTTTFDA
+2367 
-2377 TKDAGGWT
+2377 
-2385 FTPTGAWADGDYT
+2385 
-2398 LSVSVEDKAG
+2398 
-2408 NTSHSASL
+2408 
-2416 TVTVDTQ
+2416 
-2423 IAINNIELVND
+2423 
-2434 SGIPDDN
+2434 
-2441 LTNNVRPH
+2441 
-2449 FQVTVPTDVN
+2449 
-2459 VVRLSIDGGKTWF
+2459 
-2472 NATQSATPGVWDYIW
+2472 
-2487 PDDVA
+2487 
-2492 DGGYT
+2492 
-2497 LTVEAT
+2497 
-2503 DEAGNKAT
+2503 
-2511 QTLDFTIDTTLSV
+2511 
-2524 PTLSLDS
+2524 
-2531 ADDSGIAGDN
+2531 
-2541 ITNVKTPGFTLNNI
+2541 
-2555 DTDVSRVIVEVMHN
+2555 
-2569 GIKQEV
+2569 
-2575 PLVQTGGQWRFAP
+2575 
-2588 TSDWADGDYILTVKV
+2588 
-2603 EDRAGNVK
+2603 
-2611 QSAPL
+2611 
-2616 TVTVDTHIA
+2616 
-2625 IDRIELV
+2625 
-2632 NDSGI
+2632 
-2637 PGDNL
+2637 
-2642 TNEARPH
+2642 
-2649 FQVTVPADVN
+2649 
-2659 GVRLS
+2659 
-2664 IDGGKTWFDA
+2664 
-2674 TQSATSGVWDY
+2674 
-2685 TWLTNVANGPHTL
+2685 
-2698 MVEASDKAGNKTTQ
+2698 
-2712 KLDFTI
+2712 
-2718 DTILSEPT
+2718 
-2726 ITLDSADDSAAG
+2726 
-2738 DNITNVKMPGFTL
+2738 
-2751 GNIDADVTK
+2751 
-2760 VVVTV
+2760 
-2765 AHDGKNQQI
+2765 
-2774 ELIKN
+2774 
-2779 GGVWRFT
+2779 
-2786 PGAAWTDGDYTL
+2786 
-2798 TVKVEDKAGNTNY
+2798 
-2811 SAPLTVTIDTQTSID
+2811 
-2826 RIELLNDTGI
+2826 
-2836 VGDNLTNEAR
+2836 
-2846 PQFHITVPTDVN
+2846 
-2858 SVQLS
+2858 
-2863 LDGGINWVNA
+2863 
-2873 TLTSDGVW
+2873 
-2881 EYIWPTDLVEN
+2881 
-2892 TYTLTVKATDVAGN
+2892 
-2906 TATETLNFII
+2906 
-2916 DTTLSTPTITLDS
+2916 
-2929 ADDSGTAN
+2929 
-2937 DNKTN
+2937 
-2942 VKTPGFIIGG
+2942 
-2952 IDSDVTQ
+2952 
-2959 VVVQVMRDGHSEEVE
+2959 
-2974 LTQTNGQWR
+2974 
-2983 FVPGSAWTD
+2983 
-2992 GDYTLTVT
+2992 
-3000 VKDEAGNIRH
+3000 
-3010 SAPLTVTIDTQIT
+3010 

-3161 VEVQHGGTKEVL
+3161 VEVQHGGTKEVLTATKDATGNWSVTPTGTWADGDYTLTVRVEDEAGNEKHSASLTVTVDTQITIDAIELVNDNGIPGDNMTNDAHPQFRVTVPGDVNEVSLSIDGGVTWVKATQSATPGVWNYTWPGTVPDGDYTLNVKATDNAGNTVTETLHFTIDTTLSVPVIVLNSADDTGVQGDNMTNSTQPTFALQHIDDDAVRVTVSVEHGGVTTTFDATKGVGGWSFTPTGAWADGDYTLSVSVEDKAGNTSHSASLTVTVDTQIAINNIELVNDSGIPDDNLTNNVRPHFQVKVPTDVNEVRLSIDGGKTWFNATQSATPGVWDYTWLADVGEGKHTLTVEATDKAGNQTTQKLDFIIDTMLSEPTIVLDSTDDSGTKGDNLTNANKPTFILGNIDADARYVTVEVQYGGTKEVL

-3314 TIDTRLSTPTIA
+3314 TIDTRLSTPTIT

-3351 NIDADAHSVILRITQ
+3351 NIDSDAQSVILRITQ

-3412 PLVVTVDTQTSIT
+3412 PLIVTVDTQTSIT

-3465 GANWVSATQGIEGVW
+3465 GANWVSAAQGIEGVW

-3621 AIDRIE
+3621 AIDHIE

-3711 NFTIDITLL
+3711 NFTIDITLM

-3847 PVFDIHQVDS
+3847 PVFDIRQVDS

-4300 GNTKTSAELRI
+4300 GNTKTSAELKI

-4529 NITSVTTP
+4529 NITSVTKP

-4556 GVSYSVTANGNNLW
+4556 GVSYPVTANGNNLW

-4832 PTLIGSTLPN
+4832 PTLVGNTLPN
-4842 TIVSIYVDGVKVGE
+4842 AIVSIYVDGVKVGE

-4965 GNDGNYELTFKVED
+4965 GNDGNYVLTFKVED

-5029 AEAGSTLTIRNPQGV
+5029 AEAGSTLTIRSPQGV

-5077 AGNSQQKEILIEHDT
+5077 AGNSQQKDILIEHDT

-5408 FSIFGEM
+5408 FSISGEM

-5575 SIWVDTHIKVF
+5575 SIWVDTHIQVF

-5598 TEWWSNSDLI
+5598 TDWWSNSSTI
-5608 TMRGTGEIGA
+5608 TMRGMGEIGA

-5634 AATGRWE
+5634 AANGQWE
-5641 LSTDKL
+5641 LSTDQL
-5647 PEGTYDISLVIEDSA
+5647 PEGKYDITLSIEDNA
-5662 GNRWEDVREIFIDR
+5662 GNRKEEVHEIFIDR

-5708 TDSEG
+5708 TDSNG

-5750 DDVPLDIMKEVP
+5750 DDVSLDIMKEVP

-5862 IALAAGEDNGASDS
+5862 IALAAGEDNGVSDS

-5908 TDIYQATQ
+5908 TDTYQATQ

-5923 TPPAAWNDGNYTLS
+5923 TPPAAWNDGTYTLS

-5998 TEPSAAEESVVKV
+5998 TVPSAAEESVVKE

-6113 VRGKTEDDIN
+6113 ARGKTEDDIN

>member
-302 ETLTDGTYNLEAEA
+302 ETLTDGAYNLEAEA

-425 IITDTIAPEKPTIEL
+425 IITDTIPPEKPTIEL

-632 PTVSLEDYVVLP
+632 PTVSLEDFVVLP

-1033 DSGIS
+1033 DSGIA

-1114 IFDFTIDTTVSTPV
+1114 VFDFTIDTTVSTPV

-1187 FIPGNTWADGS
+1187 FTPGNTWADGS

-1209 GNTNYSAPLTVVI
+1209 GNTSYSAPLTVVI

-1322 LSVPVIVLDSADDT
+1322 LSVPVIVLNSADDT
-1336 GIQGD
+1336 GVQGD
-1341 NMTNSTQPTFA
+1341 NMTNRTQPTFA
-1352 LQHIDDDAVRVT
+1352 LQHIDDDAFRVT

-1474 ATQSATPGVW
+1474 ATQSATPGAW

-1499 TVEATDEAGNKATQT
+1499 TVEATDKAGNKTTQE

-1714 LDFTIDTILSEP
+1714 LDFIIDTLLSEP

-2128 DNTDDSGT
+2128 DSTDDSGT
-2136 KGDHL
+2136 KGDNL

-2316 TIDTTLSTPVI
+2316 TIDTTLSVPVI
-2327 VLDSADDSGVHGDN
+2327 VLNSADDTGVQGDN
-2341 MTNHT
+2341 MTNST

-2377 TKDAGGWT
+2377 TKGVGGWS

-2449 FQVTVPTDVN
+2449 FQVKVPTDVN
-2459 VVRLSIDGGKTWF
+2459 
-2472 NATQSATPGVWDYIW
+2472 
-2487 PDDVA
+2487 
-2492 DGGYT
+2492 
-2497 LTVEAT
+2497 E
-2503 DEAGNKAT
+2503 
-2511 QTLDFTIDTTLSV
+2511 
-2524 PTLSLDS
+2524 
-2531 ADDSGIAGDN
+2531 
-2541 ITNVKTPGFTLNNI
+2541 
-2555 DTDVSRVIVEVMHN
+2555 
-2569 GIKQEV
+2569 
-2575 PLVQTGGQWRFAP
+2575 
-2588 TSDWADGDYILTVKV
+2588 
-2603 EDRAGNVK
+2603 
-2611 QSAPL
+2611 
-2616 TVTVDTHIA
+2616 
-2625 IDRIELV
+2625 
-2632 NDSGI
+2632 
-2637 PGDNL
+2637 
-2642 TNEARPH
+2642 
-2649 FQVTVPADVN
+2649 
-2659 GVRLS
+2659 
-2664 IDGGKTWFDA
+2664 
-2674 TQSATSGVWDY
+2674 
-2685 TWLTNVANGPHTL
+2685 
-2698 MVEASDKAGNKTTQ
+2698 
-2712 KLDFTI
+2712 
-2718 DTILSEPT
+2718 
-2726 ITLDSADDSAAG
+2726 
-2738 DNITNVKMPGFTL
+2738 
-2751 GNIDADVTK
+2751 
-2760 VVVTV
+2760 
-2765 AHDGKNQQI
+2765 
-2774 ELIKN
+2774 
-2779 GGVWRFT
+2779 
-2786 PGAAWTDGDYTL
+2786 
-2798 TVKVEDKAGNTNY
+2798 
-2811 SAPLTVTIDTQTSID
+2811 
-2826 RIELLNDTGI
+2826 
-2836 VGDNLTNEAR
+2836 
-2846 PQFHITVPTDVN
+2846 
-2858 SVQLS
+2858 
-2863 LDGGINWVNA
+2863 
-2873 TLTSDGVW
+2873 
-2881 EYIWPTDLVEN
+2881 
-2892 TYTLTVKATDVAGN
+2892 
-2906 TATETLNFII
+2906 
-2916 DTTLSTPTITLDS
+2916 
-2929 ADDSGTAN
+2929 
-2937 DNKTN
+2937 
-2942 VKTPGFIIGG
+2942 
-2952 IDSDVTQ
+2952 
-2959 VVVQVMRDGHSEEVE
+2959 
-2974 LTQTNGQWR
+2974 
-2983 FVPGSAWTD
+2983 
-2992 GDYTLTVT
+2992 
-3000 VKDEAGNIRH
+3000 
-3010 SAPLTVTIDTQIT
+3010 
-3023 IDHIELVNDSGIPDD
+3023 
-3038 NLTNNVR
+3038 
-3045 PHFQVTVPT
+3045 
-3054 DVNVV
+3054 V

-3105 NKTTQQLDFIIDT
+3105 NQTTQKLDFIIDT
-3118 LLSEP
+3118 MLSEP
-3123 TIVLDN
+3123 TIVLDS

-3140 TNVNKPTFLLG
+3140 TNANKPTFILG

-3161 VEVQHGGTKEVL
+3161 VEVQYGGTKEVL

-3314 TIDTRLSTPTIA
+3314 TIDTRLSTPTIT

-3351 NIDADAHSVILRITQ
+3351 NIDSDAQSVILRITQ

-3412 PLVVTVDTQTSIT
+3412 PLIVTVDTQTSIT

-3465 GANWVSATQGIEGVW
+3465 GANWVSAAQGIEGVW

-3621 AIDRIE
+3621 AIDHIE

-3711 NFTIDITLL
+3711 NFTIDITLM

-3847 PVFDIHQVDS
+3847 PVFDIRQVDS

-4300 GNTKTSAELRI
+4300 GNTKTSAELKI

-4529 NITSVTTP
+4529 NITSVTKP

-4556 GVSYSVTANGNNLW
+4556 GVSYPVTANGNNLW

-4832 PTLIGSTLPN
+4832 PTLVGNTLPN
-4842 TIVSIYVDGVKVGE
+4842 AIVSIYVDGVKVGE

-4965 GNDGNYELTFKVED
+4965 GNDGNYVLTFKVED

-5029 AEAGSTLTIRNPQGV
+5029 AEAGSTLTIRSPQGV

-5077 AGNSQQKEILIEHDT
+5077 AGNSQQKDILIEHDT

-5340 SYQFDNA
+5340 SYQFDNV

-5408 FSIFGEM
+5408 FSISGEM

-5575 SIWVDTHIKVF
+5575 SIWVDTHIQVF

-5598 TEWWSNSDLI
+5598 TDWWSNSSTI
-5608 TMRGTGEIGA
+5608 TMRGMGEIGA

-5634 AATGRWE
+5634 AANGQWE
-5641 LSTDKL
+5641 LSTDQL
-5647 PEGTYDISLVIEDSA
+5647 PEGKYDITLSIEDNA
-5662 GNRWEDVREIFIDR
+5662 GNRKEEVHEIFIDR

-5708 TDSEG
+5708 TDSNG

-5750 DDVPLDIMKEVP
+5750 DDVSLDIMKEVP

-5862 IALAAGEDNGASDS
+5862 IALAAGEDNGVSDS

-5908 TDIYQATQ
+5908 TDTYQATQ

-5923 TPPAAWNDGNYTLS
+5923 TPPAAWNDGTYTLS

-5998 TEPSAAEESVVKV
+5998 TVPSAAEESVVKE

-6113 VRGKTEDDIN
+6113 ARGKTEDDIN

>member
-241 VTLALAAESNSGSK
+241 VTLALATESNSGSK

-625 DTIAPVP
+625 DTVAPVP
-632 PTVSLEDYVVLP
+632 PTVSLEDFVVLP

-1033 DSGIS
+1033 DSGVS

-1057 DIISVQVWDAMSDTQ
+1057 DIISVQVWDAASDTQ

-1114 IFDFTIDTTVSTPV
+1114 VFDFTIDTTVSTPV

-1209 GNTNYSAPLTVVI
+1209 GNTSYSAPLTVVI

-1265 SIDGGNSWVQ
+1265 SIDGGNSWAQ

-1384 WTFTPPTSWADGD
+1384 WSFTPTGAWADGD

-1437 IPDDNLTNNVRPHFQ
+1437 IPNDNLTNNVRPHFQ

-1474 ATQSATPGVW
+1474 ATQSATPGAW

-1499 TVEATDEAGNKATQT
+1499 TVEATDKAGNKTTQE

-1936 ANDNKTN
+1936 ANDSKTN

-2128 DNTDDSGT
+2128 DSTDDSGT
-2136 KGDHL
+2136 KGDNL

-2316 TIDTTLSTPVI
+2316 TIDTTLSVPVI
-2327 VLDSADDSGVHGDN
+2327 VLNSADDTGVQGDN
-2341 MTNHT
+2341 MTNST

-2377 TKDAGGWT
+2377 TKGTGGWS

-2449 FQVTVPTDVN
+2449 FQVKVPMDVN
-2459 VVRLSIDGGKTWF
+2459 
-2472 NATQSATPGVWDYIW
+2472 
-2487 PDDVA
+2487 
-2492 DGGYT
+2492 
-2497 LTVEAT
+2497 E
-2503 DEAGNKAT
+2503 
-2511 QTLDFTIDTTLSV
+2511 
-2524 PTLSLDS
+2524 
-2531 ADDSGIAGDN
+2531 
-2541 ITNVKTPGFTLNNI
+2541 
-2555 DTDVSRVIVEVMHN
+2555 
-2569 GIKQEV
+2569 
-2575 PLVQTGGQWRFAP
+2575 
-2588 TSDWADGDYILTVKV
+2588 
-2603 EDRAGNVK
+2603 
-2611 QSAPL
+2611 
-2616 TVTVDTHIA
+2616 
-2625 IDRIELV
+2625 
-2632 NDSGI
+2632 
-2637 PGDNL
+2637 
-2642 TNEARPH
+2642 
-2649 FQVTVPADVN
+2649 
-2659 GVRLS
+2659 
-2664 IDGGKTWFDA
+2664 
-2674 TQSATSGVWDY
+2674 
-2685 TWLTNVANGPHTL
+2685 
-2698 MVEASDKAGNKTTQ
+2698 
-2712 KLDFTI
+2712 
-2718 DTILSEPT
+2718 
-2726 ITLDSADDSAAG
+2726 
-2738 DNITNVKMPGFTL
+2738 
-2751 GNIDADVTK
+2751 
-2760 VVVTV
+2760 
-2765 AHDGKNQQI
+2765 
-2774 ELIKN
+2774 
-2779 GGVWRFT
+2779 
-2786 PGAAWTDGDYTL
+2786 
-2798 TVKVEDKAGNTNY
+2798 
-2811 SAPLTVTIDTQTSID
+2811 
-2826 RIELLNDTGI
+2826 
-2836 VGDNLTNEAR
+2836 
-2846 PQFHITVPTDVN
+2846 
-2858 SVQLS
+2858 
-2863 LDGGINWVNA
+2863 
-2873 TLTSDGVW
+2873 
-2881 EYIWPTDLVEN
+2881 
-2892 TYTLTVKATDVAGN
+2892 
-2906 TATETLNFII
+2906 
-2916 DTTLSTPTITLDS
+2916 
-2929 ADDSGTAN
+2929 
-2937 DNKTN
+2937 
-2942 VKTPGFIIGG
+2942 
-2952 IDSDVTQ
+2952 
-2959 VVVQVMRDGHSEEVE
+2959 
-2974 LTQTNGQWR
+2974 
-2983 FVPGSAWTD
+2983 
-2992 GDYTLTVT
+2992 
-3000 VKDEAGNIRH
+3000 
-3010 SAPLTVTIDTQIT
+3010 
-3023 IDHIELVNDSGIPDD
+3023 
-3038 NLTNNVR
+3038 
-3045 PHFQVTVPT
+3045 
-3054 DVNVV
+3054 V

-3105 NKTTQQLDFIIDT
+3105 NQTTQKLDFIIDT

-3123 TIVLDN
+3123 TIVLDS

-3140 TNVNKPTFLLG
+3140 TNANKPTFILG

-3161 VEVQHGGTKEVL
+3161 VEVQYGGTKEVL

-3314 TIDTRLSTPTIA
+3314 TIDTRLSTPTIT

-3351 NIDADAHSVILRITQ
+3351 NIDSDAQSVILRITQ

-3412 PLVVTVDTQTSIT
+3412 PLIVTVDTQTSIT

-3465 GANWVSATQGIEGVW
+3465 GANWVSAAQGIEGVW

-3621 AIDRIE
+3621 AIDHIE

-3711 NFTIDITLL
+3711 NFTIDITLM

-3847 PVFDIHQVDS
+3847 PVFDIRQVDS

-4147 SIVTADDITHVRV
+4147 SIVTADDITRVRV

-4529 NITSVTTP
+4529 NITSVTKP

-4556 GVSYSVTANGNNLW
+4556 GVSYPVTANGNNLW

-4832 PTLIGSTLPN
+4832 PTLVGNTLPN
-4842 TIVSIYVDGVKVGE
+4842 AIVSIYVDGVKVGE

-4965 GNDGNYELTFKVED
+4965 GNDGNYVLTFKVED

-5303 NHNKPVLV
+5303 SHNKPVLV

-5384 PAMVAGSDN
+5384 PVMMAGSDN
-5393 GIFSNDSITSQTRPT
+5393 GIFSNDSITSQTRPA
-5408 FSIFGEM
+5408 FSIYGEM

-5472 TIDTFNTTPV
+5472 TIDTLNTTPV

-5536 VNEKG
+5536 VNDKG

-5575 SIWVDTHIKVF
+5575 SIWVDTHIQVF

-5598 TEWWSNSDLI
+5598 TDWWSNSSTI
-5608 TMRGTGEIGA
+5608 TMRGMGEIGA

-5634 AATGRWE
+5634 AANGQWE
-5641 LSTDKL
+5641 LSTDQL
-5647 PEGTYDISLVIEDSA
+5647 PEGKYDITLSIEDNA
-5662 GNRWEDVREIFIDR
+5662 GNRKEEVHEIFIDR

-5708 TDSEG
+5708 TDSNG

-5750 DDVPLDIMKEVP
+5750 DDVSLDIMKEVP

-5862 IALAAGEDNGASDS
+5862 IALAAGEDNGVSDS

-5908 TDIYQATQ
+5908 TDTYQATQ

-5923 TPPAAWNDGNYTLS
+5923 TPPAAWNDGTYTLS

-5998 TEPSAAEESVVKV
+5998 TVPSAAEESVVKE

-6113 VRGKTEDDIN
+6113 ARGKTEDDIN

>member
-37 MNITTPRGSVIIVNG
+37 MNITTPHGSVIIVNG

-539 TTNDSGIVGDNVTNN
+539 TTDDSGIVGDNVTNN

-594 TSDSVEGINNLTFTV
+594 TSDSVEGVNNLTFTV

-625 DTIAPVP
+625 DTVAPVP
-632 PTVSLEDYVVLP
+632 PTVSLEDFVVLP

-1033 DSGIS
+1033 DSGIA

-1114 IFDFTIDTTVSTPV
+1114 VFDFTIDTTVSTPV

-1372 TTTFDATKGTGG
+1372 TTTFDATKGVGG
-1384 WTFTPPTSWADGD
+1384 WSFTPTGAWADGD

-1437 IPDDNLTNNVRPHFQ
+1437 IPNDNLTNNVRPHFQ

-1474 ATQSATPGVW
+1474 ATQSATPGAW

-1499 TVEATDEAGNKATQT
+1499 TVEATDKAGNKTTQE

-2128 DNTDDSGT
+2128 DSTDDSGT
-2136 KGDHL
+2136 KGDNL

-2316 TIDTTLSTPVI
+2316 TIDTTLSVPVI
-2327 VLDSADDSGVHGDN
+2327 VLNSADDTGVQGDN
-2341 MTNHT
+2341 MTNST

-2377 TKDAGGWT
+2377 TKGVGGWS

-2449 FQVTVPTDVN
+2449 FQVKVPTDVN
-2459 VVRLSIDGGKTWF
+2459 
-2472 NATQSATPGVWDYIW
+2472 
-2487 PDDVA
+2487 
-2492 DGGYT
+2492 
-2497 LTVEAT
+2497 E
-2503 DEAGNKAT
+2503 
-2511 QTLDFTIDTTLSV
+2511 
-2524 PTLSLDS
+2524 
-2531 ADDSGIAGDN
+2531 
-2541 ITNVKTPGFTLNNI
+2541 
-2555 DTDVSRVIVEVMHN
+2555 
-2569 GIKQEV
+2569 
-2575 PLVQTGGQWRFAP
+2575 
-2588 TSDWADGDYILTVKV
+2588 
-2603 EDRAGNVK
+2603 
-2611 QSAPL
+2611 
-2616 TVTVDTHIA
+2616 
-2625 IDRIELV
+2625 
-2632 NDSGI
+2632 
-2637 PGDNL
+2637 
-2642 TNEARPH
+2642 
-2649 FQVTVPADVN
+2649 
-2659 GVRLS
+2659 
-2664 IDGGKTWFDA
+2664 
-2674 TQSATSGVWDY
+2674 
-2685 TWLTNVANGPHTL
+2685 
-2698 MVEASDKAGNKTTQ
+2698 
-2712 KLDFTI
+2712 
-2718 DTILSEPT
+2718 
-2726 ITLDSADDSAAG
+2726 
-2738 DNITNVKMPGFTL
+2738 
-2751 GNIDADVTK
+2751 
-2760 VVVTV
+2760 
-2765 AHDGKNQQI
+2765 
-2774 ELIKN
+2774 
-2779 GGVWRFT
+2779 
-2786 PGAAWTDGDYTL
+2786 
-2798 TVKVEDKAGNTNY
+2798 
-2811 SAPLTVTIDTQTSID
+2811 
-2826 RIELLNDTGI
+2826 
-2836 VGDNLTNEAR
+2836 
-2846 PQFHITVPTDVN
+2846 
-2858 SVQLS
+2858 
-2863 LDGGINWVNA
+2863 
-2873 TLTSDGVW
+2873 
-2881 EYIWPTDLVEN
+2881 
-2892 TYTLTVKATDVAGN
+2892 
-2906 TATETLNFII
+2906 
-2916 DTTLSTPTITLDS
+2916 
-2929 ADDSGTAN
+2929 
-2937 DNKTN
+2937 
-2942 VKTPGFIIGG
+2942 
-2952 IDSDVTQ
+2952 
-2959 VVVQVMRDGHSEEVE
+2959 
-2974 LTQTNGQWR
+2974 
-2983 FVPGSAWTD
+2983 
-2992 GDYTLTVT
+2992 
-3000 VKDEAGNIRH
+3000 
-3010 SAPLTVTIDTQIT
+3010 
-3023 IDHIELVNDSGIPDD
+3023 
-3038 NLTNNVR
+3038 
-3045 PHFQVTVPT
+3045 
-3054 DVNVV
+3054 V

-3105 NKTTQQLDFIIDT
+3105 NQTTQKLDFIIDT
-3118 LLSEP
+3118 MLSEP
-3123 TIVLDN
+3123 TIVLDS

-3140 TNVNKPTFLLG
+3140 TNANKPTFILG

-3161 VEVQHGGTKEVL
+3161 VEVQYGGTKEVL

-3314 TIDTRLSTPTIA
+3314 TIDTRLSTPTIT

-3351 NIDADAHSVILRITQ
+3351 NIDSDAQSVILRITQ

-3412 PLVVTVDTQTSIT
+3412 PLIVTVDTQTSIT

-3465 GANWVSATQGIEGVW
+3465 GANWVSAAQGIEGVW

-3621 AIDRIE
+3621 AIDHIE

-3711 NFTIDITLL
+3711 NFTIDITLM

-3847 PVFDIHQVDS
+3847 PVFDIRQVDS

-4270 ENTGGNLTFT
+4270 ENTGRNLTFT

-4300 GNTKTSAELRI
+4300 GNTKTSAELKI

-4529 NITSVTTP
+4529 NITSVTKP

-4556 GVSYSVTANGNNLW
+4556 GVSYPVTANGNNLW

-4893 STAVDVTIDTEV
+4893 STAVDLTIDTEV

-5053 DGRWSAELD
+5053 DGRWSAKLD

-5303 NHNKPVLV
+5303 SHNKPVLV

-5384 PAMVAGSDN
+5384 PVMMAGSDN
-5393 GIFSNDSITSQTRPT
+5393 GIFSNDSITSQTRPA
-5408 FSIFGEM
+5408 FSIYGEM

-5472 TIDTFNTTPV
+5472 TIDTLNTTPV

-5536 VNEKG
+5536 VNDKG

-5575 SIWVDTHIKVF
+5575 SIWVDTHIQVF

-5598 TEWWSNSDLI
+5598 TDWWSNSSTI
-5608 TMRGTGEIGA
+5608 TMRGMGEIGA

-5634 AATGRWE
+5634 AANGQWE
-5641 LSTDKL
+5641 LSTDQL
-5647 PEGTYDISLVIEDSA
+5647 PEGKYDITLSIEDNA
-5662 GNRWEDVREIFIDR
+5662 GNRKEEVHEIFIDR

-5708 TDSEG
+5708 TDSNG

-5923 TPPAAWNDGNYTLS
+5923 TPPAAWNDGTYTLS

-5963 TADSQHDDASDDAT
+5963 TADSQHNDASDDAT

-5998 TEPSAAEESVVKV
+5998 TVPSVAEESVVKE

-6038 ISVPENIVNVSIMFE
+6038 ISVPENIVNVSVMFE

-6087 KDNDFLIKEK
+6087 KDDDFLIKEK

-6113 VRGKTEDDIN
+6113 ARGKAEDDIN

>member
-241 VTLALAAESNSGSK
+241 VTLALATESNSGSK

-625 DTIAPVP
+625 DTVAPVP
-632 PTVSLEDYVVLP
+632 PTVSLEDFVVLP

-1033 DSGIS
+1033 DSGVS

-1057 DIISVQVWDAMSDTQ
+1057 DIISVQVWDAASDTQ

-1114 IFDFTIDTTVSTPV
+1114 VFDFTIDTTVSTPV

-1209 GNTNYSAPLTVVI
+1209 GNTSYSAPLTVVI

-1384 WTFTPPTSWADGD
+1384 WSFTPTGAWADGD

-1437 IPDDNLTNNVRPHFQ
+1437 IPNDNLTNNVRPHFQ

-1474 ATQSATPGVW
+1474 ATQSATPGAW

-1499 TVEATDEAGNKATQT
+1499 TVEATDKAGNKTTQE

-1714 LDFTIDTILSEP
+1714 LDFTIDTILSES

-2128 DNTDDSGT
+2128 DSTDDSGT
-2136 KGDHL
+2136 KGDNL

-2316 TIDTTLSTPVI
+2316 TIDTTLSVPVI
-2327 VLDSADDSGVHGDN
+2327 VLNSADDTGVQGDN
-2341 MTNHT
+2341 MTNST

-2377 TKDAGGWT
+2377 TKGTGGWS

-2449 FQVTVPTDVN
+2449 FQVKVPMDVN
-2459 VVRLSIDGGKTWF
+2459 
-2472 NATQSATPGVWDYIW
+2472 
-2487 PDDVA
+2487 
-2492 DGGYT
+2492 
-2497 LTVEAT
+2497 E
-2503 DEAGNKAT
+2503 
-2511 QTLDFTIDTTLSV
+2511 
-2524 PTLSLDS
+2524 
-2531 ADDSGIAGDN
+2531 
-2541 ITNVKTPGFTLNNI
+2541 
-2555 DTDVSRVIVEVMHN
+2555 
-2569 GIKQEV
+2569 
-2575 PLVQTGGQWRFAP
+2575 
-2588 TSDWADGDYILTVKV
+2588 
-2603 EDRAGNVK
+2603 
-2611 QSAPL
+2611 
-2616 TVTVDTHIA
+2616 
-2625 IDRIELV
+2625 
-2632 NDSGI
+2632 
-2637 PGDNL
+2637 
-2642 TNEARPH
+2642 
-2649 FQVTVPADVN
+2649 
-2659 GVRLS
+2659 
-2664 IDGGKTWFDA
+2664 
-2674 TQSATSGVWDY
+2674 
-2685 TWLTNVANGPHTL
+2685 
-2698 MVEASDKAGNKTTQ
+2698 
-2712 KLDFTI
+2712 
-2718 DTILSEPT
+2718 
-2726 ITLDSADDSAAG
+2726 
-2738 DNITNVKMPGFTL
+2738 
-2751 GNIDADVTK
+2751 
-2760 VVVTV
+2760 
-2765 AHDGKNQQI
+2765 
-2774 ELIKN
+2774 
-2779 GGVWRFT
+2779 
-2786 PGAAWTDGDYTL
+2786 
-2798 TVKVEDKAGNTNY
+2798 
-2811 SAPLTVTIDTQTSID
+2811 
-2826 RIELLNDTGI
+2826 
-2836 VGDNLTNEAR
+2836 
-2846 PQFHITVPTDVN
+2846 
-2858 SVQLS
+2858 
-2863 LDGGINWVNA
+2863 
-2873 TLTSDGVW
+2873 
-2881 EYIWPTDLVEN
+2881 
-2892 TYTLTVKATDVAGN
+2892 
-2906 TATETLNFII
+2906 
-2916 DTTLSTPTITLDS
+2916 
-2929 ADDSGTAN
+2929 
-2937 DNKTN
+2937 
-2942 VKTPGFIIGG
+2942 
-2952 IDSDVTQ
+2952 
-2959 VVVQVMRDGHSEEVE
+2959 
-2974 LTQTNGQWR
+2974 
-2983 FVPGSAWTD
+2983 
-2992 GDYTLTVT
+2992 
-3000 VKDEAGNIRH
+3000 
-3010 SAPLTVTIDTQIT
+3010 
-3023 IDHIELVNDSGIPDD
+3023 
-3038 NLTNNVR
+3038 
-3045 PHFQVTVPT
+3045 
-3054 DVNVV
+3054 V

-3105 NKTTQQLDFIIDT
+3105 NQTTQKLDFIIDT

-3123 TIVLDN
+3123 TIVLDS

-3140 TNVNKPTFLLG
+3140 TNANKPTFILG

-3161 VEVQHGGTKEVL
+3161 VEVQYGGTKEVL

-3314 TIDTRLSTPTIA
+3314 TIDTRLSTPTIT

-3351 NIDADAHSVILRITQ
+3351 NIDSDAQSVILRITQ

-3412 PLVVTVDTQTSIT
+3412 PLIVTVDTQTSIT

-3465 GANWVSATQGIEGVW
+3465 GANWVSAAQGIEGVW

-3621 AIDRIE
+3621 AIDHIE

-3711 NFTIDITLL
+3711 NFTIDITLM

-3847 PVFDIHQVDS
+3847 PVFDIRQVDS

-4529 NITSVTTP
+4529 NITSVTKP

-4556 GVSYSVTANGNNLW
+4556 GVSYPVTANGNNLW

-4832 PTLIGSTLPN
+4832 PTLVGNTLPN
-4842 TIVSIYVDGVKVGE
+4842 AIVSIYVDGVKVGE

-4965 GNDGNYELTFKVED
+4965 GNDGNYVLTFKVED

-5303 NHNKPVLV
+5303 SYNKPVLV

-5384 PAMVAGSDN
+5384 PVMMAGSDN
-5393 GIFSNDSITSQTRPT
+5393 GIFSNDSITSQTRPA
-5408 FSIFGEM
+5408 FSIYGEM

-5472 TIDTFNTTPV
+5472 TIDTLNTTPV

-5536 VNEKG
+5536 VNDKG

-5575 SIWVDTHIKVF
+5575 SIWVDTHIQVF

-5598 TEWWSNSDLI
+5598 TDWWSNSSTI
-5608 TMRGTGEIGA
+5608 TMRGMGEIGA

-5634 AATGRWE
+5634 AANGQWE
-5641 LSTDKL
+5641 LSTDQL
-5647 PEGTYDISLVIEDSA
+5647 PEGKYDITLSIEDNA
-5662 GNRWEDVREIFIDR
+5662 GNRKEEVHEIFIDR

-5708 TDSEG
+5708 TDSNG

-5750 DDVPLDIMKEVP
+5750 DDVSLDIMKEVP

-5862 IALAAGEDNGASDS
+5862 IALAAGEDNGVSDS

-5908 TDIYQATQ
+5908 TDTYQATQ

-5923 TPPAAWNDGNYTLS
+5923 TPPAAWNDGTYTLS

-5998 TEPSAAEESVVKV
+5998 TVPSAAEESVVKE

-6113 VRGKTEDDIN
+6113 ARGKTEDDIN

>member
-425 IITDTIAPEKPTIEL
+425 IITDTIPPEKPTIEL

-632 PTVSLEDYVVLP
+632 PTVSLEDFVVLP

-1033 DSGIS
+1033 DSGIA

-1114 IFDFTIDTTVSTPV
+1114 VFDFTIDTTVSTPV

-1187 FIPGNTWADGS
+1187 FTPGNTWADGS

-1209 GNTNYSAPLTVVI
+1209 GNTSYSAPLTVVI

-1322 LSVPVIVLDSADDT
+1322 LSVPVIVLNSADDT
-1336 GIQGD
+1336 GVQGD
-1341 NMTNSTQPTFA
+1341 NMTNRTQPTFA

-1474 ATQSATPGVW
+1474 ATQSATPGAW

-1499 TVEATDEAGNKATQT
+1499 TVEATDKAGNKTTQE

-1714 LDFTIDTILSEP
+1714 LDFIIDTLLSEP

-2096 LTVEATD
+2096 MTVEATD

-2128 DNTDDSGT
+2128 DSTDDSGT
-2136 KGDHL
+2136 KGDNL

-2316 TIDTTLSTPVI
+2316 TIDTTLSVPVI
-2327 VLDSADDSGVHGDN
+2327 VLNSADDTGVQGDN
-2341 MTNHT
+2341 MTNST

-2377 TKDAGGWT
+2377 TKGVGGWS

-2449 FQVTVPTDVN
+2449 FQVKVPTDVN
-2459 VVRLSIDGGKTWF
+2459 
-2472 NATQSATPGVWDYIW
+2472 
-2487 PDDVA
+2487 
-2492 DGGYT
+2492 
-2497 LTVEAT
+2497 E
-2503 DEAGNKAT
+2503 
-2511 QTLDFTIDTTLSV
+2511 
-2524 PTLSLDS
+2524 
-2531 ADDSGIAGDN
+2531 
-2541 ITNVKTPGFTLNNI
+2541 
-2555 DTDVSRVIVEVMHN
+2555 
-2569 GIKQEV
+2569 
-2575 PLVQTGGQWRFAP
+2575 
-2588 TSDWADGDYILTVKV
+2588 
-2603 EDRAGNVK
+2603 
-2611 QSAPL
+2611 
-2616 TVTVDTHIA
+2616 
-2625 IDRIELV
+2625 
-2632 NDSGI
+2632 
-2637 PGDNL
+2637 
-2642 TNEARPH
+2642 
-2649 FQVTVPADVN
+2649 
-2659 GVRLS
+2659 
-2664 IDGGKTWFDA
+2664 
-2674 TQSATSGVWDY
+2674 
-2685 TWLTNVANGPHTL
+2685 
-2698 MVEASDKAGNKTTQ
+2698 
-2712 KLDFTI
+2712 
-2718 DTILSEPT
+2718 
-2726 ITLDSADDSAAG
+2726 
-2738 DNITNVKMPGFTL
+2738 
-2751 GNIDADVTK
+2751 
-2760 VVVTV
+2760 
-2765 AHDGKNQQI
+2765 
-2774 ELIKN
+2774 
-2779 GGVWRFT
+2779 
-2786 PGAAWTDGDYTL
+2786 
-2798 TVKVEDKAGNTNY
+2798 
-2811 SAPLTVTIDTQTSID
+2811 
-2826 RIELLNDTGI
+2826 
-2836 VGDNLTNEAR
+2836 
-2846 PQFHITVPTDVN
+2846 
-2858 SVQLS
+2858 
-2863 LDGGINWVNA
+2863 
-2873 TLTSDGVW
+2873 
-2881 EYIWPTDLVEN
+2881 
-2892 TYTLTVKATDVAGN
+2892 
-2906 TATETLNFII
+2906 
-2916 DTTLSTPTITLDS
+2916 
-2929 ADDSGTAN
+2929 
-2937 DNKTN
+2937 
-2942 VKTPGFIIGG
+2942 
-2952 IDSDVTQ
+2952 
-2959 VVVQVMRDGHSEEVE
+2959 
-2974 LTQTNGQWR
+2974 
-2983 FVPGSAWTD
+2983 
-2992 GDYTLTVT
+2992 
-3000 VKDEAGNIRH
+3000 
-3010 SAPLTVTIDTQIT
+3010 
-3023 IDHIELVNDSGIPDD
+3023 
-3038 NLTNNVR
+3038 
-3045 PHFQVTVPT
+3045 
-3054 DVNVV
+3054 V

-3105 NKTTQQLDFIIDT
+3105 NQTTQKLDFIIDT
-3118 LLSEP
+3118 MLSEP
-3123 TIVLDN
+3123 TIVLDS

-3140 TNVNKPTFLLG
+3140 TNANKPTFILG

-3161 VEVQHGGTKEVL
+3161 VEVQYGGTKEVL

-3314 TIDTRLSTPTIA
+3314 TIDTRLSTPTIT

-3351 NIDADAHSVILRITQ
+3351 NIDSDAQSVILRITQ

-3412 PLVVTVDTQTSIT
+3412 PLIVTVDTQTSIT

-3465 GANWVSATQGIEGVW
+3465 GANWVSAAQGIEGVW

-3621 AIDRIE
+3621 AIDHIE

-3711 NFTIDITLL
+3711 NFTIDITLM

-3847 PVFDIHQVDS
+3847 PVFDIRQVDS

-4300 GNTKTSAELRI
+4300 GNTKTSAELKI

-4529 NITSVTTP
+4529 NITSVTKP

-4556 GVSYSVTANGNNLW
+4556 GVSYPVTANGNNLW

-4832 PTLIGSTLPN
+4832 PTLVGNTLPN
-4842 TIVSIYVDGVKVGE
+4842 AIVSIYVDGVKVGE

-4965 GNDGNYELTFKVED
+4965 GNDGNYVLTFKVED

-5029 AEAGSTLTIRNPQGV
+5029 AEAGSTLTIRSPQGV

-5077 AGNSQQKEILIEHDT
+5077 AGNSQQKDILIEHDT

-5340 SYQFDNA
+5340 SYQFDNV

-5408 FSIFGEM
+5408 FSISGEM

-5575 SIWVDTHIKVF
+5575 SIWVDTHIQVF

-5598 TEWWSNSDLI
+5598 TDWWSNSSTI
-5608 TMRGTGEIGA
+5608 TMRGMGEIGA

-5634 AATGRWE
+5634 AANGQWE
-5641 LSTDKL
+5641 LSTDQL
-5647 PEGTYDISLVIEDSA
+5647 PEGKYDITLSIEDNA
-5662 GNRWEDVREIFIDR
+5662 GNRKEEVHEIFIDR

-5708 TDSEG
+5708 TDSNG

-5750 DDVPLDIMKEVP
+5750 DDVSLDIMKEVP

-5862 IALAAGEDNGASDS
+5862 IALAAGEDNGVSDS

-5908 TDIYQATQ
+5908 TDTYQATQ

-5923 TPPAAWNDGNYTLS
+5923 TPPAAWNDGTYTLS

-5998 TEPSAAEESVVKV
+5998 TVPSAAEESVVKE

-6113 VRGKTEDDIN
+6113 ARGKTEDDIN

>member
-37 MNITTPRGSVIIVNG
+37 MNITTPHGSVIIVNG

-116 ELKKQLDDA
+116 ELKKQLDEA

-447 IKNDNITNSTLPT
+447 IKNDSITNSTLPT

-539 TTNDSGIVGDNVTNN
+539 TTDDSGIVGDNVTNN

-594 TSDSVEGINNLTFTV
+594 TSDSVEGVNNLTFTV

-625 DTIAPVP
+625 DTVAPVP
-632 PTVSLEDYVVLP
+632 PTVSLEDFVVLP

-1057 DIISVQVWDAMSDTQ
+1057 DIISVQVWDAASDTQ

-1114 IFDFTIDTTVSTPV
+1114 VFDFTIDTTVSTPV

-1187 FIPGNTWADGS
+1187 FTPGNTWADGS

-1322 LSVPVIVLDSADDT
+1322 LSVPVIVLNSADDT
-1336 GIQGD
+1336 GVQGD

-1364 VSVEHGGV
+1364 VNVEHGGV
-1372 TTTFDATKGTGG
+1372 TTTFDATKGVGG
-1384 WTFTPPTSWADGD
+1384 WSFTPTGAWADGD

-1437 IPDDNLTNNVRPHFQ
+1437 IPNDNLTNNVRPHFQ

-1474 ATQSATPGVW
+1474 ATQNATPGVW

-1499 TVEATDEAGNKATQT
+1499 TVEATDEAGNKTTQT

-1552 LNNIDTDVSRVIVE
+1552 LNNIDTDVSRVTVE

-1630 ELVNDSGIPGD
+1630 ELVNDSGIPDD

-1666 DGGKTWFDATQSATS
+1666 DGGKTWFDATQSATP

-1714 LDFTIDTILSEP
+1714 LDFIIDTMLSEP

-2020 TQITIDHIELV
+2020 TQIAIDHIELV

-2136 KGDHL
+2136 KGDNL

-2327 VLDSADDSGVHGDN
+2327 VLDSADDTGIQGDN
-2341 MTNHT
+2341 MTNRT
-2346 QPTFALQHIDDDAV
+2346 QPTFNLQHIDDDAV

-2377 TKDAGGWT
+2377 TKGVGGWT
-2385 FTPTGAWADGDYT
+2385 FTPPTSWGAGDYT

-2441 LTNNVRPH
+2441 LTNNVRPQ
-2449 FQVTVPTDVN
+2449 FQVKVPTDVN
-2459 VVRLSIDGGKTWF
+2459 
-2472 NATQSATPGVWDYIW
+2472 
-2487 PDDVA
+2487 
-2492 DGGYT
+2492 
-2497 LTVEAT
+2497 E
-2503 DEAGNKAT
+2503 
-2511 QTLDFTIDTTLSV
+2511 
-2524 PTLSLDS
+2524 
-2531 ADDSGIAGDN
+2531 
-2541 ITNVKTPGFTLNNI
+2541 
-2555 DTDVSRVIVEVMHN
+2555 
-2569 GIKQEV
+2569 
-2575 PLVQTGGQWRFAP
+2575 
-2588 TSDWADGDYILTVKV
+2588 
-2603 EDRAGNVK
+2603 
-2611 QSAPL
+2611 
-2616 TVTVDTHIA
+2616 
-2625 IDRIELV
+2625 
-2632 NDSGI
+2632 
-2637 PGDNL
+2637 
-2642 TNEARPH
+2642 
-2649 FQVTVPADVN
+2649 
-2659 GVRLS
+2659 
-2664 IDGGKTWFDA
+2664 
-2674 TQSATSGVWDY
+2674 
-2685 TWLTNVANGPHTL
+2685 
-2698 MVEASDKAGNKTTQ
+2698 
-2712 KLDFTI
+2712 
-2718 DTILSEPT
+2718 
-2726 ITLDSADDSAAG
+2726 
-2738 DNITNVKMPGFTL
+2738 
-2751 GNIDADVTK
+2751 
-2760 VVVTV
+2760 
-2765 AHDGKNQQI
+2765 
-2774 ELIKN
+2774 
-2779 GGVWRFT
+2779 
-2786 PGAAWTDGDYTL
+2786 
-2798 TVKVEDKAGNTNY
+2798 
-2811 SAPLTVTIDTQTSID
+2811 
-2826 RIELLNDTGI
+2826 
-2836 VGDNLTNEAR
+2836 
-2846 PQFHITVPTDVN
+2846 
-2858 SVQLS
+2858 
-2863 LDGGINWVNA
+2863 
-2873 TLTSDGVW
+2873 
-2881 EYIWPTDLVEN
+2881 
-2892 TYTLTVKATDVAGN
+2892 
-2906 TATETLNFII
+2906 
-2916 DTTLSTPTITLDS
+2916 
-2929 ADDSGTAN
+2929 
-2937 DNKTN
+2937 
-2942 VKTPGFIIGG
+2942 
-2952 IDSDVTQ
+2952 
-2959 VVVQVMRDGHSEEVE
+2959 
-2974 LTQTNGQWR
+2974 
-2983 FVPGSAWTD
+2983 
-2992 GDYTLTVT
+2992 
-3000 VKDEAGNIRH
+3000 
-3010 SAPLTVTIDTQIT
+3010 
-3023 IDHIELVNDSGIPDD
+3023 
-3038 NLTNNVR
+3038 
-3045 PHFQVTVPT
+3045 
-3054 DVNVV
+3054 V

-3105 NKTTQQLDFIIDT
+3105 NQTTQKLDFIIDT
-3118 LLSEP
+3118 MLSEP
-3123 TIVLDN
+3123 TIVLDS

-3140 TNVNKPTFLLG
+3140 TNANKPTFILG

-3203 DDAGNVKY
+3203 DEAGNVKY

-3314 TIDTRLSTPTIA
+3314 TIDTRLSTPTIT

-3351 NIDADAHSVILRITQ
+3351 NIDSDAQSVILRITQ

-3412 PLVVTVDTQTSIT
+3412 PLIVTVDTQTSIT

-3465 GANWVSATQGIEGVW
+3465 GANWVSAAQGIEGVW

-3621 AIDRIE
+3621 AIDHIE
-3627 LVNDSGVPGDNVTK
+3627 LVNDSGVPGDNITK

-3692 HTLTVE
+3692 HTLIVE
-3698 VTDGAGNKMTETL
+3698 VTDGAGNKMTGTL
-3711 NFTIDITLL
+3711 DFTIDITLL

-3847 PVFDIHQVDS
+3847 PVFDIRQVDS

-3915 FEVRID
+3915 LEVRID

-3948 SFRIDVPGDVVQV
+3948 SFRIDVPGDVIQV

-4188 DGQHTLLVDVTD
+4188 DGKHTLLVDVTD

-4300 GNTKTSAELRI
+4300 GNTKTSAELQI

-4529 NITSVTTP
+4529 NITSVTKP

-4556 GVSYSVTANGNNLW
+4556 GVSYPVTANGNNLW

-4620 TGNSNSDNLTN
+4620 TGSSNSDNLTN

-4661 KQTITVGADGNWSVT
+4661 KHTITVGADGNWSVT

-4720 PSIDDQHEAT
+4720 PSIDDQYEAT

-4736 KGFAEAFS
+4736 KGLAEAFS

-4832 PTLIGSTLPN
+4832 PTLVGNTLPN
-4842 TIVSIYVDGVKVGE
+4842 AIVSIYVDGVKVGE

-4965 GNDGNYELTFKVED
+4965 GNDGNYVLTFKVED

-5077 AGNSQQKEILIEHDT
+5077 AGNSQQKDILIEHDT

-5303 NHNKPVLV
+5303 SHNKPVLV

-5384 PAMVAGSDN
+5384 PVMMAGSDN
-5393 GIFSNDSITSQTRPT
+5393 GIFSNDSITSQTRPA
-5408 FSIFGEM
+5408 FSIYGEM

-5536 VNEKG
+5536 VNDKG

-5575 SIWVDTHIKVF
+5575 SIWVDTHIQVF

-5598 TEWWSNSDLI
+5598 TDWWSNSSTI
-5608 TMRGTGEIGA
+5608 TMRGMGEIGA

-5634 AATGRWE
+5634 AANGQWE
-5641 LSTDKL
+5641 LSTDQL
-5647 PEGTYDISLVIEDSA
+5647 PEGKYDITLSIEDNA
-5662 GNRWEDVREIFIDR
+5662 GNRKEEVHEIFIDR

-5708 TDSEG
+5708 TDSNG

-5750 DDVPLDIMKEVP
+5750 DDVPLDIMKETP

-5773 TVGDNITRDKQPT
+5773 TVGDNITRDNQPT

-5862 IALAAGEDNGASDS
+5862 IALAAGEGNGASDS
-5876 DNVTNHTQPKFT
+5876 DNVTNHNHTQPKFT

-5923 TPPAAWNDGNYTLS
+5923 TPPAAWNDGTYTLS
-5937 VTVVDRAGNSQQSA
+5937 VTVVDRAGNSLQSA
-5951 SLAVT
+5951 SLEVT

-5977 ATAVTP
+5977 PTAVTP

-5998 TEPSAAEESVVKV
+5998 TVPSAAEESVVKE

-6038 ISVPENIVNVSIMFE
+6038 ISVPENIVNVSVMFE

-6082 VKFID
+6082 VKFLD
-6087 KDNDFLIKEK
+6087 KDDDFLIKEK

-6113 VRGKTEDDIN
+6113 ARGKTEDDIN

-6136 GAIDVFAVNEVTLPV
+6136 GAIEVFAVNEVTLPV

>member
-37 MNITTPRGSVIIVNG
+37 MNITTPCGSVIIVNG

-2128 DNTDDSGT
+2128 DSTDDSGT

-2423 IAINNIELVND
+2423 IAINN
-2434 SGIPDDN
+2434 
-2441 LTNNVRPH
+2441 
-2449 FQVTVPTDVN
+2449 
-2459 VVRLSIDGGKTWF
+2459 
-2472 NATQSATPGVWDYIW
+2472 
-2487 PDDVA
+2487 
-2492 DGGYT
+2492 
-2497 LTVEAT
+2497 
-2503 DEAGNKAT
+2503 
-2511 QTLDFTIDTTLSV
+2511 
-2524 PTLSLDS
+2524 
-2531 ADDSGIAGDN
+2531 
-2541 ITNVKTPGFTLNNI
+2541 
-2555 DTDVSRVIVEVMHN
+2555 
-2569 GIKQEV
+2569 
-2575 PLVQTGGQWRFAP
+2575 
-2588 TSDWADGDYILTVKV
+2588 
-2603 EDRAGNVK
+2603 
-2611 QSAPL
+2611 
-2616 TVTVDTHIA
+2616 
-2625 IDRIELV
+2625 
-2632 NDSGI
+2632 
-2637 PGDNL
+2637 
-2642 TNEARPH
+2642 
-2649 FQVTVPADVN
+2649 
-2659 GVRLS
+2659 
-2664 IDGGKTWFDA
+2664 
-2674 TQSATSGVWDY
+2674 
-2685 TWLTNVANGPHTL
+2685 
-2698 MVEASDKAGNKTTQ
+2698 
-2712 KLDFTI
+2712 
-2718 DTILSEPT
+2718 
-2726 ITLDSADDSAAG
+2726 
-2738 DNITNVKMPGFTL
+2738 
-2751 GNIDADVTK
+2751 
-2760 VVVTV
+2760 
-2765 AHDGKNQQI
+2765 
-2774 ELIKN
+2774 
-2779 GGVWRFT
+2779 
-2786 PGAAWTDGDYTL
+2786 
-2798 TVKVEDKAGNTNY
+2798 
-2811 SAPLTVTIDTQTSID
+2811 
-2826 RIELLNDTGI
+2826 
-2836 VGDNLTNEAR
+2836 
-2846 PQFHITVPTDVN
+2846 
-2858 SVQLS
+2858 
-2863 LDGGINWVNA
+2863 
-2873 TLTSDGVW
+2873 
-2881 EYIWPTDLVEN
+2881 
-2892 TYTLTVKATDVAGN
+2892 
-2906 TATETLNFII
+2906 
-2916 DTTLSTPTITLDS
+2916 
-2929 ADDSGTAN
+2929 
-2937 DNKTN
+2937 
-2942 VKTPGFIIGG
+2942 
-2952 IDSDVTQ
+2952 
-2959 VVVQVMRDGHSEEVE
+2959 
-2974 LTQTNGQWR
+2974 
-2983 FVPGSAWTD
+2983 
-2992 GDYTLTVT
+2992 
-3000 VKDEAGNIRH
+3000 
-3010 SAPLTVTIDTQIT
+3010 
-3023 IDHIELVNDSGIPDD
+3023 IELVNDSGIPDD

-4270 ENTGGNLTFT
+4270 ENTGENLTFT

-4556 GVSYSVTANGNNLW
+4556 GVSYPVTANGNNLW

>member
-2128 DNTDDSGT
+2128 DSTDDSGT

-2423 IAINNIELVND
+2423 IAINN
-2434 SGIPDDN
+2434 
-2441 LTNNVRPH
+2441 
-2449 FQVTVPTDVN
+2449 
-2459 VVRLSIDGGKTWF
+2459 
-2472 NATQSATPGVWDYIW
+2472 
-2487 PDDVA
+2487 
-2492 DGGYT
+2492 
-2497 LTVEAT
+2497 
-2503 DEAGNKAT
+2503 
-2511 QTLDFTIDTTLSV
+2511 
-2524 PTLSLDS
+2524 
-2531 ADDSGIAGDN
+2531 
-2541 ITNVKTPGFTLNNI
+2541 
-2555 DTDVSRVIVEVMHN
+2555 
-2569 GIKQEV
+2569 
-2575 PLVQTGGQWRFAP
+2575 
-2588 TSDWADGDYILTVKV
+2588 
-2603 EDRAGNVK
+2603 
-2611 QSAPL
+2611 
-2616 TVTVDTHIA
+2616 
-2625 IDRIELV
+2625 
-2632 NDSGI
+2632 
-2637 PGDNL
+2637 
-2642 TNEARPH
+2642 
-2649 FQVTVPADVN
+2649 
-2659 GVRLS
+2659 
-2664 IDGGKTWFDA
+2664 
-2674 TQSATSGVWDY
+2674 
-2685 TWLTNVANGPHTL
+2685 
-2698 MVEASDKAGNKTTQ
+2698 
-2712 KLDFTI
+2712 
-2718 DTILSEPT
+2718 
-2726 ITLDSADDSAAG
+2726 
-2738 DNITNVKMPGFTL
+2738 
-2751 GNIDADVTK
+2751 
-2760 VVVTV
+2760 
-2765 AHDGKNQQI
+2765 
-2774 ELIKN
+2774 
-2779 GGVWRFT
+2779 
-2786 PGAAWTDGDYTL
+2786 
-2798 TVKVEDKAGNTNY
+2798 
-2811 SAPLTVTIDTQTSID
+2811 
-2826 RIELLNDTGI
+2826 
-2836 VGDNLTNEAR
+2836 
-2846 PQFHITVPTDVN
+2846 
-2858 SVQLS
+2858 
-2863 LDGGINWVNA
+2863 
-2873 TLTSDGVW
+2873 
-2881 EYIWPTDLVEN
+2881 
-2892 TYTLTVKATDVAGN
+2892 
-2906 TATETLNFII
+2906 
-2916 DTTLSTPTITLDS
+2916 
-2929 ADDSGTAN
+2929 
-2937 DNKTN
+2937 
-2942 VKTPGFIIGG
+2942 
-2952 IDSDVTQ
+2952 
-2959 VVVQVMRDGHSEEVE
+2959 
-2974 LTQTNGQWR
+2974 
-2983 FVPGSAWTD
+2983 
-2992 GDYTLTVT
+2992 
-3000 VKDEAGNIRH
+3000 
-3010 SAPLTVTIDTQIT
+3010 
-3023 IDHIELVNDSGIPDD
+3023 IELVNDSGIPDD

-4147 SIVTADDITHVRV
+4147 
-4160 KIDNAANWIEL
+4160 
-4171 TKGGDGR
+4171 
-4178 WIFNVGSALP
+4178 
-4188 DGQHTLLVDVTD
+4188 
-4200 IAGNVAQ
+4200 
-4207 ETLQFTIDTTLREPT
+4207 
-4222 IVLDPTHDTGDDTN
+4222 
-4236 DNLTRINKPV
+4236 
-4246 FIIGNVDNDV
+4246 
-4256 SHIVVHIDGRDYTI
+4256 
-4270 ENTGGNLTFT
+4270 
-4280 PDQPL
+4280 
-4285 SDGQHT
+4285 
-4291 ISVTVTDIA
+4291 
-4300 GNTKTSAELRI
+4300 
-4311 EIDTQVQID
+4311 
-4320 SVTLTT
+4320 
-4326 DSGVN
+4326 
-4331 DHDNVTNAT
+4331 
-4340 RPSFEIA
+4340 
-4347 TPDDV
+4347 
-4352 TSVLVS
+4352 
-4358 FDGVNWTPISKN
+4358 
-4370 AAGQWEF
+4370 
-4377 TAGSAL
+4377 
-4383 PDGHYTLHV
+4383 
-4392 QATDRAG
+4392 
-4399 NTANSTLGFTVDTQ
+4399 
-4413 IDGLSVVMLDDA
+4413 
-4425 GKDSTDGIT
+4425 
-4434 NITSPRFE
+4434 
-4442 ISAREPLQSVTV
+4442 
-4454 ILNGKSSTL
+4454 
-4463 TQGAGNK
+4463 
-4470 WLFTPDTP
+4470 
-4478 LVDGTYKI
+4478 
-4486 EIVAEDIA
+4486 
-4494 GNKIS
+4494 
-4499 KEVSFTIDTIVS
+4499 
-4511 DPSIDLLDA
+4511 
-4520 DDTGESAVD
+4520 
-4529 NITSVTTP
+4529 
-4537 RFVIGNVPAD
+4537 
-4547 IDTVVIRIN
+4547 
-4556 GVSYSVTANGNNLW
+4556 
-4570 EFQVP
+4570 
-4575 VALNDGVYE
+4575 
-4584 AVVVFRDIA
+4584 
-4593 GNTSET
+4593 
-4599 KLPFTIDTTTSVSVR
+4599 
-4614 MEPASD
+4614 
-4620 TGNSNSDNLTN
+4620 
-4631 KQNPKFEGTAEPNAK
+4631 
-4646 LVITIVDDKSGREVL
+4646 
-4661 KQTITVGADGNWSVT
+4661 
-4676 PNILPD
+4676 
-4682 GMYTINV
+4682 
-4689 VATDV
+4689 
-4694 AGNTAQTQERFTIDT
+4694 
-4709 VTIDPT
+4709 
-4715 IRLSD
+4715 
-4720 PSIDDQHEAT
+4720 
-4730 SLRPEF
+4730 
-4736 KGFAEAFS
+4736 
-4744 TIMIQWDGKVV
+4744 
-4755 GSANANANGEWS
+4755 
-4767 WTPPS
+4767 
-4772 VLAPGSYVVSIVAKD
+4772 
-4787 KAGNE
+4787 
-4792 SSQVDF
+4792 
-4798 PVVIPVIDVTPPTI
+4798 
-4812 KLSEES
+4812 
-4818 DSGALGDFTTNNKT
+4818 
-4832 PTLIGSTLPN
+4832 
-4842 TIVSIYVDGVKVGE
+4842 
-4856 ATADTAGRYTFQ
+4856 
-4868 LSEMKDGHYVVQVGI
+4868 
-4883 VNPRDNSELR
+4883 
-4893 STAVDVTIDTEV
+4893 
-4905 AELVWN
+4905 
-4911 ISGMHEGGYINTVT
+4911 
-4925 PEIGGTSEPNS
+4925 
-4936 KITIFVNGVEKAIAY
+4936 
-4951 TTGAGHW
+4951 
-4958 GVVLPAL
+4958 
-4965 GNDGNYELTFKVED
+4965 
-4979 VAGNIREFGP
+4979 
-4989 QNVILDTVI
+4989 
-4998 SPLTVVLREADD
+4998 
-5010 SGKVGDWITNKSHV
+5010 
-5024 TIDGT
+5024 
-5029 AEAGSTLTIRNPQGV
+5029 
-5044 VIATLVVGN
+5044 
-5053 DGRWSAELD
+5053 
-5062 LREGSNAFVVVSEDK
+5062 
-5077 AGNSQQKEILIEHDT
+5077 
-5092 QIEISDIS
+5092 
-5100 LSRDTNSGDKYD
+5100 
-5112 LITNN
+5112 
-5117 KSPVLVAMTDPGATV
+5117 
-5132 QVYINGVLQGT
+5132 
-5143 VEASSSGNISY
+5143 
-5154 TMPAN
+5154 
-5159 SADGEYQVQFV
+5159 
-5170 ATDTAGNRV
+5170 
-5179 ESAITTVTIDSQIA
+5179 
-5193 VFDIDEDSL
+5193 
-5202 PALSN
+5202 
-5207 NRALSVSGVGEAG
+5207 
-5220 SQVSIF
+5220 
-5226 VDGKLVNVVM
+5226 
-5236 VEADGT
+5236 
-5242 WRAPILLQDDGTFNI
+5242 
-5257 HFSITDV
+5257 
-5264 AGNTEVSKDYS
+5264 
-5275 VDVDS
+5275 
-5280 STDFPTLN
+5280 
-5288 LEDASNSGSLDDLIT
+5288 
-5303 NHNKPVLV
+5303 
-5311 GTAEAGATIHIYV
+5311 
-5324 DEKIVANV
+5324 
-5332 LVLEDGTW
+5332 
-5340 SYQFDNA
+5340 
-5347 LKDGEYSIRV
+5347 
-5357 VAEDPAGNTAESP
+5357 
-5370 RLLVTIDTSTFIDN
+5370 
-5384 PAMVAGSDN
+5384 
-5393 GIFSNDSITSQTRPT
+5393 
-5408 FSIFGEM
+5408 
-5415 NQSVQIFID
+5415 
-5424 GVLVDTITVTD
+5424 
-5435 RNQVYRPESPLGDG
+5435 
-5449 SHSIYYVI
+5449 
-5457 TDKAGNTA
+5457 
-5465 TSKTLNF
+5465 
-5472 TIDTFNTTPV
+5472 
-5482 AIDSIGGQT
+5482 
-5491 LAEMTG
+5491 
-5497 SDGKIYITDTTRNLL
+5497 
-5512 FSGSA
+5512 
-5517 EPNSKIEIIIN
+5517 
-5528 GLNVGEVW
+5528 
-5536 VNEKG
+5536 
-5541 HWQMPVNPL
+5541 
-5550 YFTEGQLDITVKS
+5550 
-5563 TDRAGNVNQEKY
+5563 
-5575 SIWVDTHIKVF
+5575 
-5586 TSELDDNKSSSK
+5586 
-5598 TEWWSNSDLI
+5598 
-5608 TMRGTGEIGA
+5608 
-5618 TVSLI
+5618 
-5623 VAGVTLATAVV
+5623 
-5634 AATGRWE
+5634 
-5641 LSTDKL
+5641 
-5647 PEGTYDISLVIEDSA
+5647 
-5662 GNRWEDVREIFIDR
+5662 
-5676 TPPNAPVVTYS
+5676 
-5687 DIVNDLIIMQG
+5687 
-5698 TAEAKSQLII
+5698 
-5708 TDSEG
+5708 
-5713 NTYTLTVPDNGKW
+5713 
-5726 SMAIPYPSEGKFTI
+5726 
-5740 TSVDAIGNRS
+5740 
-5750 DDVPLDIMKEVP
+5750 
-5762 VISLSP
+5762 
-5768 DSDSG
+5768 
-5773 TVGDNITRDKQPT
+5773 
-5786 FIIGNLESDV
+5786 
-5796 VVVQVDI
+5796 
-5803 NGTVYNAEKN
+5803 
-5813 ADGVWFFT
+5813 
-5821 PGTPLADGS
+5821 
-5830 YTISVIASDAAG
+5830 
-5842 NQKNSLPITVTIDS
+5842 
-5856 TLTVPE
+5856 
-5862 IALAAGEDNGASDS
+5862 
-5876 DNVTNHTQPKFT
+5876 
-5888 LQHID
+5888 
-5893 ADVTGVTVNVTHNGV
+5893 
-5908 TDIYQATQ
+5908 
-5916 GADGWTF
+5916 
-5923 TPPAAWNDGNYTLS
+5923 
-5937 VTVVDRAGNSQQSA
+5937 
-5951 SLAVT
+5951 
-5956 VDSTVTV
+5956 
-5963 TADSQHDDASDDAT
+5963 
-5977 ATAVTP
+5977 
-5983 PESETVNA
+5983 
-5991 ESATHLR
+5991 
-5998 TEPSAAEESVVKV
+5998 
-6011 TAYSITLLNA
+6011 
-6021 DSGDEIDRSIS
+6021 
-6032 QTPSFE
+6032 
-6038 ISVPENIVNVSIMFE
+6038 
-6053 GEEFT
+6053 
-6058 LPITNQKAI
+6058 
-6067 FEVPL
+6067 
-6072 SLEDGEYTMD
+6072 
-6082 VKFID
+6082 
-6087 KDNDFLIKEK
+6087 
-6097 TFSVDHSS
+6097 
-6105 ADIVNAMN
+6105 
-6113 VRGKTEDDIN
+6113 
-6123 DSPSTSS
+6123 
-6130 VGHNNN
+6130 
-6136 GAIDVFAVNEVTLPV
+6136 
-6151 DNQEEHA
+6151 

>member
-447 IKNDNITNSTLPT
+447 IKNDSITNSTLPT

-539 TTNDSGIVGDNVTNN
+539 TTDDSGIVGDNVTNN

-632 PTVSLEDYVVLP
+632 PTVSLEDFVVLP

-1057 DIISVQVWDAMSDTQ
+1057 DIISVQVWDAASDTQ

-1114 IFDFTIDTTVSTPV
+1114 VFDFTIDTTVSTPV

-1187 FIPGNTWADGS
+1187 FTPGNTWADGS

-1209 GNTNYSAPLTVVI
+1209 GNTSYSAPLTVVI

-1322 LSVPVIVLDSADDT
+1322 LSVPVIVLNSADDT
-1336 GIQGD
+1336 GVQGD

-1384 WTFTPPTSWADGD
+1384 WSFTPTGAWADGD

-1437 IPDDNLTNNVRPHFQ
+1437 IPNDNLTNNVRPHFQ

-1474 ATQSATPGVW
+1474 ATQSATTGVW

-1694 GPHTLMVEASDKAG
+1694 GPHTLMVEATDKAG

-2128 DNTDDSGT
+2128 DSTDDSGT
-2136 KGDHL
+2136 KGDNL

-2316 TIDTTLSTPVI
+2316 TIDTTLSVPVI
-2327 VLDSADDSGVHGDN
+2327 VLNSADDTGVQGDN
-2341 MTNHT
+2341 MTNST

-2377 TKDAGGWT
+2377 TKGTGGWS

-2434 SGIPDDN
+2434 SGIPN
-2441 LTNNVRPH
+2441 
-2449 FQVTVPTDVN
+2449 
-2459 VVRLSIDGGKTWF
+2459 
-2472 NATQSATPGVWDYIW
+2472 
-2487 PDDVA
+2487 
-2492 DGGYT
+2492 
-2497 LTVEAT
+2497 
-2503 DEAGNKAT
+2503 
-2511 QTLDFTIDTTLSV
+2511 
-2524 PTLSLDS
+2524 
-2531 ADDSGIAGDN
+2531 
-2541 ITNVKTPGFTLNNI
+2541 
-2555 DTDVSRVIVEVMHN
+2555 
-2569 GIKQEV
+2569 
-2575 PLVQTGGQWRFAP
+2575 
-2588 TSDWADGDYILTVKV
+2588 
-2603 EDRAGNVK
+2603 
-2611 QSAPL
+2611 
-2616 TVTVDTHIA
+2616 
-2625 IDRIELV
+2625 
-2632 NDSGI
+2632 
-2637 PGDNL
+2637 
-2642 TNEARPH
+2642 
-2649 FQVTVPADVN
+2649 
-2659 GVRLS
+2659 
-2664 IDGGKTWFDA
+2664 
-2674 TQSATSGVWDY
+2674 
-2685 TWLTNVANGPHTL
+2685 
-2698 MVEASDKAGNKTTQ
+2698 
-2712 KLDFTI
+2712 
-2718 DTILSEPT
+2718 
-2726 ITLDSADDSAAG
+2726 
-2738 DNITNVKMPGFTL
+2738 
-2751 GNIDADVTK
+2751 
-2760 VVVTV
+2760 
-2765 AHDGKNQQI
+2765 
-2774 ELIKN
+2774 
-2779 GGVWRFT
+2779 
-2786 PGAAWTDGDYTL
+2786 
-2798 TVKVEDKAGNTNY
+2798 
-2811 SAPLTVTIDTQTSID
+2811 
-2826 RIELLNDTGI
+2826 
-2836 VGDNLTNEAR
+2836 
-2846 PQFHITVPTDVN
+2846 
-2858 SVQLS
+2858 
-2863 LDGGINWVNA
+2863 
-2873 TLTSDGVW
+2873 
-2881 EYIWPTDLVEN
+2881 
-2892 TYTLTVKATDVAGN
+2892 
-2906 TATETLNFII
+2906 
-2916 DTTLSTPTITLDS
+2916 
-2929 ADDSGTAN
+2929 
-2937 DNKTN
+2937 
-2942 VKTPGFIIGG
+2942 
-2952 IDSDVTQ
+2952 
-2959 VVVQVMRDGHSEEVE
+2959 
-2974 LTQTNGQWR
+2974 
-2983 FVPGSAWTD
+2983 
-2992 GDYTLTVT
+2992 
-3000 VKDEAGNIRH
+3000 
-3010 SAPLTVTIDTQIT
+3010 
-3023 IDHIELVNDSGIPDD
+3023 D

-3105 NKTTQQLDFIIDT
+3105 NQTTQKLDFIIDT
-3118 LLSEP
+3118 MLSEP
-3123 TIVLDN
+3123 TIVLDS

-3140 TNVNKPTFLLG
+3140 TNANKPTFILG

-3161 VEVQHGGTKEVL
+3161 VEVQYGGTKEVL

-3314 TIDTRLSTPTIA
+3314 TIDTRLSTPTIT

-3351 NIDADAHSVILRITQ
+3351 NIDSDAQSVILRITQ

-3412 PLVVTVDTQTSIT
+3412 PLIVTVDTQTSIT

-3465 GANWVSATQGIEGVW
+3465 GANWVSAAQGIEGVW

-3621 AIDRIE
+3621 AIDHIE

-3711 NFTIDITLL
+3711 NFTIDITLM

-4529 NITSVTTP
+4529 NITSVTKP

-4556 GVSYSVTANGNNLW
+4556 GVSYPVTANGNNLW

-4832 PTLIGSTLPN
+4832 PTLVGNTLPN
-4842 TIVSIYVDGVKVGE
+4842 AIVSIYVDGVKVGE

-4965 GNDGNYELTFKVED
+4965 GNDGNYVLTFKVED

-5029 AEAGSTLTIRNPQGV
+5029 AEAGSTLTIRSPQGV

-5077 AGNSQQKEILIEHDT
+5077 AGNSQQKDILIEHDT

-5408 FSIFGEM
+5408 FSISGEM

-5575 SIWVDTHIKVF
+5575 SIWVDTHIQVF

-5598 TEWWSNSDLI
+5598 TDWWSNSSTI
-5608 TMRGTGEIGA
+5608 TMRGMGEIGA

-5634 AATGRWE
+5634 AANGQWE
-5641 LSTDKL
+5641 LSTDQL
-5647 PEGTYDISLVIEDSA
+5647 PEGKYDITLSIEDNA
-5662 GNRWEDVREIFIDR
+5662 GNRKEEVHEIFIDR

-5708 TDSEG
+5708 TDSNG

-5750 DDVPLDIMKEVP
+5750 DDVSLDIMKEVP

-5862 IALAAGEDNGASDS
+5862 IALAAGEDNGVSDS

-5908 TDIYQATQ
+5908 TDTYQATQ

-5923 TPPAAWNDGNYTLS
+5923 TPPAAWNDGTYTLS

-5998 TEPSAAEESVVKV
+5998 TVPSAAEESVVKE

-6113 VRGKTEDDIN
+6113 ARGKTEDDIN

>member
-2128 DNTDDSGT
+2128 DSTDDSGT

-2423 IAINNIELVND
+2423 IAINN
-2434 SGIPDDN
+2434 
-2441 LTNNVRPH
+2441 
-2449 FQVTVPTDVN
+2449 
-2459 VVRLSIDGGKTWF
+2459 
-2472 NATQSATPGVWDYIW
+2472 
-2487 PDDVA
+2487 
-2492 DGGYT
+2492 
-2497 LTVEAT
+2497 
-2503 DEAGNKAT
+2503 
-2511 QTLDFTIDTTLSV
+2511 
-2524 PTLSLDS
+2524 
-2531 ADDSGIAGDN
+2531 
-2541 ITNVKTPGFTLNNI
+2541 
-2555 DTDVSRVIVEVMHN
+2555 
-2569 GIKQEV
+2569 
-2575 PLVQTGGQWRFAP
+2575 
-2588 TSDWADGDYILTVKV
+2588 
-2603 EDRAGNVK
+2603 
-2611 QSAPL
+2611 
-2616 TVTVDTHIA
+2616 
-2625 IDRIELV
+2625 
-2632 NDSGI
+2632 
-2637 PGDNL
+2637 
-2642 TNEARPH
+2642 
-2649 FQVTVPADVN
+2649 
-2659 GVRLS
+2659 
-2664 IDGGKTWFDA
+2664 
-2674 TQSATSGVWDY
+2674 
-2685 TWLTNVANGPHTL
+2685 
-2698 MVEASDKAGNKTTQ
+2698 
-2712 KLDFTI
+2712 
-2718 DTILSEPT
+2718 
-2726 ITLDSADDSAAG
+2726 
-2738 DNITNVKMPGFTL
+2738 
-2751 GNIDADVTK
+2751 
-2760 VVVTV
+2760 
-2765 AHDGKNQQI
+2765 
-2774 ELIKN
+2774 
-2779 GGVWRFT
+2779 
-2786 PGAAWTDGDYTL
+2786 
-2798 TVKVEDKAGNTNY
+2798 
-2811 SAPLTVTIDTQTSID
+2811 
-2826 RIELLNDTGI
+2826 
-2836 VGDNLTNEAR
+2836 
-2846 PQFHITVPTDVN
+2846 
-2858 SVQLS
+2858 
-2863 LDGGINWVNA
+2863 
-2873 TLTSDGVW
+2873 
-2881 EYIWPTDLVEN
+2881 
-2892 TYTLTVKATDVAGN
+2892 
-2906 TATETLNFII
+2906 
-2916 DTTLSTPTITLDS
+2916 
-2929 ADDSGTAN
+2929 
-2937 DNKTN
+2937 
-2942 VKTPGFIIGG
+2942 
-2952 IDSDVTQ
+2952 
-2959 VVVQVMRDGHSEEVE
+2959 
-2974 LTQTNGQWR
+2974 
-2983 FVPGSAWTD
+2983 
-2992 GDYTLTVT
+2992 
-3000 VKDEAGNIRH
+3000 
-3010 SAPLTVTIDTQIT
+3010 
-3023 IDHIELVNDSGIPDD
+3023 IELVNDSGIPDD

-4039 DNITNISR
+4039 
-4047 PTFTIGNVDP
+4047 
-4057 DVIKVVVTIDGHD
+4057 
-4070 YNATKVGAGWQ
+4070 
-4081 FTPGNAIPDGSY
+4081 
-4093 NITVTVEDKAGNT
+4093 
-4106 ATSKPLPVVI
+4106 
-4116 DTTAEIES
+4116 
-4124 VTLVTDSGDSD
+4124 
-4135 VDNITKVDKPQF
+4135 
-4147 SIVTADDITHVRV
+4147 
-4160 KIDNAANWIEL
+4160 
-4171 TKGGDGR
+4171 
-4178 WIFNVGSALP
+4178 
-4188 DGQHTLLVDVTD
+4188 
-4200 IAGNVAQ
+4200 
-4207 ETLQFTIDTTLREPT
+4207 
-4222 IVLDPTHDTGDDTN
+4222 
-4236 DNLTRINKPV
+4236 
-4246 FIIGNVDNDV
+4246 
-4256 SHIVVHIDGRDYTI
+4256 
-4270 ENTGGNLTFT
+4270 
-4280 PDQPL
+4280 
-4285 SDGQHT
+4285 
-4291 ISVTVTDIA
+4291 
-4300 GNTKTSAELRI
+4300 
-4311 EIDTQVQID
+4311 
-4320 SVTLTT
+4320 
-4326 DSGVN
+4326 
-4331 DHDNVTNAT
+4331 
-4340 RPSFEIA
+4340 
-4347 TPDDV
+4347 
-4352 TSVLVS
+4352 
-4358 FDGVNWTPISKN
+4358 
-4370 AAGQWEF
+4370 
-4377 TAGSAL
+4377 
-4383 PDGHYTLHV
+4383 
-4392 QATDRAG
+4392 
-4399 NTANSTLGFTVDTQ
+4399 
-4413 IDGLSVVMLDDA
+4413 
-4425 GKDSTDGIT
+4425 
-4434 NITSPRFE
+4434 
-4442 ISAREPLQSVTV
+4442 
-4454 ILNGKSSTL
+4454 
-4463 TQGAGNK
+4463 
-4470 WLFTPDTP
+4470 
-4478 LVDGTYKI
+4478 
-4486 EIVAEDIA
+4486 
-4494 GNKIS
+4494 
-4499 KEVSFTIDTIVS
+4499 
-4511 DPSIDLLDA
+4511 
-4520 DDTGESAVD
+4520 
-4529 NITSVTTP
+4529 
-4537 RFVIGNVPAD
+4537 
-4547 IDTVVIRIN
+4547 
-4556 GVSYSVTANGNNLW
+4556 
-4570 EFQVP
+4570 
-4575 VALNDGVYE
+4575 
-4584 AVVVFRDIA
+4584 
-4593 GNTSET
+4593 
-4599 KLPFTIDTTTSVSVR
+4599 
-4614 MEPASD
+4614 
-4620 TGNSNSDNLTN
+4620 
-4631 KQNPKFEGTAEPNAK
+4631 
-4646 LVITIVDDKSGREVL
+4646 
-4661 KQTITVGADGNWSVT
+4661 
-4676 PNILPD
+4676 
-4682 GMYTINV
+4682 
-4689 VATDV
+4689 
-4694 AGNTAQTQERFTIDT
+4694 
-4709 VTIDPT
+4709 
-4715 IRLSD
+4715 
-4720 PSIDDQHEAT
+4720 
-4730 SLRPEF
+4730 
-4736 KGFAEAFS
+4736 
-4744 TIMIQWDGKVV
+4744 
-4755 GSANANANGEWS
+4755 
-4767 WTPPS
+4767 
-4772 VLAPGSYVVSIVAKD
+4772 
-4787 KAGNE
+4787 
-4792 SSQVDF
+4792 
-4798 PVVIPVIDVTPPTI
+4798 
-4812 KLSEES
+4812 
-4818 DSGALGDFTTNNKT
+4818 
-4832 PTLIGSTLPN
+4832 
-4842 TIVSIYVDGVKVGE
+4842 
-4856 ATADTAGRYTFQ
+4856 
-4868 LSEMKDGHYVVQVGI
+4868 
-4883 VNPRDNSELR
+4883 
-4893 STAVDVTIDTEV
+4893 
-4905 AELVWN
+4905 
-4911 ISGMHEGGYINTVT
+4911 
-4925 PEIGGTSEPNS
+4925 
-4936 KITIFVNGVEKAIAY
+4936 
-4951 TTGAGHW
+4951 
-4958 GVVLPAL
+4958 
-4965 GNDGNYELTFKVED
+4965 
-4979 VAGNIREFGP
+4979 
-4989 QNVILDTVI
+4989 
-4998 SPLTVVLREADD
+4998 
-5010 SGKVGDWITNKSHV
+5010 
-5024 TIDGT
+5024 
-5029 AEAGSTLTIRNPQGV
+5029 
-5044 VIATLVVGN
+5044 
-5053 DGRWSAELD
+5053 
-5062 LREGSNAFVVVSEDK
+5062 
-5077 AGNSQQKEILIEHDT
+5077 
-5092 QIEISDIS
+5092 
-5100 LSRDTNSGDKYD
+5100 
-5112 LITNN
+5112 
-5117 KSPVLVAMTDPGATV
+5117 
-5132 QVYINGVLQGT
+5132 
-5143 VEASSSGNISY
+5143 
-5154 TMPAN
+5154 
-5159 SADGEYQVQFV
+5159 
-5170 ATDTAGNRV
+5170 
-5179 ESAITTVTIDSQIA
+5179 
-5193 VFDIDEDSL
+5193 
-5202 PALSN
+5202 
-5207 NRALSVSGVGEAG
+5207 
-5220 SQVSIF
+5220 
-5226 VDGKLVNVVM
+5226 
-5236 VEADGT
+5236 
-5242 WRAPILLQDDGTFNI
+5242 
-5257 HFSITDV
+5257 
-5264 AGNTEVSKDYS
+5264 
-5275 VDVDS
+5275 
-5280 STDFPTLN
+5280 
-5288 LEDASNSGSLDDLIT
+5288 
-5303 NHNKPVLV
+5303 
-5311 GTAEAGATIHIYV
+5311 
-5324 DEKIVANV
+5324 
-5332 LVLEDGTW
+5332 
-5340 SYQFDNA
+5340 
-5347 LKDGEYSIRV
+5347 
-5357 VAEDPAGNTAESP
+5357 
-5370 RLLVTIDTSTFIDN
+5370 
-5384 PAMVAGSDN
+5384 
-5393 GIFSNDSITSQTRPT
+5393 
-5408 FSIFGEM
+5408 
-5415 NQSVQIFID
+5415 
-5424 GVLVDTITVTD
+5424 
-5435 RNQVYRPESPLGDG
+5435 
-5449 SHSIYYVI
+5449 
-5457 TDKAGNTA
+5457 
-5465 TSKTLNF
+5465 
-5472 TIDTFNTTPV
+5472 
-5482 AIDSIGGQT
+5482 
-5491 LAEMTG
+5491 
-5497 SDGKIYITDTTRNLL
+5497 
-5512 FSGSA
+5512 
-5517 EPNSKIEIIIN
+5517 
-5528 GLNVGEVW
+5528 
-5536 VNEKG
+5536 
-5541 HWQMPVNPL
+5541 
-5550 YFTEGQLDITVKS
+5550 
-5563 TDRAGNVNQEKY
+5563 
-5575 SIWVDTHIKVF
+5575 
-5586 TSELDDNKSSSK
+5586 
-5598 TEWWSNSDLI
+5598 
-5608 TMRGTGEIGA
+5608 
-5618 TVSLI
+5618 
-5623 VAGVTLATAVV
+5623 
-5634 AATGRWE
+5634 
-5641 LSTDKL
+5641 
-5647 PEGTYDISLVIEDSA
+5647 
-5662 GNRWEDVREIFIDR
+5662 
-5676 TPPNAPVVTYS
+5676 
-5687 DIVNDLIIMQG
+5687 
-5698 TAEAKSQLII
+5698 
-5708 TDSEG
+5708 
-5713 NTYTLTVPDNGKW
+5713 
-5726 SMAIPYPSEGKFTI
+5726 
-5740 TSVDAIGNRS
+5740 
-5750 DDVPLDIMKEVP
+5750 
-5762 VISLSP
+5762 
-5768 DSDSG
+5768 
-5773 TVGDNITRDKQPT
+5773 
-5786 FIIGNLESDV
+5786 
-5796 VVVQVDI
+5796 
-5803 NGTVYNAEKN
+5803 
-5813 ADGVWFFT
+5813 
-5821 PGTPLADGS
+5821 
-5830 YTISVIASDAAG
+5830 
-5842 NQKNSLPITVTIDS
+5842 
-5856 TLTVPE
+5856 
-5862 IALAAGEDNGASDS
+5862 
-5876 DNVTNHTQPKFT
+5876 
-5888 LQHID
+5888 
-5893 ADVTGVTVNVTHNGV
+5893 
-5908 TDIYQATQ
+5908 
-5916 GADGWTF
+5916 
-5923 TPPAAWNDGNYTLS
+5923 
-5937 VTVVDRAGNSQQSA
+5937 
-5951 SLAVT
+5951 
-5956 VDSTVTV
+5956 
-5963 TADSQHDDASDDAT
+5963 
-5977 ATAVTP
+5977 
-5983 PESETVNA
+5983 
-5991 ESATHLR
+5991 
-5998 TEPSAAEESVVKV
+5998 
-6011 TAYSITLLNA
+6011 
-6021 DSGDEIDRSIS
+6021 
-6032 QTPSFE
+6032 
-6038 ISVPENIVNVSIMFE
+6038 
-6053 GEEFT
+6053 
-6058 LPITNQKAI
+6058 
-6067 FEVPL
+6067 
-6072 SLEDGEYTMD
+6072 
-6082 VKFID
+6082 
-6087 KDNDFLIKEK
+6087 
-6097 TFSVDHSS
+6097 
-6105 ADIVNAMN
+6105 
-6113 VRGKTEDDIN
+6113 
-6123 DSPSTSS
+6123 
-6130 VGHNNN
+6130 
-6136 GAIDVFAVNEVTLPV
+6136 
-6151 DNQEEHA
+6151 

>member
-425 IITDTIAPEKPTIEL
+425 IITDTIPPEKPTIEL

-539 TTNDSGIVGDNVTNN
+539 TTDDSGIVGDNVTNN

-582 KANDKGEWTFNF
+582 KANDQGEWTFNF
-594 TSDSVEGINNLTFTV
+594 TSDSVEGVNNLTFTV

-625 DTIAPVP
+625 DTVAPVP
-632 PTVSLEDYVVLP
+632 PTVSLEDFVVLP

-1057 DIISVQVWDAMSDTQ
+1057 DIISVQVWDAASDTQ

-1114 IFDFTIDTTVSTPV
+1114 VFDFTIDTTVSTPV

-1187 FIPGNTWADGS
+1187 FTPGNMWADGS

-1322 LSVPVIVLDSADDT
+1322 LSVPVIVLNSADDT
-1336 GIQGD
+1336 GVQGD

-1372 TTTFDATKGTGG
+1372 TTTFDATKGVGG
-1384 WTFTPPTSWADGD
+1384 WSFTPTGAWADGD

-1437 IPDDNLTNNVRPHFQ
+1437 IPNDNLTNNVRPHFQ

-1474 ATQSATPGVW
+1474 ATQNATPGVW

-1499 TVEATDEAGNKATQT
+1499 TVEATDEAGNKTTQT

-1552 LNNIDTDVSRVIVE
+1552 LNNIDTDVSRVTVE

-1714 LDFTIDTILSEP
+1714 LDFIIDTMLSEP

-2020 TQITIDHIELV
+2020 TQIAIDHIELV
-2031 NDSGIPDDNLTNNVR
+2031 NDSGIPDDNLTN
-2046 PHFQVTVPTDVNVV
+2046 
-2060 RLSIDGGKT
+2060 
-2069 WFNATQ
+2069 
-2075 SATPGVWDYTWL
+2075 
-2087 ADVGEGKHT
+2087 
-2096 LTVEATD
+2096 EA
-2103 KAGNKTT
+2103 
-2110 QQLDFI
+2110 
-2116 IDTLLSEPTIVL
+2116 
-2128 DNTDDSGT
+2128 
-2136 KGDHL
+2136 
-2141 TNVNK
+2141 
-2146 PTFLLGNIDA
+2146 
-2156 DARYVTVEVQHGG
+2156 
-2169 TKEVLTATKD
+2169 
-2179 ATGNWSVT
+2179 
-2187 PTGTWADGDYTLTV
+2187 
-2201 RVEDEAGNEKHSA
+2201 
-2214 SLTVTVDTQITIDVI
+2214 
-2229 ELVNDN
+2229 
-2235 GIPGDNMTNDA
+2235 
-2246 HPQFRVTVPGDVNEV
+2246 
-2261 SLSIDGGVTWVKA
+2261 
-2274 TQSATPGVW
+2274 
-2283 NYTWP
+2283 
-2288 GTVPDG
+2288 
-2294 DYTLNVKATDNAGN
+2294 
-2308 TVTETLHF
+2308 
-2316 TIDTTLSTPVI
+2316 
-2327 VLDSADDSGVHGDN
+2327 
-2341 MTNHT
+2341 
-2346 QPTFALQHIDDDAV
+2346 
-2360 RVTVSVE
+2360 
-2367 HGGVTTTFDA
+2367 
-2377 TKDAGGWT
+2377 
-2385 FTPTGAWADGDYT
+2385 
-2398 LSVSVEDKAG
+2398 
-2408 NTSHSASL
+2408 
-2416 TVTVDTQ
+2416 
-2423 IAINNIELVND
+2423 
-2434 SGIPDDN
+2434 
-2441 LTNNVRPH
+2441 
-2449 FQVTVPTDVN
+2449 
-2459 VVRLSIDGGKTWF
+2459 
-2472 NATQSATPGVWDYIW
+2472 
-2487 PDDVA
+2487 
-2492 DGGYT
+2492 
-2497 LTVEAT
+2497 
-2503 DEAGNKAT
+2503 
-2511 QTLDFTIDTTLSV
+2511 
-2524 PTLSLDS
+2524 
-2531 ADDSGIAGDN
+2531 
-2541 ITNVKTPGFTLNNI
+2541 
-2555 DTDVSRVIVEVMHN
+2555 
-2569 GIKQEV
+2569 
-2575 PLVQTGGQWRFAP
+2575 
-2588 TSDWADGDYILTVKV
+2588 
-2603 EDRAGNVK
+2603 
-2611 QSAPL
+2611 
-2616 TVTVDTHIA
+2616 
-2625 IDRIELV
+2625 
-2632 NDSGI
+2632 
-2637 PGDNL
+2637 
-2642 TNEARPH
+2642 
-2649 FQVTVPADVN
+2649 
-2659 GVRLS
+2659 
-2664 IDGGKTWFDA
+2664 
-2674 TQSATSGVWDY
+2674 
-2685 TWLTNVANGPHTL
+2685 
-2698 MVEASDKAGNKTTQ
+2698 
-2712 KLDFTI
+2712 
-2718 DTILSEPT
+2718 
-2726 ITLDSADDSAAG
+2726 
-2738 DNITNVKMPGFTL
+2738 
-2751 GNIDADVTK
+2751 
-2760 VVVTV
+2760 
-2765 AHDGKNQQI
+2765 
-2774 ELIKN
+2774 
-2779 GGVWRFT
+2779 
-2786 PGAAWTDGDYTL
+2786 
-2798 TVKVEDKAGNTNY
+2798 
-2811 SAPLTVTIDTQTSID
+2811 
-2826 RIELLNDTGI
+2826 
-2836 VGDNLTNEAR
+2836 
-2846 PQFHITVPTDVN
+2846 
-2858 SVQLS
+2858 
-2863 LDGGINWVNA
+2863 
-2873 TLTSDGVW
+2873 
-2881 EYIWPTDLVEN
+2881 
-2892 TYTLTVKATDVAGN
+2892 
-2906 TATETLNFII
+2906 
-2916 DTTLSTPTITLDS
+2916 
-2929 ADDSGTAN
+2929 
-2937 DNKTN
+2937 
-2942 VKTPGFIIGG
+2942 
-2952 IDSDVTQ
+2952 
-2959 VVVQVMRDGHSEEVE
+2959 
-2974 LTQTNGQWR
+2974 
-2983 FVPGSAWTD
+2983 
-2992 GDYTLTVT
+2992 
-3000 VKDEAGNIRH
+3000 
-3010 SAPLTVTIDTQIT
+3010 
-3023 IDHIELVNDSGIPDD
+3023 
-3038 NLTNNVR
+3038 R

-3161 VEVQHGGTKEVL
+3161 VEVQHGGTKEVLTATKDATGNWSVTPTGTWADGDYTLTVRVEDEAGNEKHSASLTVTVDTQITIDAIELVNDNGIPGDNMTNDAHPQFRVTVPGDVNEVSLSIDGGVTWVKATQSATPGVWNYTWPGTVPDGDYTLNVKATDNAGNTVTETLHFTIDTTLSTPVIVLDSADDTGIQGDNMTNRTQPTFNLQHIDDDAVRVTVSVEHGGVTTTFDATKGVGGWTFTPPTSWGAGDYTLSVSVEDKAGNTSHSASLTVTVDTQIAINNIELVNDSGIPDDNLTNNVRPHFQVKVPTDVNEVRLSIDGGKTWFNATQSATPGVWDYTWLADVGEGKHTLTVEATDKAGNQTTQKLDFIIDTMLSEPTIVLDSTDDSGTKGDNLTNANKPTFILGNIDADARYVTVEVQYGGTKEVL

-3412 PLVVTVDTQTSIT
+3412 PLIVTVDTQTSIT

-3465 GANWVSATQGIEGVW
+3465 GANWVSAAQGIEGVW

-3621 AIDRIE
+3621 AIDHIE

-3692 HTLTVE
+3692 HTLIVE
-3698 VTDGAGNKMTETL
+3698 VTDGAGNKMTGTL
-3711 NFTIDITLL
+3711 DFTIDITLL

-3847 PVFDIHQVDS
+3847 PVFDIRQVDS

-4070 YNATKVGAGWQ
+4070 YSATKVGAGWQ

-4300 GNTKTSAELRI
+4300 GNTKTSAELKI

-4529 NITSVTTP
+4529 NITSVTKP

-4556 GVSYSVTANGNNLW
+4556 GVSYPVTANGNNLW

-4893 STAVDVTIDTEV
+4893 STAVDLTIDTEV

-4965 GNDGNYELTFKVED
+4965 GNDGNYVLTFKVED

-5303 NHNKPVLV
+5303 SHNKPVLV

-5384 PAMVAGSDN
+5384 PVMMAGSDN
-5393 GIFSNDSITSQTRPT
+5393 GIFSNDSITSQTRPA
-5408 FSIFGEM
+5408 FSIYGEM

-5536 VNEKG
+5536 ANDKG

-5550 YFTEGQLDITVKS
+5550 YFTEGQLDINVKS

-5575 SIWVDTHIKVF
+5575 SIWVDTHIQVF

-5598 TEWWSNSDLI
+5598 TDWWSNSSTI
-5608 TMRGTGEIGA
+5608 TMRGMGEIGA

-5634 AATGRWE
+5634 AANGKWE
-5641 LSTDKL
+5641 LSTDQL
-5647 PEGTYDISLVIEDSA
+5647 PEGKYDITLSIEDNA
-5662 GNRWEDVREIFIDR
+5662 GNRKEEVHEIFIDR

-5708 TDSEG
+5708 TDSNG
-5713 NTYTLTVPDNGKW
+5713 NTYMLTVPDNGKW

-5908 TDIYQATQ
+5908 TDTYQATQ

-5923 TPPAAWNDGNYTLS
+5923 TPPAAWNDGTYTLS

-5963 TADSQHDDASDDAT
+5963 TADSQHNDASDDAT

-5998 TEPSAAEESVVKV
+5998 TVPSVAEESVVKE

-6038 ISVPENIVNVSIMFE
+6038 ISVPENIVNVSVMFE

-6087 KDNDFLIKEK
+6087 KDDDFLIKEK

-6113 VRGKTEDDIN
+6113 ARGKTEDDIN

>member
-425 IITDTIAPEKPTIEL
+425 IITDTIPPEKPTIEL

-539 TTNDSGIVGDNVTNN
+539 TTDDSGIVGDNVTNN

-594 TSDSVEGINNLTFTV
+594 TSDSVEGVNNLTFTV

-625 DTIAPVP
+625 DTVAPVP
-632 PTVSLEDYVVLP
+632 PTVSLEDFVVLP

-1033 DSGIS
+1033 DSGIA

-1114 IFDFTIDTTVSTPV
+1114 VFDFTIDTTVSTPV

-1341 NMTNSTQPTFA
+1341 NMTNSTQPTFT

-1384 WTFTPPTSWADGD
+1384 WTFTPTGAWADGD

-1437 IPDDNLTNNVRPHFQ
+1437 IPNDNLTNNVRPHFQ

-1474 ATQSATPGVW
+1474 ATQSATPGAW

-1499 TVEATDEAGNKATQT
+1499 TVEATDKAGNKTTQE

-2128 DNTDDSGT
+2128 DS
-2136 KGDHL
+2136 
-2141 TNVNK
+2141 
-2146 PTFLLGNIDA
+2146 
-2156 DARYVTVEVQHGG
+2156 
-2169 TKEVLTATKD
+2169 
-2179 ATGNWSVT
+2179 
-2187 PTGTWADGDYTLTV
+2187 
-2201 RVEDEAGNEKHSA
+2201 
-2214 SLTVTVDTQITIDVI
+2214 
-2229 ELVNDN
+2229 
-2235 GIPGDNMTNDA
+2235 
-2246 HPQFRVTVPGDVNEV
+2246 
-2261 SLSIDGGVTWVKA
+2261 
-2274 TQSATPGVW
+2274 
-2283 NYTWP
+2283 
-2288 GTVPDG
+2288 
-2294 DYTLNVKATDNAGN
+2294 
-2308 TVTETLHF
+2308 
-2316 TIDTTLSTPVI
+2316 
-2327 VLDSADDSGVHGDN
+2327 
-2341 MTNHT
+2341 
-2346 QPTFALQHIDDDAV
+2346 
-2360 RVTVSVE
+2360 
-2367 HGGVTTTFDA
+2367 
-2377 TKDAGGWT
+2377 
-2385 FTPTGAWADGDYT
+2385 
-2398 LSVSVEDKAG
+2398 
-2408 NTSHSASL
+2408 
-2416 TVTVDTQ
+2416 
-2423 IAINNIELVND
+2423 
-2434 SGIPDDN
+2434 
-2441 LTNNVRPH
+2441 
-2449 FQVTVPTDVN
+2449 
-2459 VVRLSIDGGKTWF
+2459 
-2472 NATQSATPGVWDYIW
+2472 
-2487 PDDVA
+2487 
-2492 DGGYT
+2492 
-2497 LTVEAT
+2497 
-2503 DEAGNKAT
+2503 
-2511 QTLDFTIDTTLSV
+2511 
-2524 PTLSLDS
+2524 
-2531 ADDSGIAGDN
+2531 
-2541 ITNVKTPGFTLNNI
+2541 
-2555 DTDVSRVIVEVMHN
+2555 
-2569 GIKQEV
+2569 
-2575 PLVQTGGQWRFAP
+2575 
-2588 TSDWADGDYILTVKV
+2588 
-2603 EDRAGNVK
+2603 
-2611 QSAPL
+2611 
-2616 TVTVDTHIA
+2616 
-2625 IDRIELV
+2625 
-2632 NDSGI
+2632 
-2637 PGDNL
+2637 
-2642 TNEARPH
+2642 
-2649 FQVTVPADVN
+2649 
-2659 GVRLS
+2659 
-2664 IDGGKTWFDA
+2664 
-2674 TQSATSGVWDY
+2674 
-2685 TWLTNVANGPHTL
+2685 
-2698 MVEASDKAGNKTTQ
+2698 
-2712 KLDFTI
+2712 
-2718 DTILSEPT
+2718 
-2726 ITLDSADDSAAG
+2726 
-2738 DNITNVKMPGFTL
+2738 
-2751 GNIDADVTK
+2751 
-2760 VVVTV
+2760 
-2765 AHDGKNQQI
+2765 
-2774 ELIKN
+2774 
-2779 GGVWRFT
+2779 
-2786 PGAAWTDGDYTL
+2786 
-2798 TVKVEDKAGNTNY
+2798 
-2811 SAPLTVTIDTQTSID
+2811 
-2826 RIELLNDTGI
+2826 
-2836 VGDNLTNEAR
+2836 
-2846 PQFHITVPTDVN
+2846 
-2858 SVQLS
+2858 
-2863 LDGGINWVNA
+2863 
-2873 TLTSDGVW
+2873 
-2881 EYIWPTDLVEN
+2881 
-2892 TYTLTVKATDVAGN
+2892 
-2906 TATETLNFII
+2906 
-2916 DTTLSTPTITLDS
+2916 
-2929 ADDSGTAN
+2929 
-2937 DNKTN
+2937 
-2942 VKTPGFIIGG
+2942 
-2952 IDSDVTQ
+2952 
-2959 VVVQVMRDGHSEEVE
+2959 
-2974 LTQTNGQWR
+2974 
-2983 FVPGSAWTD
+2983 
-2992 GDYTLTVT
+2992 
-3000 VKDEAGNIRH
+3000 
-3010 SAPLTVTIDTQIT
+3010 
-3023 IDHIELVNDSGIPDD
+3023 
-3038 NLTNNVR
+3038 
-3045 PHFQVTVPT
+3045 
-3054 DVNVV
+3054 
-3059 RLSIDG
+3059 
-3065 GKTWF
+3065 
-3070 NATQSATPGVWDYT
+3070 
-3084 WLADVG
+3084 
-3090 EGKHTLTVEATDKAG
+3090 
-3105 NKTTQQLDFIIDT
+3105 
-3118 LLSEP
+3118 
-3123 TIVLDN
+3123 

-3276 TAGIWDYTWPKDVTD
+3276 TAGTWDYTWPKDVTD

-3314 TIDTRLSTPTIA
+3314 TIDTRLSTPTIT

-3412 PLVVTVDTQTSIT
+3412 PLIVTVDTQTSIT

-3465 GANWVSATQGIEGVW
+3465 GANWVSAAQGIEGVW

-3847 PVFDIHQVDS
+3847 PVFDIRQVDS

-4300 GNTKTSAELRI
+4300 GNTKTSAELKI

-4529 NITSVTTP
+4529 NITSVTKP

-4556 GVSYSVTANGNNLW
+4556 GVSYPVTANGNNLW

-4893 STAVDVTIDTEV
+4893 STAVDLTIDTEV

-5303 NHNKPVLV
+5303 SHNKPVLV

-5384 PAMVAGSDN
+5384 PVMMAGSDN
-5393 GIFSNDSITSQTRPT
+5393 GIFSNDSITSQTRPA
-5408 FSIFGEM
+5408 FSIYGEM

-5472 TIDTFNTTPV
+5472 TIDTLNTTPV

-5536 VNEKG
+5536 VNDKG

-5575 SIWVDTHIKVF
+5575 SIWVDTHIQVF

-5598 TEWWSNSDLI
+5598 TDWWSNSSTI
-5608 TMRGTGEIGA
+5608 TMRGMGEIGA

-5634 AATGRWE
+5634 AANGQWE
-5641 LSTDKL
+5641 LSTDQL
-5647 PEGTYDISLVIEDSA
+5647 PEGKYDITLSIEDNA
-5662 GNRWEDVREIFIDR
+5662 GNRKEEVHEIFIDR

-5708 TDSEG
+5708 TDSNG

-5923 TPPAAWNDGNYTLS
+5923 TPPAAWNDGTYTLS

-5963 TADSQHDDASDDAT
+5963 TADSQHNDASDDAT

-5998 TEPSAAEESVVKV
+5998 TVPSVAEESVVKE

-6038 ISVPENIVNVSIMFE
+6038 ISVPENIVNVSVMFE

-6087 KDNDFLIKEK
+6087 KDDDFLIKEK

-6113 VRGKTEDDIN
+6113 ARGKTEDDIN

>member
-241 VTLALAAESNSGSK
+241 VTLALATESNSGSK

-594 TSDSVEGINNLTFTV
+594 TSDSVEGVNNLTFTV

-625 DTIAPVP
+625 DTVAPVP
-632 PTVSLEDYVVLP
+632 PTVSLEDFVVLP

-1057 DIISVQVWDAMSDTQ
+1057 DIISVQVWDAASDTQ

-1114 IFDFTIDTTVSTPV
+1114 VFDFTIDTTVSTPV

-1209 GNTNYSAPLTVVI
+1209 GNTSYSAPLTVVI

-1384 WTFTPPTSWADGD
+1384 WSFTPTGAWADGD

-1452 VTVPTDVNVVRLSI
+1452 VRVPTDVNVVRLSI

-1474 ATQSATPGVW
+1474 ATQSATPGAW

-1499 TVEATDEAGNKATQT
+1499 TVEATDKAGNKTTQE

-2020 TQITIDHIELV
+2020 TQIAIDHIELV
-2031 NDSGIPDDNLTNNVR
+2031 NDSGIPDDNLTNEAR
-2046 PHFQVTVPTDVNVV
+2046 PHFQVRVPTDVNEV

-2110 QQLDFI
+2110 QKLDFI

-2128 DNTDDSGT
+2128 DSTDDSGT
-2136 KGDHL
+2136 KGDNL
-2141 TNVNK
+2141 TNANK
-2146 PTFLLGNIDA
+2146 PTFILGNIDA
-2156 DARYVTVEVQHGG
+2156 DARYVTVEVQ
-2169 TKEVLTATKD
+2169 
-2179 ATGNWSVT
+2179 
-2187 PTGTWADGDYTLTV
+2187 Y
-2201 RVEDEAGNEKHSA
+2201 
-2214 SLTVTVDTQITIDVI
+2214 
-2229 ELVNDN
+2229 
-2235 GIPGDNMTNDA
+2235 
-2246 HPQFRVTVPGDVNEV
+2246 
-2261 SLSIDGGVTWVKA
+2261 
-2274 TQSATPGVW
+2274 
-2283 NYTWP
+2283 
-2288 GTVPDG
+2288 
-2294 DYTLNVKATDNAGN
+2294 
-2308 TVTETLHF
+2308 
-2316 TIDTTLSTPVI
+2316 
-2327 VLDSADDSGVHGDN
+2327 
-2341 MTNHT
+2341 
-2346 QPTFALQHIDDDAV
+2346 
-2360 RVTVSVE
+2360 
-2367 HGGVTTTFDA
+2367 
-2377 TKDAGGWT
+2377 
-2385 FTPTGAWADGDYT
+2385 
-2398 LSVSVEDKAG
+2398 
-2408 NTSHSASL
+2408 
-2416 TVTVDTQ
+2416 
-2423 IAINNIELVND
+2423 
-2434 SGIPDDN
+2434 
-2441 LTNNVRPH
+2441 
-2449 FQVTVPTDVN
+2449 
-2459 VVRLSIDGGKTWF
+2459 
-2472 NATQSATPGVWDYIW
+2472 
-2487 PDDVA
+2487 
-2492 DGGYT
+2492 
-2497 LTVEAT
+2497 
-2503 DEAGNKAT
+2503 
-2511 QTLDFTIDTTLSV
+2511 
-2524 PTLSLDS
+2524 
-2531 ADDSGIAGDN
+2531 
-2541 ITNVKTPGFTLNNI
+2541 
-2555 DTDVSRVIVEVMHN
+2555 
-2569 GIKQEV
+2569 
-2575 PLVQTGGQWRFAP
+2575 
-2588 TSDWADGDYILTVKV
+2588 
-2603 EDRAGNVK
+2603 
-2611 QSAPL
+2611 
-2616 TVTVDTHIA
+2616 
-2625 IDRIELV
+2625 
-2632 NDSGI
+2632 
-2637 PGDNL
+2637 
-2642 TNEARPH
+2642 
-2649 FQVTVPADVN
+2649 
-2659 GVRLS
+2659 
-2664 IDGGKTWFDA
+2664 
-2674 TQSATSGVWDY
+2674 
-2685 TWLTNVANGPHTL
+2685 
-2698 MVEASDKAGNKTTQ
+2698 
-2712 KLDFTI
+2712 
-2718 DTILSEPT
+2718 
-2726 ITLDSADDSAAG
+2726 
-2738 DNITNVKMPGFTL
+2738 
-2751 GNIDADVTK
+2751 
-2760 VVVTV
+2760 
-2765 AHDGKNQQI
+2765 
-2774 ELIKN
+2774 
-2779 GGVWRFT
+2779 
-2786 PGAAWTDGDYTL
+2786 
-2798 TVKVEDKAGNTNY
+2798 
-2811 SAPLTVTIDTQTSID
+2811 
-2826 RIELLNDTGI
+2826 
-2836 VGDNLTNEAR
+2836 
-2846 PQFHITVPTDVN
+2846 
-2858 SVQLS
+2858 
-2863 LDGGINWVNA
+2863 
-2873 TLTSDGVW
+2873 
-2881 EYIWPTDLVEN
+2881 
-2892 TYTLTVKATDVAGN
+2892 
-2906 TATETLNFII
+2906 
-2916 DTTLSTPTITLDS
+2916 
-2929 ADDSGTAN
+2929 
-2937 DNKTN
+2937 
-2942 VKTPGFIIGG
+2942 
-2952 IDSDVTQ
+2952 
-2959 VVVQVMRDGHSEEVE
+2959 
-2974 LTQTNGQWR
+2974 
-2983 FVPGSAWTD
+2983 
-2992 GDYTLTVT
+2992 
-3000 VKDEAGNIRH
+3000 
-3010 SAPLTVTIDTQIT
+3010 
-3023 IDHIELVNDSGIPDD
+3023 
-3038 NLTNNVR
+3038 
-3045 PHFQVTVPT
+3045 
-3054 DVNVV
+3054 
-3059 RLSIDG
+3059 
-3065 GKTWF
+3065 
-3070 NATQSATPGVWDYT
+3070 
-3084 WLADVG
+3084 
-3090 EGKHTLTVEATDKAG
+3090 
-3105 NKTTQQLDFIIDT
+3105 
-3118 LLSEP
+3118 
-3123 TIVLDN
+3123 
-3129 TDDSGTKGDNL
+3129 
-3140 TNVNKPTFLLG
+3140 
-3151 NIDADARYVT
+3151 
-3161 VEVQHGGTKEVL
+3161 GGTKEVL

-3193 GDYTLTVRVE
+3193 GDYMLTVRVE

-3314 TIDTRLSTPTIA
+3314 TIDTRLSTPTIT

-3351 NIDADAHSVILRITQ
+3351 NIDSDAQSVILRITQ

-3412 PLVVTVDTQTSIT
+3412 PLIVTVDTQTSIT

-3465 GANWVSATQGIEGVW
+3465 GANWVSAAQGIEGVW

-3621 AIDRIE
+3621 AIDHIE

-3711 NFTIDITLL
+3711 NFTIDITLM

-3737 DNLTSVTQPVF
+3737 DNLTSVTQPLF
-3748 VLGSIDKD
+3748 VLGHIDKD
-3756 VRHVELSIEHN
+3756 VQHVVLNIEHN

-3783 YRPDSA
+3783 YRPDAA
-3789 LADGSYTFTVT
+3789 LGDGSYKLTVT

-3810 SAPLKV
+3810 SAPLTV

-3821 LTTPVIELAAGE
+3821 LTTPTIELAAGE
-3833 DSGTVGDRLTNHDR
+3833 DSGTVGDGLTNHTR

-4093 NITVTVEDKAGNT
+4093 NITVTVEDKAGNI

-4300 GNTKTSAELRI
+4300 GNTKTSAELKI

-4529 NITSVTTP
+4529 NITSVTKP

-4556 GVSYSVTANGNNLW
+4556 GVSYPVTANGNNLW

-4832 PTLIGSTLPN
+4832 PTLVGNTLPN
-4842 TIVSIYVDGVKVGE
+4842 AIVSIYVDGVKVGE

-4893 STAVDVTIDTEV
+4893 STAVDLTIDTEV

-5408 FSIFGEM
+5408 FSISGEM

-5575 SIWVDTHIKVF
+5575 SIWVDTHIQVF

-5598 TEWWSNSDLI
+5598 TDWWSNSSTI
-5608 TMRGTGEIGA
+5608 TMRGMGEIGA

-5634 AATGRWE
+5634 AANGQWE
-5641 LSTDKL
+5641 LSTDQL
-5647 PEGTYDISLVIEDSA
+5647 PEGKYDITLSIEDNA
-5662 GNRWEDVREIFIDR
+5662 GNRKEEVHEIFIDR

-5708 TDSEG
+5708 TDSNG

-5750 DDVPLDIMKEVP
+5750 DDVSLDIMKEVP

-5862 IALAAGEDNGASDS
+5862 IALAAGEDNGVSDS

-5908 TDIYQATQ
+5908 TDTYQATQ

-5923 TPPAAWNDGNYTLS
+5923 TPPAAWNDGTYTLS

-5998 TEPSAAEESVVKV
+5998 TVPSAAEESVVKE

-6113 VRGKTEDDIN
+6113 ARGKTEDDIN

>member
-37 MNITTPRGSVIIVNG
+37 MNITTPHGSVIIVNG

-116 ELKKQLDDA
+116 ELKKQLDEA

-447 IKNDNITNSTLPT
+447 IKNDSITNSTLPT

-539 TTNDSGIVGDNVTNN
+539 TTDDSGIVGDNVTNN

-594 TSDSVEGINNLTFTV
+594 TSDSVEGVNNLTFTV

-625 DTIAPVP
+625 DTVAPVP
-632 PTVSLEDYVVLP
+632 PTVSLEDFVVLP

-1057 DIISVQVWDAMSDTQ
+1057 DIISVQVWDAASDTQ

-1114 IFDFTIDTTVSTPV
+1114 VFDFTIDTTVSTPV

-1187 FIPGNTWADGS
+1187 FTPGNTWADGS

-1322 LSVPVIVLDSADDT
+1322 LSVPVIVLNSADDT
-1336 GIQGD
+1336 GVQGD

-1372 TTTFDATKGTGG
+1372 TTTFDATKGVGG
-1384 WTFTPPTSWADGD
+1384 WSFTPTGAWADGD

-1437 IPDDNLTNNVRPHFQ
+1437 IPNDNLTNNVRPHFQ

-1474 ATQSATPGVW
+1474 ATQNATPGVW

-1499 TVEATDEAGNKATQT
+1499 TVEATDEAGNKTTQT

-1552 LNNIDTDVSRVIVE
+1552 LNNIDADVSRVTVE

-1666 DGGKTWFDATQSATS
+1666 DGGKTWFDATQSATP

-1714 LDFTIDTILSEP
+1714 LDFIIDTMLSEP

-1874 TLTSD
+1874 TLTPD

-2020 TQITIDHIELV
+2020 TQIAIDHIELV
-2031 NDSGIPDDNLTNNVR
+2031 NDSGIPDDNLTN
-2046 PHFQVTVPTDVNVV
+2046 
-2060 RLSIDGGKT
+2060 
-2069 WFNATQ
+2069 
-2075 SATPGVWDYTWL
+2075 
-2087 ADVGEGKHT
+2087 
-2096 LTVEATD
+2096 EA
-2103 KAGNKTT
+2103 
-2110 QQLDFI
+2110 
-2116 IDTLLSEPTIVL
+2116 
-2128 DNTDDSGT
+2128 
-2136 KGDHL
+2136 
-2141 TNVNK
+2141 
-2146 PTFLLGNIDA
+2146 
-2156 DARYVTVEVQHGG
+2156 
-2169 TKEVLTATKD
+2169 
-2179 ATGNWSVT
+2179 
-2187 PTGTWADGDYTLTV
+2187 
-2201 RVEDEAGNEKHSA
+2201 
-2214 SLTVTVDTQITIDVI
+2214 
-2229 ELVNDN
+2229 
-2235 GIPGDNMTNDA
+2235 
-2246 HPQFRVTVPGDVNEV
+2246 
-2261 SLSIDGGVTWVKA
+2261 
-2274 TQSATPGVW
+2274 
-2283 NYTWP
+2283 
-2288 GTVPDG
+2288 
-2294 DYTLNVKATDNAGN
+2294 
-2308 TVTETLHF
+2308 
-2316 TIDTTLSTPVI
+2316 
-2327 VLDSADDSGVHGDN
+2327 
-2341 MTNHT
+2341 
-2346 QPTFALQHIDDDAV
+2346 
-2360 RVTVSVE
+2360 
-2367 HGGVTTTFDA
+2367 
-2377 TKDAGGWT
+2377 
-2385 FTPTGAWADGDYT
+2385 
-2398 LSVSVEDKAG
+2398 
-2408 NTSHSASL
+2408 
-2416 TVTVDTQ
+2416 
-2423 IAINNIELVND
+2423 
-2434 SGIPDDN
+2434 
-2441 LTNNVRPH
+2441 
-2449 FQVTVPTDVN
+2449 
-2459 VVRLSIDGGKTWF
+2459 
-2472 NATQSATPGVWDYIW
+2472 
-2487 PDDVA
+2487 
-2492 DGGYT
+2492 
-2497 LTVEAT
+2497 
-2503 DEAGNKAT
+2503 
-2511 QTLDFTIDTTLSV
+2511 
-2524 PTLSLDS
+2524 
-2531 ADDSGIAGDN
+2531 
-2541 ITNVKTPGFTLNNI
+2541 
-2555 DTDVSRVIVEVMHN
+2555 
-2569 GIKQEV
+2569 
-2575 PLVQTGGQWRFAP
+2575 
-2588 TSDWADGDYILTVKV
+2588 
-2603 EDRAGNVK
+2603 
-2611 QSAPL
+2611 
-2616 TVTVDTHIA
+2616 
-2625 IDRIELV
+2625 
-2632 NDSGI
+2632 
-2637 PGDNL
+2637 
-2642 TNEARPH
+2642 
-2649 FQVTVPADVN
+2649 
-2659 GVRLS
+2659 
-2664 IDGGKTWFDA
+2664 
-2674 TQSATSGVWDY
+2674 
-2685 TWLTNVANGPHTL
+2685 
-2698 MVEASDKAGNKTTQ
+2698 
-2712 KLDFTI
+2712 
-2718 DTILSEPT
+2718 
-2726 ITLDSADDSAAG
+2726 
-2738 DNITNVKMPGFTL
+2738 
-2751 GNIDADVTK
+2751 
-2760 VVVTV
+2760 
-2765 AHDGKNQQI
+2765 
-2774 ELIKN
+2774 
-2779 GGVWRFT
+2779 
-2786 PGAAWTDGDYTL
+2786 
-2798 TVKVEDKAGNTNY
+2798 
-2811 SAPLTVTIDTQTSID
+2811 
-2826 RIELLNDTGI
+2826 
-2836 VGDNLTNEAR
+2836 
-2846 PQFHITVPTDVN
+2846 
-2858 SVQLS
+2858 
-2863 LDGGINWVNA
+2863 
-2873 TLTSDGVW
+2873 
-2881 EYIWPTDLVEN
+2881 
-2892 TYTLTVKATDVAGN
+2892 
-2906 TATETLNFII
+2906 
-2916 DTTLSTPTITLDS
+2916 
-2929 ADDSGTAN
+2929 
-2937 DNKTN
+2937 
-2942 VKTPGFIIGG
+2942 
-2952 IDSDVTQ
+2952 
-2959 VVVQVMRDGHSEEVE
+2959 
-2974 LTQTNGQWR
+2974 
-2983 FVPGSAWTD
+2983 
-2992 GDYTLTVT
+2992 
-3000 VKDEAGNIRH
+3000 
-3010 SAPLTVTIDTQIT
+3010 
-3023 IDHIELVNDSGIPDD
+3023 
-3038 NLTNNVR
+3038 R

-3173 TATKGAT
+3173 TATKDATGNWSVTPTGTWADGDYTLTVRVEDEAGNEKHSASLTVTVDTQITIDAIELVNDNGIPGDNMTNDAHPQFRVTVPGDVNEVSLSIDGGVTWVKATQSATPGVWNYTWPGTVPDGDYTLNVKATDNAGNTVTETLHFTIDTTLSTPVIVLDSADDTGIQGDNMTNRTQPTFNLQHIDDDAVRVTVSVEHGGVTTTFDATKGVGGWTFTPPTSWGAGDYTLSVSVEDKAGNTSHSASLTVTVDTQIAINNIELVNDSGIPDDNLTNNVRPQFQVKVPTDVNEVRLSIDGGKTWFNATQSATPGVWDYTWLADVGEGKHTLTVEATDKAGNQTTQKLDFIIDTLLSEPTIVLDNTDDSGIKGDNLTNANKPTFLLGNIDADARYVTVEVQHGSTKEVLTATKGAT

-3203 DDAGNVKY
+3203 DEAGNVKY

-3314 TIDTRLSTPTIA
+3314 TIDTRLSTPTIT

-3351 NIDADAHSVILRITQ
+3351 NIDSDAQSVILRITQ

-3412 PLVVTVDTQTSIT
+3412 PLIVTVDTQTSIT

-3465 GANWVSATQGIEGVW
+3465 GANWVSAAQGIEGVW

-3621 AIDRIE
+3621 AIDHIE
-3627 LVNDSGVPGDNVTK
+3627 LVNDSGVPSDNITK

-3692 HTLTVE
+3692 HTLIVE
-3698 VTDGAGNKMTETL
+3698 VTDGAGNKMTGTL
-3711 NFTIDITLL
+3711 DFTIDITLL

-3737 DNLTSVTQPVF
+3737 DNLTSVTQPIF

-3847 PVFDIHQVDS
+3847 PVFDIRQVDS

-3908 NVKESAP
+3908 NIKESAP
-3915 FEVRID
+3915 LEVRID

-3948 SFRIDVPGDVVQV
+3948 SFRIDVPGDVIQV

-4188 DGQHTLLVDVTD
+4188 DGKHTLLVDVTD

-4270 ENTGGNLTFT
+4270 ENTGENLAFT

-4300 GNTKTSAELRI
+4300 GNTKTSAELQI

-4529 NITSVTTP
+4529 NITSVTKP

-4556 GVSYSVTANGNNLW
+4556 GVSYPVTANGNNLW

-4620 TGNSNSDNLTN
+4620 TGSSNSDNLTN

-4661 KQTITVGADGNWSVT
+4661 KHTITVGADGNWSVT

-4720 PSIDDQHEAT
+4720 PSIDDQYEAT

-4736 KGFAEAFS
+4736 KGLAEAFS

-4832 PTLIGSTLPN
+4832 PTLVGNTLPN
-4842 TIVSIYVDGVKVGE
+4842 AIVSIYVDGVKVGE

-4965 GNDGNYELTFKVED
+4965 GNDGNYVLTFKVED

-5077 AGNSQQKEILIEHDT
+5077 AGNSQQKDILIEHDT

-5303 NHNKPVLV
+5303 SHNKPVLV

-5384 PAMVAGSDN
+5384 PVMMAGSDN
-5393 GIFSNDSITSQTRPT
+5393 GIFSNDSITSQTRPA
-5408 FSIFGEM
+5408 FSIYGEM

-5536 VNEKG
+5536 VNDKG

-5575 SIWVDTHIKVF
+5575 SIWVDTHIQVF

-5598 TEWWSNSDLI
+5598 TDWWSNSSTI
-5608 TMRGTGEIGA
+5608 TMRGMGEIGA

-5634 AATGRWE
+5634 AANGQWE
-5641 LSTDKL
+5641 LSTDQL
-5647 PEGTYDISLVIEDSA
+5647 PEGKYDITLSIEDNA
-5662 GNRWEDVREIFIDR
+5662 GNRKEEVHEIFIDR

-5708 TDSEG
+5708 TDSNG

-5750 DDVPLDIMKEVP
+5750 DDVPLDIMKETP

-5773 TVGDNITRDKQPT
+5773 TVGDNITRDNQPT

-5862 IALAAGEDNGASDS
+5862 IALAAGEGNGASDS
-5876 DNVTNHTQPKFT
+5876 DNVTNHNHTQPKFT

-5923 TPPAAWNDGNYTLS
+5923 TPPAAWNDGTYTLS
-5937 VTVVDRAGNSQQSA
+5937 VTVVDRAGNSLQSA
-5951 SLAVT
+5951 SLEVT

-5977 ATAVTP
+5977 PTAVTP

-5991 ESATHLR
+5991 ESTTHLR
-5998 TEPSAAEESVVKV
+5998 TVPSAAEESVVKE

-6038 ISVPENIVNVSIMFE
+6038 ISVPENIVNVSVMFE

-6082 VKFID
+6082 VKFLD
-6087 KDNDFLIKEK
+6087 KDDDFLIKEK

-6113 VRGKTEDDIN
+6113 ARGKTEDDIN

-6136 GAIDVFAVNEVTLPV
+6136 GAIEVFAVNEVTLPV

>member
-37 MNITTPRGSVIIVNG
+37 MNITTPHGSVIIVNG

-539 TTNDSGIVGDNVTNN
+539 TTDDSGIVGDNVTNN

-594 TSDSVEGINNLTFTV
+594 TSDSVEGVNNLTFTV

-625 DTIAPVP
+625 DTVAPVP
-632 PTVSLEDYVVLP
+632 PTVSLEDFVVLP

-1033 DSGIS
+1033 DSGIA

-1114 IFDFTIDTTVSTPV
+1114 VFDFTIDTTVSTPV

-1384 WTFTPPTSWADGD
+1384 WSFTPTGAWADGD

-1437 IPDDNLTNNVRPHFQ
+1437 IPNDNLTNNVRPHFQ

-1474 ATQSATPGVW
+1474 ATQSATPGAW

-1499 TVEATDEAGNKATQT
+1499 TVEATDKAGNKTTQE

-2128 DNTDDSGT
+2128 DSTDDSGT
-2136 KGDHL
+2136 KGDNL

-2316 TIDTTLSTPVI
+2316 TIDTTLSVPVI
-2327 VLDSADDSGVHGDN
+2327 VLNSADDTGVQGDN
-2341 MTNHT
+2341 MTNST

-2377 TKDAGGWT
+2377 TKGTGGWS

-2434 SGIPDDN
+2434 SGIPNDN

-2449 FQVTVPTDVN
+2449 FQVKVPTDVN
-2459 VVRLSIDGGKTWF
+2459 
-2472 NATQSATPGVWDYIW
+2472 
-2487 PDDVA
+2487 
-2492 DGGYT
+2492 
-2497 LTVEAT
+2497 E
-2503 DEAGNKAT
+2503 
-2511 QTLDFTIDTTLSV
+2511 
-2524 PTLSLDS
+2524 
-2531 ADDSGIAGDN
+2531 
-2541 ITNVKTPGFTLNNI
+2541 
-2555 DTDVSRVIVEVMHN
+2555 
-2569 GIKQEV
+2569 
-2575 PLVQTGGQWRFAP
+2575 
-2588 TSDWADGDYILTVKV
+2588 
-2603 EDRAGNVK
+2603 
-2611 QSAPL
+2611 
-2616 TVTVDTHIA
+2616 
-2625 IDRIELV
+2625 
-2632 NDSGI
+2632 
-2637 PGDNL
+2637 
-2642 TNEARPH
+2642 
-2649 FQVTVPADVN
+2649 
-2659 GVRLS
+2659 
-2664 IDGGKTWFDA
+2664 
-2674 TQSATSGVWDY
+2674 
-2685 TWLTNVANGPHTL
+2685 
-2698 MVEASDKAGNKTTQ
+2698 
-2712 KLDFTI
+2712 
-2718 DTILSEPT
+2718 
-2726 ITLDSADDSAAG
+2726 
-2738 DNITNVKMPGFTL
+2738 
-2751 GNIDADVTK
+2751 
-2760 VVVTV
+2760 
-2765 AHDGKNQQI
+2765 
-2774 ELIKN
+2774 
-2779 GGVWRFT
+2779 
-2786 PGAAWTDGDYTL
+2786 
-2798 TVKVEDKAGNTNY
+2798 
-2811 SAPLTVTIDTQTSID
+2811 
-2826 RIELLNDTGI
+2826 
-2836 VGDNLTNEAR
+2836 
-2846 PQFHITVPTDVN
+2846 
-2858 SVQLS
+2858 
-2863 LDGGINWVNA
+2863 
-2873 TLTSDGVW
+2873 
-2881 EYIWPTDLVEN
+2881 
-2892 TYTLTVKATDVAGN
+2892 
-2906 TATETLNFII
+2906 
-2916 DTTLSTPTITLDS
+2916 
-2929 ADDSGTAN
+2929 
-2937 DNKTN
+2937 
-2942 VKTPGFIIGG
+2942 
-2952 IDSDVTQ
+2952 
-2959 VVVQVMRDGHSEEVE
+2959 
-2974 LTQTNGQWR
+2974 
-2983 FVPGSAWTD
+2983 
-2992 GDYTLTVT
+2992 
-3000 VKDEAGNIRH
+3000 
-3010 SAPLTVTIDTQIT
+3010 
-3023 IDHIELVNDSGIPDD
+3023 
-3038 NLTNNVR
+3038 
-3045 PHFQVTVPT
+3045 
-3054 DVNVV
+3054 V

-3105 NKTTQQLDFIIDT
+3105 NQTTQKLDFIIDT
-3118 LLSEP
+3118 MLSEP
-3123 TIVLDN
+3123 TIVLDS

-3140 TNVNKPTFLLG
+3140 TNANKPTFILG

-3161 VEVQHGGTKEVL
+3161 VEVQYGGTKEVL

-3314 TIDTRLSTPTIA
+3314 TIDTRLSTPTIT

-3351 NIDADAHSVILRITQ
+3351 NIDSDAQSVILRITQ

-3412 PLVVTVDTQTSIT
+3412 PLIVTVDTQTSIT

-3465 GANWVSATQGIEGVW
+3465 GANWVSAAQGIEGVW

-3621 AIDRIE
+3621 AIDHIE

-3711 NFTIDITLL
+3711 NFTIDITLM

-3847 PVFDIHQVDS
+3847 PVFDIRQVDS

-4270 ENTGGNLTFT
+4270 ENTWGNLTFT

-4300 GNTKTSAELRI
+4300 GNTKTSAELKI

-4529 NITSVTTP
+4529 NITSVTKP

-4556 GVSYSVTANGNNLW
+4556 GVSYPVTANGNNLW

-4893 STAVDVTIDTEV
+4893 STAVDLTIDTEV

-5053 DGRWSAELD
+5053 DGRWSAKLD

-5303 NHNKPVLV
+5303 SHNKPVLV

-5340 SYQFDNA
+5340 FYQFDNA

-5384 PAMVAGSDN
+5384 PVMMAGSDN
-5393 GIFSNDSITSQTRPT
+5393 GIFSNDSITSQTRPA
-5408 FSIFGEM
+5408 FSIYGEM

-5472 TIDTFNTTPV
+5472 TIDTLNTTPV

-5536 VNEKG
+5536 VNDKG

-5575 SIWVDTHIKVF
+5575 SIWVDTHIQVF

-5598 TEWWSNSDLI
+5598 TDWWSNSSTI
-5608 TMRGTGEIGA
+5608 TMRGMGEIGA

-5634 AATGRWE
+5634 AANGQWE
-5641 LSTDKL
+5641 LSTDQL
-5647 PEGTYDISLVIEDSA
+5647 PEGKYDITLSIEDNA
-5662 GNRWEDVREIFIDR
+5662 GNRKEEVHEIFIDR

-5708 TDSEG
+5708 TDSNG

-5923 TPPAAWNDGNYTLS
+5923 TPPAAWNDGTYTLS

-5963 TADSQHDDASDDAT
+5963 TADSQHNDASDDAT

-5998 TEPSAAEESVVKV
+5998 TVPSVAEESVVKE

-6038 ISVPENIVNVSIMFE
+6038 ISVPENIVNVSVMFE

-6087 KDNDFLIKEK
+6087 KDDDFLIKEK

-6113 VRGKTEDDIN
+6113 ARGKAEDDIN

>member
-37 MNITTPRGSVIIVNG
+37 MNITTPHGSVIIVNG

-116 ELKKQLDDA
+116 ELKKQLDEA

-447 IKNDNITNSTLPT
+447 IKNDSITNSTLPT

-539 TTNDSGIVGDNVTNN
+539 TTDDSGIVGDNVTNN

-594 TSDSVEGINNLTFTV
+594 TSDSVEGVNNLTFTV

-625 DTIAPVP
+625 DTVAPVP
-632 PTVSLEDYVVLP
+632 PTVSLEDFVVLP

-1057 DIISVQVWDAMSDTQ
+1057 DIISVQVWDAASDTQ

-1114 IFDFTIDTTVSTPV
+1114 VFDFTIDTTVSTPV

-1135 DTGVTG
+1135 DTGVAG

-1187 FIPGNTWADGS
+1187 FTPGNTWADGS

-1322 LSVPVIVLDSADDT
+1322 LSVPVIVLNSADDT
-1336 GIQGD
+1336 GVQGD

-1372 TTTFDATKGTGG
+1372 TTTFDATKGVGG
-1384 WTFTPPTSWADGD
+1384 WTFTPTGAWADGD

-1437 IPDDNLTNNVRPHFQ
+1437 IPNDNLTNNVRPHFQ

-1474 ATQSATPGVW
+1474 ATQNATPGVW

-1499 TVEATDEAGNKATQT
+1499 TVEATDEAGNKTTQT

-1552 LNNIDTDVSRVIVE
+1552 LNNIDADVSRVTVE

-1666 DGGKTWFDATQSATS
+1666 DGGKTWFDATQSATP

-1714 LDFTIDTILSEP
+1714 LDFIIDTMLSEP

-1874 TLTSD
+1874 TLTPD

-2020 TQITIDHIELV
+2020 TQIAIDHIELV
-2031 NDSGIPDDNLTNNVR
+2031 NDSGIPDDNLTN
-2046 PHFQVTVPTDVNVV
+2046 
-2060 RLSIDGGKT
+2060 
-2069 WFNATQ
+2069 
-2075 SATPGVWDYTWL
+2075 
-2087 ADVGEGKHT
+2087 
-2096 LTVEATD
+2096 EA
-2103 KAGNKTT
+2103 
-2110 QQLDFI
+2110 
-2116 IDTLLSEPTIVL
+2116 
-2128 DNTDDSGT
+2128 
-2136 KGDHL
+2136 
-2141 TNVNK
+2141 
-2146 PTFLLGNIDA
+2146 
-2156 DARYVTVEVQHGG
+2156 
-2169 TKEVLTATKD
+2169 
-2179 ATGNWSVT
+2179 
-2187 PTGTWADGDYTLTV
+2187 
-2201 RVEDEAGNEKHSA
+2201 
-2214 SLTVTVDTQITIDVI
+2214 
-2229 ELVNDN
+2229 
-2235 GIPGDNMTNDA
+2235 
-2246 HPQFRVTVPGDVNEV
+2246 
-2261 SLSIDGGVTWVKA
+2261 
-2274 TQSATPGVW
+2274 
-2283 NYTWP
+2283 
-2288 GTVPDG
+2288 
-2294 DYTLNVKATDNAGN
+2294 
-2308 TVTETLHF
+2308 
-2316 TIDTTLSTPVI
+2316 
-2327 VLDSADDSGVHGDN
+2327 
-2341 MTNHT
+2341 
-2346 QPTFALQHIDDDAV
+2346 
-2360 RVTVSVE
+2360 
-2367 HGGVTTTFDA
+2367 
-2377 TKDAGGWT
+2377 
-2385 FTPTGAWADGDYT
+2385 
-2398 LSVSVEDKAG
+2398 
-2408 NTSHSASL
+2408 
-2416 TVTVDTQ
+2416 
-2423 IAINNIELVND
+2423 
-2434 SGIPDDN
+2434 
-2441 LTNNVRPH
+2441 
-2449 FQVTVPTDVN
+2449 
-2459 VVRLSIDGGKTWF
+2459 
-2472 NATQSATPGVWDYIW
+2472 
-2487 PDDVA
+2487 
-2492 DGGYT
+2492 
-2497 LTVEAT
+2497 
-2503 DEAGNKAT
+2503 
-2511 QTLDFTIDTTLSV
+2511 
-2524 PTLSLDS
+2524 
-2531 ADDSGIAGDN
+2531 
-2541 ITNVKTPGFTLNNI
+2541 
-2555 DTDVSRVIVEVMHN
+2555 
-2569 GIKQEV
+2569 
-2575 PLVQTGGQWRFAP
+2575 
-2588 TSDWADGDYILTVKV
+2588 
-2603 EDRAGNVK
+2603 
-2611 QSAPL
+2611 
-2616 TVTVDTHIA
+2616 
-2625 IDRIELV
+2625 
-2632 NDSGI
+2632 
-2637 PGDNL
+2637 
-2642 TNEARPH
+2642 
-2649 FQVTVPADVN
+2649 
-2659 GVRLS
+2659 
-2664 IDGGKTWFDA
+2664 
-2674 TQSATSGVWDY
+2674 
-2685 TWLTNVANGPHTL
+2685 
-2698 MVEASDKAGNKTTQ
+2698 
-2712 KLDFTI
+2712 
-2718 DTILSEPT
+2718 
-2726 ITLDSADDSAAG
+2726 
-2738 DNITNVKMPGFTL
+2738 
-2751 GNIDADVTK
+2751 
-2760 VVVTV
+2760 
-2765 AHDGKNQQI
+2765 
-2774 ELIKN
+2774 
-2779 GGVWRFT
+2779 
-2786 PGAAWTDGDYTL
+2786 
-2798 TVKVEDKAGNTNY
+2798 
-2811 SAPLTVTIDTQTSID
+2811 
-2826 RIELLNDTGI
+2826 
-2836 VGDNLTNEAR
+2836 
-2846 PQFHITVPTDVN
+2846 
-2858 SVQLS
+2858 
-2863 LDGGINWVNA
+2863 
-2873 TLTSDGVW
+2873 
-2881 EYIWPTDLVEN
+2881 
-2892 TYTLTVKATDVAGN
+2892 
-2906 TATETLNFII
+2906 
-2916 DTTLSTPTITLDS
+2916 
-2929 ADDSGTAN
+2929 
-2937 DNKTN
+2937 
-2942 VKTPGFIIGG
+2942 
-2952 IDSDVTQ
+2952 
-2959 VVVQVMRDGHSEEVE
+2959 
-2974 LTQTNGQWR
+2974 
-2983 FVPGSAWTD
+2983 
-2992 GDYTLTVT
+2992 
-3000 VKDEAGNIRH
+3000 
-3010 SAPLTVTIDTQIT
+3010 
-3023 IDHIELVNDSGIPDD
+3023 
-3038 NLTNNVR
+3038 R

-3173 TATKGAT
+3173 TATKDATGNWSVTPTGTWADGDYTLTVRVEDEAGNEKHSASLTVTVDTQITIDAIELVNDNGIPGDNMTNDAHPQFRVTVPGDVNEVSLSIDGGVTWVKATQSATPGVWNYTWPGTVPDGDYTLNVKATDNAGNTVTETLHFTIDTTLSTPVIVLDSADDTGIQGDNMTNRTQPTFNLQHIDDDAVRVTVSVEHGGVTTTFDATKGVGGWTFTPPTSWGAGDYTLSVSVEDKAGNTSHSASLTVTVDTQIAINNIELVNDSGIPDDNLTNNVRPQFQVKVPTDVNEVRLSIDGGKTWFNATQSATPGVWDYTWLADVGEGKHTLTVEATDKAGNQTTQKLDFIIDTLLSEPTIVLDNTDDSGIKGDNLTNANKPTFLLGNIDADARYVTVEVQHGSTKEVLTATKGAT

-3203 DDAGNVKY
+3203 DEAGNVKY

-3276 TAGIWDYTWPKDVTD
+3276 TAGSWDYTWPKDVTD

-3314 TIDTRLSTPTIA
+3314 TIDTRLSTPTIT

-3351 NIDADAHSVILRITQ
+3351 NIDSDAQSVILRITQ

-3412 PLVVTVDTQTSIT
+3412 PLIVTVDTQTSIT

-3465 GANWVSATQGIEGVW
+3465 GANWVSAAQGIEGVW

-3621 AIDRIE
+3621 AIDHIE
-3627 LVNDSGVPGDNVTK
+3627 LVNDSGVPGDNITK

-3692 HTLTVE
+3692 HTLIVE
-3698 VTDGAGNKMTETL
+3698 VTDGAGNKMTGTL
-3711 NFTIDITLL
+3711 DFTIDITLL

-3737 DNLTSVTQPVF
+3737 DNLTSVTQPIF

-3847 PVFDIHQVDS
+3847 PVFDIRQVDS

-3915 FEVRID
+3915 LEVRID

-3948 SFRIDVPGDVVQV
+3948 SFRIDVPGDVIQV

-4188 DGQHTLLVDVTD
+4188 DGKHTLLVDVTD

-4300 GNTKTSAELRI
+4300 GNTKTSAELQI

-4383 PDGHYTLHV
+4383 SDGHYTLHV

-4529 NITSVTTP
+4529 NITSVTKP

-4556 GVSYSVTANGNNLW
+4556 GVSYPVTANGNNLW

-4620 TGNSNSDNLTN
+4620 TGSSNSDNLTN

-4661 KQTITVGADGNWSVT
+4661 KHTITVGADGNWSVT

-4720 PSIDDQHEAT
+4720 PSIDDQYEAT

-4736 KGFAEAFS
+4736 KGLAEAFS

-4832 PTLIGSTLPN
+4832 PTLVGNTLPN
-4842 TIVSIYVDGVKVGE
+4842 AIVSIYVDGVKVGE

-4965 GNDGNYELTFKVED
+4965 GNDGNYVLTFKVED

-5077 AGNSQQKEILIEHDT
+5077 AGNSQQKDILIEHDT

-5179 ESAITTVTIDSQIA
+5179 
-5193 VFDIDEDSL
+5193 
-5202 PALSN
+5202 
-5207 NRALSVSGVGEAG
+5207 
-5220 SQVSIF
+5220 
-5226 VDGKLVNVVM
+5226 
-5236 VEADGT
+5236 
-5242 WRAPILLQDDGTFNI
+5242 
-5257 HFSITDV
+5257 
-5264 AGNTEVSKDYS
+5264 
-5275 VDVDS
+5275 
-5280 STDFPTLN
+5280 
-5288 LEDASNSGSLDDLIT
+5288 
-5303 NHNKPVLV
+5303 
-5311 GTAEAGATIHIYV
+5311 
-5324 DEKIVANV
+5324 
-5332 LVLEDGTW
+5332 
-5340 SYQFDNA
+5340 
-5347 LKDGEYSIRV
+5347 
-5357 VAEDPAGNTAESP
+5357 
-5370 RLLVTIDTSTFIDN
+5370 
-5384 PAMVAGSDN
+5384 
-5393 GIFSNDSITSQTRPT
+5393 
-5408 FSIFGEM
+5408 
-5415 NQSVQIFID
+5415 
-5424 GVLVDTITVTD
+5424 
-5435 RNQVYRPESPLGDG
+5435 
-5449 SHSIYYVI
+5449 
-5457 TDKAGNTA
+5457 
-5465 TSKTLNF
+5465 
-5472 TIDTFNTTPV
+5472 
-5482 AIDSIGGQT
+5482 
-5491 LAEMTG
+5491 
-5497 SDGKIYITDTTRNLL
+5497 
-5512 FSGSA
+5512 
-5517 EPNSKIEIIIN
+5517 
-5528 GLNVGEVW
+5528 
-5536 VNEKG
+5536 
-5541 HWQMPVNPL
+5541 
-5550 YFTEGQLDITVKS
+5550 
-5563 TDRAGNVNQEKY
+5563 
-5575 SIWVDTHIKVF
+5575 
-5586 TSELDDNKSSSK
+5586 
-5598 TEWWSNSDLI
+5598 
-5608 TMRGTGEIGA
+5608 
-5618 TVSLI
+5618 
-5623 VAGVTLATAVV
+5623 
-5634 AATGRWE
+5634 
-5641 LSTDKL
+5641 
-5647 PEGTYDISLVIEDSA
+5647 
-5662 GNRWEDVREIFIDR
+5662 
-5676 TPPNAPVVTYS
+5676 
-5687 DIVNDLIIMQG
+5687 
-5698 TAEAKSQLII
+5698 
-5708 TDSEG
+5708 
-5713 NTYTLTVPDNGKW
+5713 
-5726 SMAIPYPSEGKFTI
+5726 
-5740 TSVDAIGNRS
+5740 
-5750 DDVPLDIMKEVP
+5750 
-5762 VISLSP
+5762 
-5768 DSDSG
+5768 
-5773 TVGDNITRDKQPT
+5773 
-5786 FIIGNLESDV
+5786 
-5796 VVVQVDI
+5796 
-5803 NGTVYNAEKN
+5803 
-5813 ADGVWFFT
+5813 
-5821 PGTPLADGS
+5821 
-5830 YTISVIASDAAG
+5830 
-5842 NQKNSLPITVTIDS
+5842 
-5856 TLTVPE
+5856 
-5862 IALAAGEDNGASDS
+5862 
-5876 DNVTNHTQPKFT
+5876 
-5888 LQHID
+5888 
-5893 ADVTGVTVNVTHNGV
+5893 
-5908 TDIYQATQ
+5908 
-5916 GADGWTF
+5916 
-5923 TPPAAWNDGNYTLS
+5923 
-5937 VTVVDRAGNSQQSA
+5937 
-5951 SLAVT
+5951 
-5956 VDSTVTV
+5956 
-5963 TADSQHDDASDDAT
+5963 
-5977 ATAVTP
+5977 
-5983 PESETVNA
+5983 
-5991 ESATHLR
+5991 
-5998 TEPSAAEESVVKV
+5998 
-6011 TAYSITLLNA
+6011 
-6021 DSGDEIDRSIS
+6021 
-6032 QTPSFE
+6032 
-6038 ISVPENIVNVSIMFE
+6038 
-6053 GEEFT
+6053 
-6058 LPITNQKAI
+6058 
-6067 FEVPL
+6067 
-6072 SLEDGEYTMD
+6072 
-6082 VKFID
+6082 
-6087 KDNDFLIKEK
+6087 
-6097 TFSVDHSS
+6097 
-6105 ADIVNAMN
+6105 
-6113 VRGKTEDDIN
+6113 
-6123 DSPSTSS
+6123 
-6130 VGHNNN
+6130 
-6136 GAIDVFAVNEVTLPV
+6136 
-6151 DNQEEHA
+6151 

>member
-740 GAKGDWITNKHNA
+740 GAKGDWITNKNNA

-2128 DNTDDSGT
+2128 DSTDDSGT

-2423 IAINNIELVND
+2423 IAINN
-2434 SGIPDDN
+2434 
-2441 LTNNVRPH
+2441 
-2449 FQVTVPTDVN
+2449 
-2459 VVRLSIDGGKTWF
+2459 
-2472 NATQSATPGVWDYIW
+2472 
-2487 PDDVA
+2487 
-2492 DGGYT
+2492 
-2497 LTVEAT
+2497 
-2503 DEAGNKAT
+2503 
-2511 QTLDFTIDTTLSV
+2511 
-2524 PTLSLDS
+2524 
-2531 ADDSGIAGDN
+2531 
-2541 ITNVKTPGFTLNNI
+2541 
-2555 DTDVSRVIVEVMHN
+2555 
-2569 GIKQEV
+2569 
-2575 PLVQTGGQWRFAP
+2575 
-2588 TSDWADGDYILTVKV
+2588 
-2603 EDRAGNVK
+2603 
-2611 QSAPL
+2611 
-2616 TVTVDTHIA
+2616 
-2625 IDRIELV
+2625 
-2632 NDSGI
+2632 
-2637 PGDNL
+2637 
-2642 TNEARPH
+2642 
-2649 FQVTVPADVN
+2649 
-2659 GVRLS
+2659 
-2664 IDGGKTWFDA
+2664 
-2674 TQSATSGVWDY
+2674 
-2685 TWLTNVANGPHTL
+2685 
-2698 MVEASDKAGNKTTQ
+2698 
-2712 KLDFTI
+2712 
-2718 DTILSEPT
+2718 
-2726 ITLDSADDSAAG
+2726 
-2738 DNITNVKMPGFTL
+2738 
-2751 GNIDADVTK
+2751 
-2760 VVVTV
+2760 
-2765 AHDGKNQQI
+2765 
-2774 ELIKN
+2774 
-2779 GGVWRFT
+2779 
-2786 PGAAWTDGDYTL
+2786 
-2798 TVKVEDKAGNTNY
+2798 
-2811 SAPLTVTIDTQTSID
+2811 
-2826 RIELLNDTGI
+2826 
-2836 VGDNLTNEAR
+2836 
-2846 PQFHITVPTDVN
+2846 
-2858 SVQLS
+2858 
-2863 LDGGINWVNA
+2863 
-2873 TLTSDGVW
+2873 
-2881 EYIWPTDLVEN
+2881 
-2892 TYTLTVKATDVAGN
+2892 
-2906 TATETLNFII
+2906 
-2916 DTTLSTPTITLDS
+2916 
-2929 ADDSGTAN
+2929 
-2937 DNKTN
+2937 
-2942 VKTPGFIIGG
+2942 
-2952 IDSDVTQ
+2952 
-2959 VVVQVMRDGHSEEVE
+2959 
-2974 LTQTNGQWR
+2974 
-2983 FVPGSAWTD
+2983 
-2992 GDYTLTVT
+2992 
-3000 VKDEAGNIRH
+3000 
-3010 SAPLTVTIDTQIT
+3010 
-3023 IDHIELVNDSGIPDD
+3023 IELVNDSGIPDD

-4556 GVSYSVTANGNNLW
+4556 GVSYPVTANGNNLW

>member
-425 IITDTIAPEKPTIEL
+425 IITDTIPPEKPTIEL

-539 TTNDSGIVGDNVTNN
+539 TTDDSGIVGDNVTNN

-594 TSDSVEGINNLTFTV
+594 TSDSVEGVNNLTFTV

-625 DTIAPVP
+625 DTVAPVP
-632 PTVSLEDYVVLP
+632 PTVSLEDFVVLP

-1033 DSGIS
+1033 DSGIA

-1114 IFDFTIDTTVSTPV
+1114 VFDFTIDTTVSTPV

-1384 WTFTPPTSWADGD
+1384 WSFTPTGAWADGD

-1474 ATQSATPGVW
+1474 ATQSATPGAW

-1499 TVEATDEAGNKATQT
+1499 TVEATDKAGNKTTQE

-1694 GPHTLMVEASDKAG
+1694 GPHTLMVEATDKAG

-1714 LDFTIDTILSEP
+1714 LDFIIDTLLSEP

-2020 TQITIDHIELV
+2020 TQIAIDHIELV
-2031 NDSGIPDDNLTNNVR
+2031 NDSGIPN
-2046 PHFQVTVPTDVNVV
+2046 
-2060 RLSIDGGKT
+2060 
-2069 WFNATQ
+2069 
-2075 SATPGVWDYTWL
+2075 
-2087 ADVGEGKHT
+2087 
-2096 LTVEATD
+2096 
-2103 KAGNKTT
+2103 
-2110 QQLDFI
+2110 
-2116 IDTLLSEPTIVL
+2116 
-2128 DNTDDSGT
+2128 
-2136 KGDHL
+2136 
-2141 TNVNK
+2141 
-2146 PTFLLGNIDA
+2146 
-2156 DARYVTVEVQHGG
+2156 
-2169 TKEVLTATKD
+2169 
-2179 ATGNWSVT
+2179 
-2187 PTGTWADGDYTLTV
+2187 
-2201 RVEDEAGNEKHSA
+2201 
-2214 SLTVTVDTQITIDVI
+2214 
-2229 ELVNDN
+2229 
-2235 GIPGDNMTNDA
+2235 
-2246 HPQFRVTVPGDVNEV
+2246 
-2261 SLSIDGGVTWVKA
+2261 
-2274 TQSATPGVW
+2274 
-2283 NYTWP
+2283 
-2288 GTVPDG
+2288 
-2294 DYTLNVKATDNAGN
+2294 
-2308 TVTETLHF
+2308 
-2316 TIDTTLSTPVI
+2316 
-2327 VLDSADDSGVHGDN
+2327 
-2341 MTNHT
+2341 
-2346 QPTFALQHIDDDAV
+2346 
-2360 RVTVSVE
+2360 
-2367 HGGVTTTFDA
+2367 
-2377 TKDAGGWT
+2377 
-2385 FTPTGAWADGDYT
+2385 
-2398 LSVSVEDKAG
+2398 
-2408 NTSHSASL
+2408 
-2416 TVTVDTQ
+2416 
-2423 IAINNIELVND
+2423 
-2434 SGIPDDN
+2434 
-2441 LTNNVRPH
+2441 
-2449 FQVTVPTDVN
+2449 
-2459 VVRLSIDGGKTWF
+2459 
-2472 NATQSATPGVWDYIW
+2472 
-2487 PDDVA
+2487 
-2492 DGGYT
+2492 
-2497 LTVEAT
+2497 
-2503 DEAGNKAT
+2503 
-2511 QTLDFTIDTTLSV
+2511 
-2524 PTLSLDS
+2524 
-2531 ADDSGIAGDN
+2531 
-2541 ITNVKTPGFTLNNI
+2541 
-2555 DTDVSRVIVEVMHN
+2555 
-2569 GIKQEV
+2569 
-2575 PLVQTGGQWRFAP
+2575 
-2588 TSDWADGDYILTVKV
+2588 
-2603 EDRAGNVK
+2603 
-2611 QSAPL
+2611 
-2616 TVTVDTHIA
+2616 
-2625 IDRIELV
+2625 
-2632 NDSGI
+2632 
-2637 PGDNL
+2637 
-2642 TNEARPH
+2642 
-2649 FQVTVPADVN
+2649 
-2659 GVRLS
+2659 
-2664 IDGGKTWFDA
+2664 
-2674 TQSATSGVWDY
+2674 
-2685 TWLTNVANGPHTL
+2685 
-2698 MVEASDKAGNKTTQ
+2698 
-2712 KLDFTI
+2712 
-2718 DTILSEPT
+2718 
-2726 ITLDSADDSAAG
+2726 
-2738 DNITNVKMPGFTL
+2738 
-2751 GNIDADVTK
+2751 
-2760 VVVTV
+2760 
-2765 AHDGKNQQI
+2765 
-2774 ELIKN
+2774 
-2779 GGVWRFT
+2779 
-2786 PGAAWTDGDYTL
+2786 
-2798 TVKVEDKAGNTNY
+2798 
-2811 SAPLTVTIDTQTSID
+2811 
-2826 RIELLNDTGI
+2826 
-2836 VGDNLTNEAR
+2836 
-2846 PQFHITVPTDVN
+2846 
-2858 SVQLS
+2858 
-2863 LDGGINWVNA
+2863 
-2873 TLTSDGVW
+2873 
-2881 EYIWPTDLVEN
+2881 
-2892 TYTLTVKATDVAGN
+2892 
-2906 TATETLNFII
+2906 
-2916 DTTLSTPTITLDS
+2916 
-2929 ADDSGTAN
+2929 
-2937 DNKTN
+2937 
-2942 VKTPGFIIGG
+2942 
-2952 IDSDVTQ
+2952 
-2959 VVVQVMRDGHSEEVE
+2959 
-2974 LTQTNGQWR
+2974 
-2983 FVPGSAWTD
+2983 
-2992 GDYTLTVT
+2992 
-3000 VKDEAGNIRH
+3000 
-3010 SAPLTVTIDTQIT
+3010 
-3023 IDHIELVNDSGIPDD
+3023 D

-3161 VEVQHGGTKEVL
+3161 VEVQHGGTKEVLTATKDATGNWSVTPTGTWADGDYTLTVRVEDDAGNEKHSASLTVTVDTQITIDAIELVNDNGIPGDNMTNDAHPQFRVTVPGDVNEVSLSIDGGVTWVKATQSATPGVWNYTWPGTVPDGDYTLNVKATDNAGNTVTETLHFTIDTTLSVPVIVLNSADDTGVQGDNMTNSTQPTFALQHIDDDAVRVTVSVEHGGVTTTFDATKGVGGWSFTPTGAWADGDYTLSVSVEDKAGNTSHSASLTVTVDTQIAINNIELVNDSGIPDDNLTNNVRPHFQVKVPTDVNEVRLSIDGGKTWFNATQSATPGVWDYTWLADVGEGKHTLTVEATDKAGNQTTQKLDFIIDTMLSEPTIVLDSTDDSGTKGDNLTNANKPTFILGNIDADARYVTVEVQYGGTKEVL

-3314 TIDTRLSTPTIA
+3314 TIDTRLSTPTIT

-3351 NIDADAHSVILRITQ
+3351 NIDSDAQSVILRITQ

-3412 PLVVTVDTQTSIT
+3412 PLIVTVDTQTSIT

-3465 GANWVSATQGIEGVW
+3465 GANWVSAAQGIEGVW

-3621 AIDRIE
+3621 AIDHIE

-3711 NFTIDITLL
+3711 NFTIDITLM

-3847 PVFDIHQVDS
+3847 PVFDIRQVDS

-4556 GVSYSVTANGNNLW
+4556 GVSYPVTANGNNLW

-4832 PTLIGSTLPN
+4832 PTLVGNTLPN
-4842 TIVSIYVDGVKVGE
+4842 AIVSIYVDGVKVGE

-4965 GNDGNYELTFKVED
+4965 GNDGNYVLTFKVED

-5029 AEAGSTLTIRNPQGV
+5029 AEAGSTLTIRSPQGV

-5077 AGNSQQKEILIEHDT
+5077 AGNSQQKDILIEHDT

-5408 FSIFGEM
+5408 FSISGEM

-5575 SIWVDTHIKVF
+5575 SIWVDTHIQVF

-5598 TEWWSNSDLI
+5598 TDWWSNSSTI
-5608 TMRGTGEIGA
+5608 TMRGMGEIGA

-5634 AATGRWE
+5634 AANGQWE
-5641 LSTDKL
+5641 LSTDQL
-5647 PEGTYDISLVIEDSA
+5647 PEGKYDITLSIEDNA
-5662 GNRWEDVREIFIDR
+5662 GNRKEEVHEIFIDR

-5708 TDSEG
+5708 TDSNG

-5750 DDVPLDIMKEVP
+5750 DDVSLDIMKEVP

-5862 IALAAGEDNGASDS
+5862 IALAAGEDNGVSDS

-5908 TDIYQATQ
+5908 TDTYQATQ

-5923 TPPAAWNDGNYTLS
+5923 TPPAAWNDGTYTLS

-5998 TEPSAAEESVVKV
+5998 TVPSAAEESVVKE

-6038 ISVPENIVNVSIMFE
+6038 ISVPENIVNVSVMFE

-6087 KDNDFLIKEK
+6087 KDDDFLIKEK

-6113 VRGKTEDDIN
+6113 ARGKTEDDIN

>member
-2128 DNTDDSGT
+2128 DSTDDSGT

-2472 NATQSATPGVWDYIW
+2472 NATQSATPGVWDY
-2487 PDDVA
+2487 
-2492 DGGYT
+2492 
-2497 LTVEAT
+2497 
-2503 DEAGNKAT
+2503 
-2511 QTLDFTIDTTLSV
+2511 
-2524 PTLSLDS
+2524 
-2531 ADDSGIAGDN
+2531 
-2541 ITNVKTPGFTLNNI
+2541 
-2555 DTDVSRVIVEVMHN
+2555 
-2569 GIKQEV
+2569 
-2575 PLVQTGGQWRFAP
+2575 
-2588 TSDWADGDYILTVKV
+2588 
-2603 EDRAGNVK
+2603 
-2611 QSAPL
+2611 
-2616 TVTVDTHIA
+2616 
-2625 IDRIELV
+2625 
-2632 NDSGI
+2632 
-2637 PGDNL
+2637 
-2642 TNEARPH
+2642 
-2649 FQVTVPADVN
+2649 
-2659 GVRLS
+2659 
-2664 IDGGKTWFDA
+2664 
-2674 TQSATSGVWDY
+2674 
-2685 TWLTNVANGPHTL
+2685 
-2698 MVEASDKAGNKTTQ
+2698 
-2712 KLDFTI
+2712 
-2718 DTILSEPT
+2718 
-2726 ITLDSADDSAAG
+2726 
-2738 DNITNVKMPGFTL
+2738 
-2751 GNIDADVTK
+2751 
-2760 VVVTV
+2760 
-2765 AHDGKNQQI
+2765 
-2774 ELIKN
+2774 
-2779 GGVWRFT
+2779 
-2786 PGAAWTDGDYTL
+2786 
-2798 TVKVEDKAGNTNY
+2798 
-2811 SAPLTVTIDTQTSID
+2811 
-2826 RIELLNDTGI
+2826 
-2836 VGDNLTNEAR
+2836 
-2846 PQFHITVPTDVN
+2846 
-2858 SVQLS
+2858 
-2863 LDGGINWVNA
+2863 
-2873 TLTSDGVW
+2873 
-2881 EYIWPTDLVEN
+2881 
-2892 TYTLTVKATDVAGN
+2892 
-2906 TATETLNFII
+2906 
-2916 DTTLSTPTITLDS
+2916 
-2929 ADDSGTAN
+2929 
-2937 DNKTN
+2937 
-2942 VKTPGFIIGG
+2942 
-2952 IDSDVTQ
+2952 
-2959 VVVQVMRDGHSEEVE
+2959 
-2974 LTQTNGQWR
+2974 
-2983 FVPGSAWTD
+2983 
-2992 GDYTLTVT
+2992 
-3000 VKDEAGNIRH
+3000 
-3010 SAPLTVTIDTQIT
+3010 
-3023 IDHIELVNDSGIPDD
+3023 
-3038 NLTNNVR
+3038 
-3045 PHFQVTVPT
+3045 
-3054 DVNVV
+3054 
-3059 RLSIDG
+3059 
-3065 GKTWF
+3065 
-3070 NATQSATPGVWDYT
+3070 T

-3090 EGKHTLTVEATDKAG
+3090 ERKHTLTVEATDKAG

-4556 GVSYSVTANGNNLW
+4556 GVSYPVTANGNNLW

>member
-37 MNITTPRGSVIIVNG
+37 MNITMPHGSVIIVNG

-539 TTNDSGIVGDNVTNN
+539 TTDDSGIVGDNVTNN

-594 TSDSVEGINNLTFTV
+594 TSDSVEGVNNLTFTV

-625 DTIAPVP
+625 DTVAPVP
-632 PTVSLEDYVVLP
+632 PTVSLEDFVVLP

-698 AYDIEIIS
+698 SYDIEIIS

-1033 DSGIS
+1033 DSGIA

-1114 IFDFTIDTTVSTPV
+1114 VFDFTIDTTVSTPV

-1187 FIPGNTWADGS
+1187 FTPGNTWADGS

-1209 GNTNYSAPLTVVI
+1209 GNTSYSAPLTVVI

-1384 WTFTPPTSWADGD
+1384 WSFTPTGAWADGD

-1437 IPDDNLTNNVRPHFQ
+1437 IPNDNLTNNVRPHFQ

-1474 ATQSATPGVW
+1474 ATQSATPGAW

-1499 TVEATDEAGNKATQT
+1499 TVEATDKAGNKTTQE

-2128 DNTDDSGT
+2128 DSTDDSGT

-2316 TIDTTLSTPVI
+2316 TIDTTLSVPVI
-2327 VLDSADDSGVHGDN
+2327 VLNSADDTGVQGDN
-2341 MTNHT
+2341 MTNST

-2377 TKDAGGWT
+2377 TKGVGGWS

-2449 FQVTVPTDVN
+2449 FQVKVPTDVN
-2459 VVRLSIDGGKTWF
+2459 
-2472 NATQSATPGVWDYIW
+2472 
-2487 PDDVA
+2487 
-2492 DGGYT
+2492 
-2497 LTVEAT
+2497 E
-2503 DEAGNKAT
+2503 
-2511 QTLDFTIDTTLSV
+2511 
-2524 PTLSLDS
+2524 
-2531 ADDSGIAGDN
+2531 
-2541 ITNVKTPGFTLNNI
+2541 
-2555 DTDVSRVIVEVMHN
+2555 
-2569 GIKQEV
+2569 
-2575 PLVQTGGQWRFAP
+2575 
-2588 TSDWADGDYILTVKV
+2588 
-2603 EDRAGNVK
+2603 
-2611 QSAPL
+2611 
-2616 TVTVDTHIA
+2616 
-2625 IDRIELV
+2625 
-2632 NDSGI
+2632 
-2637 PGDNL
+2637 
-2642 TNEARPH
+2642 
-2649 FQVTVPADVN
+2649 
-2659 GVRLS
+2659 
-2664 IDGGKTWFDA
+2664 
-2674 TQSATSGVWDY
+2674 
-2685 TWLTNVANGPHTL
+2685 
-2698 MVEASDKAGNKTTQ
+2698 
-2712 KLDFTI
+2712 
-2718 DTILSEPT
+2718 
-2726 ITLDSADDSAAG
+2726 
-2738 DNITNVKMPGFTL
+2738 
-2751 GNIDADVTK
+2751 
-2760 VVVTV
+2760 
-2765 AHDGKNQQI
+2765 
-2774 ELIKN
+2774 
-2779 GGVWRFT
+2779 
-2786 PGAAWTDGDYTL
+2786 
-2798 TVKVEDKAGNTNY
+2798 
-2811 SAPLTVTIDTQTSID
+2811 
-2826 RIELLNDTGI
+2826 
-2836 VGDNLTNEAR
+2836 
-2846 PQFHITVPTDVN
+2846 
-2858 SVQLS
+2858 
-2863 LDGGINWVNA
+2863 
-2873 TLTSDGVW
+2873 
-2881 EYIWPTDLVEN
+2881 
-2892 TYTLTVKATDVAGN
+2892 
-2906 TATETLNFII
+2906 
-2916 DTTLSTPTITLDS
+2916 
-2929 ADDSGTAN
+2929 
-2937 DNKTN
+2937 
-2942 VKTPGFIIGG
+2942 
-2952 IDSDVTQ
+2952 
-2959 VVVQVMRDGHSEEVE
+2959 
-2974 LTQTNGQWR
+2974 
-2983 FVPGSAWTD
+2983 
-2992 GDYTLTVT
+2992 
-3000 VKDEAGNIRH
+3000 
-3010 SAPLTVTIDTQIT
+3010 
-3023 IDHIELVNDSGIPDD
+3023 
-3038 NLTNNVR
+3038 
-3045 PHFQVTVPT
+3045 
-3054 DVNVV
+3054 V

-3105 NKTTQQLDFIIDT
+3105 NQTTQKLDFIIDT
-3118 LLSEP
+3118 MLSEP
-3123 TIVLDN
+3123 TIVLDS

-3140 TNVNKPTFLLG
+3140 TNANKPTFILG

-3161 VEVQHGGTKEVL
+3161 VEVQYGGTKEVL

-3400 VTDNAGNVRQST
+3400 VQDNAGNVRQST

-3514 IDTRLSTPTIALD
+3514 IDTRLSTPTIELD

-3711 NFTIDITLL
+3711 NFTIDITLM

-3847 PVFDIHQVDS
+3847 PVFDIRQVDS

-4300 GNTKTSAELRI
+4300 GNTKTSAELKI

-4529 NITSVTTP
+4529 NITSVTKP

-4556 GVSYSVTANGNNLW
+4556 GVSYPVTANGNNLW

-4832 PTLIGSTLPN
+4832 PTLVGNTLPN
-4842 TIVSIYVDGVKVGE
+4842 AIVSIYVDGVKVGE

-4965 GNDGNYELTFKVED
+4965 GNDGNYVLTFKVED

-5029 AEAGSTLTIRNPQGV
+5029 AEAGSTLTIRSPQGV

-5077 AGNSQQKEILIEHDT
+5077 AGNSQQKDILIEHDT

-5408 FSIFGEM
+5408 FSISGEM

-5575 SIWVDTHIKVF
+5575 SIWVDTHIQVF

-5598 TEWWSNSDLI
+5598 TDWWSNSSTI
-5608 TMRGTGEIGA
+5608 TMRGMGEIGA

-5634 AATGRWE
+5634 AANGQWE
-5641 LSTDKL
+5641 LSTDQL
-5647 PEGTYDISLVIEDSA
+5647 PEGKYDITLSIEDNA
-5662 GNRWEDVREIFIDR
+5662 GNRKEEVHEIFIDR

-5708 TDSEG
+5708 TDSNG

-5821 PGTPLADGS
+5821 PGTPLTDGS

-5923 TPPAAWNDGNYTLS
+5923 TPPAAWNDGTYTLS

-5998 TEPSAAEESVVKV
+5998 TVPSAAEESVVKE

-6038 ISVPENIVNVSIMFE
+6038 ISVPENIVNVSVMFE

>member
-425 IITDTIAPEKPTIEL
+425 IITDTIPPEKPTIEL

-1033 DSGIS
+1033 DSGIA

-1057 DIISVQVWDAMSDTQ
+1057 DIISVQVWDAASDTQ

-1114 IFDFTIDTTVSTPV
+1114 VFDFTIDTTVSTPV

-1384 WTFTPPTSWADGD
+1384 WSFTPTGAWADGD

-1474 ATQSATPGVW
+1474 ATQSATPGAW

-1499 TVEATDEAGNKATQT
+1499 TVEATDKAGNKTTQE

-1630 ELVNDSGIPGD
+1630 ELVNDSGIPDD

-1694 GPHTLMVEASDKAG
+1694 GPHTLMVEATDKAG

-1795 DYTLTVK
+1795 NYTLTVK

-2020 TQITIDHIELV
+2020 TQI
-2031 NDSGIPDDNLTNNVR
+2031 
-2046 PHFQVTVPTDVNVV
+2046 
-2060 RLSIDGGKT
+2060 
-2069 WFNATQ
+2069 A
-2075 SATPGVWDYTWL
+2075 
-2087 ADVGEGKHT
+2087 
-2096 LTVEATD
+2096 
-2103 KAGNKTT
+2103 
-2110 QQLDFI
+2110 
-2116 IDTLLSEPTIVL
+2116 
-2128 DNTDDSGT
+2128 
-2136 KGDHL
+2136 
-2141 TNVNK
+2141 
-2146 PTFLLGNIDA
+2146 
-2156 DARYVTVEVQHGG
+2156 
-2169 TKEVLTATKD
+2169 
-2179 ATGNWSVT
+2179 
-2187 PTGTWADGDYTLTV
+2187 
-2201 RVEDEAGNEKHSA
+2201 
-2214 SLTVTVDTQITIDVI
+2214 
-2229 ELVNDN
+2229 
-2235 GIPGDNMTNDA
+2235 
-2246 HPQFRVTVPGDVNEV
+2246 
-2261 SLSIDGGVTWVKA
+2261 
-2274 TQSATPGVW
+2274 
-2283 NYTWP
+2283 
-2288 GTVPDG
+2288 
-2294 DYTLNVKATDNAGN
+2294 
-2308 TVTETLHF
+2308 
-2316 TIDTTLSTPVI
+2316 
-2327 VLDSADDSGVHGDN
+2327 
-2341 MTNHT
+2341 
-2346 QPTFALQHIDDDAV
+2346 
-2360 RVTVSVE
+2360 
-2367 HGGVTTTFDA
+2367 
-2377 TKDAGGWT
+2377 
-2385 FTPTGAWADGDYT
+2385 
-2398 LSVSVEDKAG
+2398 
-2408 NTSHSASL
+2408 
-2416 TVTVDTQ
+2416 
-2423 IAINNIELVND
+2423 
-2434 SGIPDDN
+2434 
-2441 LTNNVRPH
+2441 
-2449 FQVTVPTDVN
+2449 
-2459 VVRLSIDGGKTWF
+2459 
-2472 NATQSATPGVWDYIW
+2472 
-2487 PDDVA
+2487 
-2492 DGGYT
+2492 
-2497 LTVEAT
+2497 
-2503 DEAGNKAT
+2503 
-2511 QTLDFTIDTTLSV
+2511 
-2524 PTLSLDS
+2524 
-2531 ADDSGIAGDN
+2531 
-2541 ITNVKTPGFTLNNI
+2541 
-2555 DTDVSRVIVEVMHN
+2555 
-2569 GIKQEV
+2569 
-2575 PLVQTGGQWRFAP
+2575 
-2588 TSDWADGDYILTVKV
+2588 
-2603 EDRAGNVK
+2603 
-2611 QSAPL
+2611 
-2616 TVTVDTHIA
+2616 
-2625 IDRIELV
+2625 
-2632 NDSGI
+2632 
-2637 PGDNL
+2637 
-2642 TNEARPH
+2642 
-2649 FQVTVPADVN
+2649 
-2659 GVRLS
+2659 
-2664 IDGGKTWFDA
+2664 
-2674 TQSATSGVWDY
+2674 
-2685 TWLTNVANGPHTL
+2685 
-2698 MVEASDKAGNKTTQ
+2698 
-2712 KLDFTI
+2712 
-2718 DTILSEPT
+2718 
-2726 ITLDSADDSAAG
+2726 
-2738 DNITNVKMPGFTL
+2738 
-2751 GNIDADVTK
+2751 
-2760 VVVTV
+2760 
-2765 AHDGKNQQI
+2765 
-2774 ELIKN
+2774 
-2779 GGVWRFT
+2779 
-2786 PGAAWTDGDYTL
+2786 
-2798 TVKVEDKAGNTNY
+2798 
-2811 SAPLTVTIDTQTSID
+2811 
-2826 RIELLNDTGI
+2826 
-2836 VGDNLTNEAR
+2836 
-2846 PQFHITVPTDVN
+2846 
-2858 SVQLS
+2858 
-2863 LDGGINWVNA
+2863 
-2873 TLTSDGVW
+2873 
-2881 EYIWPTDLVEN
+2881 
-2892 TYTLTVKATDVAGN
+2892 
-2906 TATETLNFII
+2906 
-2916 DTTLSTPTITLDS
+2916 
-2929 ADDSGTAN
+2929 
-2937 DNKTN
+2937 
-2942 VKTPGFIIGG
+2942 
-2952 IDSDVTQ
+2952 
-2959 VVVQVMRDGHSEEVE
+2959 
-2974 LTQTNGQWR
+2974 
-2983 FVPGSAWTD
+2983 
-2992 GDYTLTVT
+2992 
-3000 VKDEAGNIRH
+3000 
-3010 SAPLTVTIDTQIT
+3010 

-3173 TATKGAT
+3173 TATKDATGNWSVTPTGTWADGDYTLTVRVEDEAGNEKHSASLTVTVDTQITIDAIELVNDNGIPGDNMTNDAHPQFRVTVPGDVNEVSLSIDGGVTWVKATQSATPGVWNYTWPGTVPDGDYTLNVKATDNAGNTVTETLHFTIDTTLSVPVIVLNSADDTGVQGDNMTNSTQPTFALQHIDDDAVRVTVSVEHGGVTTTFDATKGVGGWSFTPTGAWADGDYTLSVSVEDKAGNTSHSASLTVTVDTQIAINNIELVNDSGIPDDNLTNNVRPHFQVKVPTDVNEVRLSIDGGKTWFNATQSATPGVWDYTWLADVGEGKHTLTVEATDKAGNQTTQKLDFIIDTMLSEPTIVLDSTDDSGTKGDNLTNANKPTFILGNIDADARYVTVEVQYGGTKEVLTATKGAT

-3193 GDYTLTVRVE
+3193 GDYMLTVRVE

-3314 TIDTRLSTPTIA
+3314 TIDTRLSTPTIT

-3351 NIDADAHSVILRITQ
+3351 NIDSDAQSVILRITQ

-3412 PLVVTVDTQTSIT
+3412 PLIVTVDTQTSIT

-3465 GANWVSATQGIEGVW
+3465 GANWVSAAQGIEGVW

-3621 AIDRIE
+3621 AIDHIE

-3711 NFTIDITLL
+3711 NFTIDITLM

-3847 PVFDIHQVDS
+3847 PVFDIRQVDS

-4300 GNTKTSAELRI
+4300 GNTKTSAELKI

-4529 NITSVTTP
+4529 NITSVTKP

-4556 GVSYSVTANGNNLW
+4556 GVSYPVTANGNNLW

-4832 PTLIGSTLPN
+4832 PTLVGNTLPN
-4842 TIVSIYVDGVKVGE
+4842 AIVSIYVDGVKVGE

-4965 GNDGNYELTFKVED
+4965 GNDGNYVLTFKVED

-5029 AEAGSTLTIRNPQGV
+5029 AEAGSTLTIRSPQGV

-5077 AGNSQQKEILIEHDT
+5077 AGNSQQKDILIEHDT

-5408 FSIFGEM
+5408 FSISGEM

-5541 HWQMPVNPL
+5541 HWQMLVNPL

-5575 SIWVDTHIKVF
+5575 SIWVDTHIQVF

-5598 TEWWSNSDLI
+5598 TDWWSNSSTI
-5608 TMRGTGEIGA
+5608 TMRGMGEIGA

-5634 AATGRWE
+5634 AANGQWE
-5641 LSTDKL
+5641 LSTDQL
-5647 PEGTYDISLVIEDSA
+5647 PEGKYDITLSIEDNA
-5662 GNRWEDVREIFIDR
+5662 GNRKEEVHEIFIDR

-5708 TDSEG
+5708 TDSNG

-5923 TPPAAWNDGNYTLS
+5923 TPPAAWNDGTYTLS

-5998 TEPSAAEESVVKV
+5998 TVPSAAEESVVKE

-6038 ISVPENIVNVSIMFE
+6038 ISVPENIVNVSVMFE

-6087 KDNDFLIKEK
+6087 KDDDFLIKEK

-6113 VRGKTEDDIN
+6113 ARGKTEDDIN

>member
-425 IITDTIAPEKPTIEL
+425 IITDTIPPEKPTIEL

-953 AAPYSTVKLYIDG
+953 AAPYSTVKLYVDG

-1033 DSGIS
+1033 DSGIA

-1045 VKPTL
+1045 VNPTL

-1057 DIISVQVWDAMSDTQ
+1057 DIISVQVWDAASDTQ

-1114 IFDFTIDTTVSTPV
+1114 VFDFTIDTTVSTPV

-1187 FIPGNTWADGS
+1187 FTPGNTWADGS

-1209 GNTNYSAPLTVVI
+1209 GNTSYSAPLTVVI

-1384 WTFTPPTSWADGD
+1384 WSFTPTGAWADGD

-1437 IPDDNLTNNVRPHFQ
+1437 IPNDNLTNNVRPHFQ

-1499 TVEATDEAGNKATQT
+1499 TVEATDKAGNKTTQE

-1630 ELVNDSGIPGD
+1630 ELVNDSGIPDD

-2128 DNTDDSGT
+2128 DSTDDSGT
-2136 KGDHL
+2136 KGDNL

-2169 TKEVLTATKD
+2169 TKEVLTATKG

-2327 VLDSADDSGVHGDN
+2327 VLDSADDTGIQGDN
-2341 MTNHT
+2341 MTNRT
-2346 QPTFALQHIDDDAV
+2346 QPTFNLQHIDDDAV

-2385 FTPTGAWADGDYT
+2385 FTPPTSWGAGDYT

-2449 FQVTVPTDVN
+2449 FQVKVPTDVN
-2459 VVRLSIDGGKTWF
+2459 
-2472 NATQSATPGVWDYIW
+2472 
-2487 PDDVA
+2487 
-2492 DGGYT
+2492 
-2497 LTVEAT
+2497 E
-2503 DEAGNKAT
+2503 
-2511 QTLDFTIDTTLSV
+2511 
-2524 PTLSLDS
+2524 
-2531 ADDSGIAGDN
+2531 
-2541 ITNVKTPGFTLNNI
+2541 
-2555 DTDVSRVIVEVMHN
+2555 
-2569 GIKQEV
+2569 
-2575 PLVQTGGQWRFAP
+2575 
-2588 TSDWADGDYILTVKV
+2588 
-2603 EDRAGNVK
+2603 
-2611 QSAPL
+2611 
-2616 TVTVDTHIA
+2616 
-2625 IDRIELV
+2625 
-2632 NDSGI
+2632 
-2637 PGDNL
+2637 
-2642 TNEARPH
+2642 
-2649 FQVTVPADVN
+2649 
-2659 GVRLS
+2659 
-2664 IDGGKTWFDA
+2664 
-2674 TQSATSGVWDY
+2674 
-2685 TWLTNVANGPHTL
+2685 
-2698 MVEASDKAGNKTTQ
+2698 
-2712 KLDFTI
+2712 
-2718 DTILSEPT
+2718 
-2726 ITLDSADDSAAG
+2726 
-2738 DNITNVKMPGFTL
+2738 
-2751 GNIDADVTK
+2751 
-2760 VVVTV
+2760 
-2765 AHDGKNQQI
+2765 
-2774 ELIKN
+2774 
-2779 GGVWRFT
+2779 
-2786 PGAAWTDGDYTL
+2786 
-2798 TVKVEDKAGNTNY
+2798 
-2811 SAPLTVTIDTQTSID
+2811 
-2826 RIELLNDTGI
+2826 
-2836 VGDNLTNEAR
+2836 
-2846 PQFHITVPTDVN
+2846 
-2858 SVQLS
+2858 
-2863 LDGGINWVNA
+2863 
-2873 TLTSDGVW
+2873 
-2881 EYIWPTDLVEN
+2881 
-2892 TYTLTVKATDVAGN
+2892 
-2906 TATETLNFII
+2906 
-2916 DTTLSTPTITLDS
+2916 
-2929 ADDSGTAN
+2929 
-2937 DNKTN
+2937 
-2942 VKTPGFIIGG
+2942 
-2952 IDSDVTQ
+2952 
-2959 VVVQVMRDGHSEEVE
+2959 
-2974 LTQTNGQWR
+2974 
-2983 FVPGSAWTD
+2983 
-2992 GDYTLTVT
+2992 
-3000 VKDEAGNIRH
+3000 
-3010 SAPLTVTIDTQIT
+3010 
-3023 IDHIELVNDSGIPDD
+3023 
-3038 NLTNNVR
+3038 
-3045 PHFQVTVPT
+3045 
-3054 DVNVV
+3054 V

-3105 NKTTQQLDFIIDT
+3105 NQTTQKLDFIIDT
-3118 LLSEP
+3118 MLSEP
-3123 TIVLDN
+3123 TIVLDS

-3140 TNVNKPTFLLG
+3140 TNANKPTFILG

-3276 TAGIWDYTWPKDVTD
+3276 TAGTWDYTWPKDVTD

-3351 NIDADAHSVILRITQ
+3351 NIDSDAQSVILRITQ

-3412 PLVVTVDTQTSIT
+3412 PLIVTVDTQTSIT

-3621 AIDRIE
+3621 AIDHIE

-3692 HTLTVE
+3692 HTLIVE
-3698 VTDGAGNKMTETL
+3698 VTDGAGNKMTGTL
-3711 NFTIDITLL
+3711 DFTIDITLL

-3847 PVFDIHQVDS
+3847 PVFDIRQIDS

-3915 FEVRID
+3915 LEVRID

-4256 SHIVVHIDGRDYTI
+4256 SHIVVHLDGRDYTI
-4270 ENTGGNLTFT
+4270 ENKGGNLTFT

-4300 GNTKTSAELRI
+4300 GNTKTSAELKI

-4370 AAGQWEF
+4370 AAGQWQF

-4442 ISAREPLQSVTV
+4442 ISAREQLQSVTV

-4529 NITSVTTP
+4529 NITSVTKP

-4556 GVSYSVTANGNNLW
+4556 GVSYPVTANGNNLW

-4620 TGNSNSDNLTN
+4620 TGSSNSDNLTN

-4661 KQTITVGADGNWSVT
+4661 KHTITVGADGNWSVT

-4720 PSIDDQHEAT
+4720 PSIDDQYEAT

-4736 KGFAEAFS
+4736 KGLAEAFS

-5077 AGNSQQKEILIEHDT
+5077 AGNSQQKDILIEHDT

-5236 VEADGT
+5236 VEADGS

-5264 AGNTEVSKDYS
+5264 AGNTQVSKNYS

-5575 SIWVDTHIKVF
+5575 SIWVDTHIQVF

-5598 TEWWSNSDLI
+5598 TDWWSNSSTI
-5608 TMRGTGEIGA
+5608 TMRGMGEIGA

-5634 AATGRWE
+5634 AANGQWE
-5641 LSTDKL
+5641 LSTDQL
-5647 PEGTYDISLVIEDSA
+5647 PEGKYDITLSIEDHA
-5662 GNRWEDVREIFIDR
+5662 GNRKEEVHEIFIDR

-5687 DIVNDLIIMQG
+5687 DIVNDL
-5698 TAEAKSQLII
+5698 
-5708 TDSEG
+5708 
-5713 NTYTLTVPDNGKW
+5713 
-5726 SMAIPYPSEGKFTI
+5726 
-5740 TSVDAIGNRS
+5740 
-5750 DDVPLDIMKEVP
+5750 
-5762 VISLSP
+5762 
-5768 DSDSG
+5768 
-5773 TVGDNITRDKQPT
+5773 
-5786 FIIGNLESDV
+5786 
-5796 VVVQVDI
+5796 
-5803 NGTVYNAEKN
+5803 
-5813 ADGVWFFT
+5813 
-5821 PGTPLADGS
+5821 
-5830 YTISVIASDAAG
+5830 
-5842 NQKNSLPITVTIDS
+5842 
-5856 TLTVPE
+5856 
-5862 IALAAGEDNGASDS
+5862 
-5876 DNVTNHTQPKFT
+5876 
-5888 LQHID
+5888 
-5893 ADVTGVTVNVTHNGV
+5893 
-5908 TDIYQATQ
+5908 
-5916 GADGWTF
+5916 
-5923 TPPAAWNDGNYTLS
+5923 
-5937 VTVVDRAGNSQQSA
+5937 
-5951 SLAVT
+5951 
-5956 VDSTVTV
+5956 
-5963 TADSQHDDASDDAT
+5963 
-5977 ATAVTP
+5977 
-5983 PESETVNA
+5983 
-5991 ESATHLR
+5991 
-5998 TEPSAAEESVVKV
+5998 
-6011 TAYSITLLNA
+6011 
-6021 DSGDEIDRSIS
+6021 
-6032 QTPSFE
+6032 
-6038 ISVPENIVNVSIMFE
+6038 
-6053 GEEFT
+6053 
-6058 LPITNQKAI
+6058 
-6067 FEVPL
+6067 
-6072 SLEDGEYTMD
+6072 
-6082 VKFID
+6082 
-6087 KDNDFLIKEK
+6087 
-6097 TFSVDHSS
+6097 
-6105 ADIVNAMN
+6105 
-6113 VRGKTEDDIN
+6113 
-6123 DSPSTSS
+6123 
-6130 VGHNNN
+6130 
-6136 GAIDVFAVNEVTLPV
+6136 
-6151 DNQEEHA
+6151 

>member
-153 FEVQNSSKQIE
+153 FEVQNSSKQME
-164 EMLQNFL
+164 EMLQEFL

-396 KDNELSEGENSIKV
+396 RDNELSEGENSIKV

-425 IITDTIAPEKPTIEL
+425 IITDTIPPEKPTIEL
-440 DDSSDSG
+440 DDNSDSG

-539 TTNDSGIVGDNVTNN
+539 TTDDSGIVGDNVTNN

-625 DTIAPVP
+625 DTIAPLP

-724 TEVVP
+724 TEVVS

-953 AAPYSTVKLYIDG
+953 AAPYSTVKLYVDG

-1033 DSGIS
+1033 DSGIA

-1114 IFDFTIDTTVSTPV
+1114 VFDFTIDTTVSTPV

-1187 FIPGNTWADGS
+1187 FTPGNTWADGS

-1209 GNTNYSAPLTVVI
+1209 GNTSYSAPLTVVI

-1322 LSVPVIVLDSADDT
+1322 LSVPVIVLNSADDT
-1336 GIQGD
+1336 GVQGD
-1341 NMTNSTQPTFA
+1341 NMTNRTQPTFA

-1384 WTFTPPTSWADGD
+1384 WTFTPTASWTDGD

-1437 IPDDNLTNNVRPHFQ
+1437 IPNDNLTNNVRPHFQ

-1466 DGGKTWFN
+1466 DGGKTWVT
-1474 ATQSATPGVW
+1474 AAQKAAGVW
-1484 DYIWPDDVADGGYTL
+1484 EYIWPDDVTDGSHTL

-1537 IAGDNITNVKTPGFT
+1537 IAGDNITSVKTPGFT

-1630 ELVNDSGIPGD
+1630 ELVNDSGIPDD

-1694 GPHTLMVEASDKAG
+1694 GPHTLMVEATDKAG

-1714 LDFTIDTILSEP
+1714 LDFIIDTLLSEP

-2020 TQITIDHIELV
+2020 TQIAIDHIELV
-2031 NDSGIPDDNLTNNVR
+2031 NDSGIPNDNLTNNVR

-2110 QQLDFI
+2110 QKLDFI

-2128 DNTDDSGT
+2128 DSTDDSGT
-2136 KGDHL
+2136 KGDNL

-2201 RVEDEAGNEKHSA
+2201 RVEDDAGNVKYSA

-2229 ELVNDN
+2229 ELVNDS
-2235 GIPGDNMTNDA
+2235 GTRGDNLTNDA
-2246 HPQFRVTVPGDVNEV
+2246 NPHFRITVPGDVNEV

-2274 TQSATPGVW
+2274 TQSVTPGVW

-2341 MTNHT
+2341 MTNRT
-2346 QPTFALQHIDDDAV
+2346 QPTFALQQIDDDAV

-2377 TKDAGGWT
+2377 TKGTGGWT

-2472 NATQSATPGVWDYIW
+2472 NATQSATPGVWDY
-2487 PDDVA
+2487 
-2492 DGGYT
+2492 
-2497 LTVEAT
+2497 
-2503 DEAGNKAT
+2503 
-2511 QTLDFTIDTTLSV
+2511 
-2524 PTLSLDS
+2524 
-2531 ADDSGIAGDN
+2531 
-2541 ITNVKTPGFTLNNI
+2541 
-2555 DTDVSRVIVEVMHN
+2555 
-2569 GIKQEV
+2569 
-2575 PLVQTGGQWRFAP
+2575 
-2588 TSDWADGDYILTVKV
+2588 
-2603 EDRAGNVK
+2603 
-2611 QSAPL
+2611 
-2616 TVTVDTHIA
+2616 
-2625 IDRIELV
+2625 
-2632 NDSGI
+2632 
-2637 PGDNL
+2637 
-2642 TNEARPH
+2642 
-2649 FQVTVPADVN
+2649 
-2659 GVRLS
+2659 
-2664 IDGGKTWFDA
+2664 
-2674 TQSATSGVWDY
+2674 
-2685 TWLTNVANGPHTL
+2685 
-2698 MVEASDKAGNKTTQ
+2698 
-2712 KLDFTI
+2712 
-2718 DTILSEPT
+2718 
-2726 ITLDSADDSAAG
+2726 
-2738 DNITNVKMPGFTL
+2738 
-2751 GNIDADVTK
+2751 
-2760 VVVTV
+2760 
-2765 AHDGKNQQI
+2765 
-2774 ELIKN
+2774 
-2779 GGVWRFT
+2779 
-2786 PGAAWTDGDYTL
+2786 
-2798 TVKVEDKAGNTNY
+2798 
-2811 SAPLTVTIDTQTSID
+2811 
-2826 RIELLNDTGI
+2826 
-2836 VGDNLTNEAR
+2836 
-2846 PQFHITVPTDVN
+2846 
-2858 SVQLS
+2858 
-2863 LDGGINWVNA
+2863 
-2873 TLTSDGVW
+2873 
-2881 EYIWPTDLVEN
+2881 
-2892 TYTLTVKATDVAGN
+2892 
-2906 TATETLNFII
+2906 
-2916 DTTLSTPTITLDS
+2916 
-2929 ADDSGTAN
+2929 
-2937 DNKTN
+2937 
-2942 VKTPGFIIGG
+2942 
-2952 IDSDVTQ
+2952 
-2959 VVVQVMRDGHSEEVE
+2959 
-2974 LTQTNGQWR
+2974 
-2983 FVPGSAWTD
+2983 
-2992 GDYTLTVT
+2992 
-3000 VKDEAGNIRH
+3000 
-3010 SAPLTVTIDTQIT
+3010 
-3023 IDHIELVNDSGIPDD
+3023 
-3038 NLTNNVR
+3038 
-3045 PHFQVTVPT
+3045 
-3054 DVNVV
+3054 
-3059 RLSIDG
+3059 
-3065 GKTWF
+3065 
-3070 NATQSATPGVWDYT
+3070 T

-3105 NKTTQQLDFIIDT
+3105 NQTTQQLDFIIDT

-3151 NIDADARYVT
+3151 NIDVDARYVT
-3161 VEVQHGGTKEVL
+3161 VEVLHGGTKEVL

-3400 VTDNAGNVRQST
+3400 VQDNAGNVRQST
-3412 PLVVTVDTQTSIT
+3412 PLIVTVDTQTSIT

-3465 GANWVSATQGIEGVW
+3465 GANWVSAAQGIEGVW

-3485 TDMGDGKHTLTVMV
+3485 TDMGDGKHILTVMV

-4070 YNATKVGAGWQ
+4070 YNAIKVGAGWQ

-4300 GNTKTSAELRI
+4300 GNTKTSAELQI

-4370 AAGQWEF
+4370 AAGQWQF

-4499 KEVSFTIDTIVS
+4499 KEVSFTIDTVVS
-4511 DPSIDLLDA
+4511 DPRIDLLDA

-4529 NITSVTTP
+4529 NITSITKP

-4556 GVSYSVTANGNNLW
+4556 GVSYPVTANGNNLW

-4620 TGNSNSDNLTN
+4620 TGSSNSDNLTN

-4661 KQTITVGADGNWSVT
+4661 KHTITVGADGNWSVT

-4720 PSIDDQHEAT
+4720 PSIDDQYEAT

-4736 KGFAEAFS
+4736 KGLAEAFS

-4832 PTLIGSTLPN
+4832 PTLVGNTLPN
-4842 TIVSIYVDGVKVGE
+4842 AIVSIYVDGVKVGE

-4951 TTGAGHW
+4951 TTGTGHW

-5077 AGNSQQKEILIEHDT
+5077 AGNSQQKDILIEHDT

-5242 WRAPILLQDDGTFNI
+5242 WRAPILLQDDGKFNI

-5303 NHNKPVLV
+5303 SHNKPVLV

-5384 PAMVAGSDN
+5384 PVMMAGSDN
-5393 GIFSNDSITSQTRPT
+5393 GIFSNDSITSQTRPA

-5536 VNEKG
+5536 VNDKG

-5575 SIWVDTHIKVF
+5575 SIWVDTHIQVF

-5598 TEWWSNSDLI
+5598 TDWWSNSSTI
-5608 TMRGTGEIGA
+5608 TMRGMGEIGA

-5634 AATGRWE
+5634 AANGQWE
-5641 LSTDKL
+5641 LSTDQL
-5647 PEGTYDISLVIEDSA
+5647 PEGKYDITLSIEDNA
-5662 GNRWEDVREIFIDR
+5662 GNRKEEVHEIFIDR

-5708 TDSEG
+5708 TDSNG

-5750 DDVPLDIMKEVP
+5750 DDVSLDIMKETP

-5773 TVGDNITRDKQPT
+5773 TAGDNITRDNQPT

-5876 DNVTNHTQPKFT
+5876 DNVTNHNHTQPKFT

-5908 TDIYQATQ
+5908 TDTYQATQ

-5923 TPPAAWNDGNYTLS
+5923 TPPAAWNDGTYTLS
-5937 VTVVDRAGNSQQSA
+5937 VTVVDRAGNSLQSA
-5951 SLAVT
+5951 SLEVT

-5977 ATAVTP
+5977 PTAVTP

-5998 TEPSAAEESVVKV
+5998 TVASAAEESVVKE

-6038 ISVPENIVNVSIMFE
+6038 ISVPENIVNVSVMFE

-6087 KDNDFLIKEK
+6087 KDDDFLIKEK

-6105 ADIVNAMN
+6105 ADIVN
-6113 VRGKTEDDIN
+6113 
-6123 DSPSTSS
+6123 
-6130 VGHNNN
+6130 
-6136 GAIDVFAVNEVTLPV
+6136 
-6151 DNQEEHA
+6151 

>member
-2128 DNTDDSGT
+2128 DSTDDSGT

-2472 NATQSATPGVWDYIW
+2472 NATQSATPGVWDY
-2487 PDDVA
+2487 
-2492 DGGYT
+2492 
-2497 LTVEAT
+2497 
-2503 DEAGNKAT
+2503 
-2511 QTLDFTIDTTLSV
+2511 
-2524 PTLSLDS
+2524 
-2531 ADDSGIAGDN
+2531 
-2541 ITNVKTPGFTLNNI
+2541 
-2555 DTDVSRVIVEVMHN
+2555 
-2569 GIKQEV
+2569 
-2575 PLVQTGGQWRFAP
+2575 
-2588 TSDWADGDYILTVKV
+2588 
-2603 EDRAGNVK
+2603 
-2611 QSAPL
+2611 
-2616 TVTVDTHIA
+2616 
-2625 IDRIELV
+2625 
-2632 NDSGI
+2632 
-2637 PGDNL
+2637 
-2642 TNEARPH
+2642 
-2649 FQVTVPADVN
+2649 
-2659 GVRLS
+2659 
-2664 IDGGKTWFDA
+2664 
-2674 TQSATSGVWDY
+2674 
-2685 TWLTNVANGPHTL
+2685 
-2698 MVEASDKAGNKTTQ
+2698 
-2712 KLDFTI
+2712 
-2718 DTILSEPT
+2718 
-2726 ITLDSADDSAAG
+2726 
-2738 DNITNVKMPGFTL
+2738 
-2751 GNIDADVTK
+2751 
-2760 VVVTV
+2760 
-2765 AHDGKNQQI
+2765 
-2774 ELIKN
+2774 
-2779 GGVWRFT
+2779 
-2786 PGAAWTDGDYTL
+2786 
-2798 TVKVEDKAGNTNY
+2798 
-2811 SAPLTVTIDTQTSID
+2811 
-2826 RIELLNDTGI
+2826 
-2836 VGDNLTNEAR
+2836 
-2846 PQFHITVPTDVN
+2846 
-2858 SVQLS
+2858 
-2863 LDGGINWVNA
+2863 
-2873 TLTSDGVW
+2873 
-2881 EYIWPTDLVEN
+2881 
-2892 TYTLTVKATDVAGN
+2892 
-2906 TATETLNFII
+2906 
-2916 DTTLSTPTITLDS
+2916 
-2929 ADDSGTAN
+2929 
-2937 DNKTN
+2937 
-2942 VKTPGFIIGG
+2942 
-2952 IDSDVTQ
+2952 
-2959 VVVQVMRDGHSEEVE
+2959 
-2974 LTQTNGQWR
+2974 
-2983 FVPGSAWTD
+2983 
-2992 GDYTLTVT
+2992 
-3000 VKDEAGNIRH
+3000 
-3010 SAPLTVTIDTQIT
+3010 
-3023 IDHIELVNDSGIPDD
+3023 
-3038 NLTNNVR
+3038 
-3045 PHFQVTVPT
+3045 
-3054 DVNVV
+3054 
-3059 RLSIDG
+3059 
-3065 GKTWF
+3065 
-3070 NATQSATPGVWDYT
+3070 T

-3248 FRVTVPGDVNEVR
+3248 FRVTAPGDVNEVR

-4556 GVSYSVTANGNNLW
+4556 GVSYPVTANGNNLW

>member
-425 IITDTIAPEKPTIEL
+425 IITDTIPPEKPTIEL

-632 PTVSLEDYVVLP
+632 PTVSLEDFVVLP

-1033 DSGIS
+1033 DSGIA

-1114 IFDFTIDTTVSTPV
+1114 VFDFTIDTTVSTPV

-1187 FIPGNTWADGS
+1187 FTPGNTWADGS

-1209 GNTNYSAPLTVVI
+1209 GNTSYSAPLTVVI

-1241 DNMTNDDRPHFRVTV
+1241 DNMTNDDRPHFRVSV

-1322 LSVPVIVLDSADDT
+1322 LSVPVIVLNSADDT
-1336 GIQGD
+1336 GVQGD

-1384 WTFTPPTSWADGD
+1384 WSFTPTGAWADGD

-1437 IPDDNLTNNVRPHFQ
+1437 IPNDNLTNNVRPHFQ

-1474 ATQSATPGVW
+1474 ATQSATPGAW

-1499 TVEATDEAGNKATQT
+1499 TVEATDKAGNKTTQE

-2128 DNTDDSGT
+2128 DSTDDSGT

-2327 VLDSADDSGVHGDN
+2327 VLDSADDTGIQGDN
-2341 MTNHT
+2341 MTNRT
-2346 QPTFALQHIDDDAV
+2346 QPTFNLQHIDDDAV

-2377 TKDAGGWT
+2377 TKGVGGWT
-2385 FTPTGAWADGDYT
+2385 FTPPTSWGAGDYT

-2449 FQVTVPTDVN
+2449 FQVKVPTDVN
-2459 VVRLSIDGGKTWF
+2459 
-2472 NATQSATPGVWDYIW
+2472 
-2487 PDDVA
+2487 
-2492 DGGYT
+2492 
-2497 LTVEAT
+2497 E
-2503 DEAGNKAT
+2503 
-2511 QTLDFTIDTTLSV
+2511 
-2524 PTLSLDS
+2524 
-2531 ADDSGIAGDN
+2531 
-2541 ITNVKTPGFTLNNI
+2541 
-2555 DTDVSRVIVEVMHN
+2555 
-2569 GIKQEV
+2569 
-2575 PLVQTGGQWRFAP
+2575 
-2588 TSDWADGDYILTVKV
+2588 
-2603 EDRAGNVK
+2603 
-2611 QSAPL
+2611 
-2616 TVTVDTHIA
+2616 
-2625 IDRIELV
+2625 
-2632 NDSGI
+2632 
-2637 PGDNL
+2637 
-2642 TNEARPH
+2642 
-2649 FQVTVPADVN
+2649 
-2659 GVRLS
+2659 
-2664 IDGGKTWFDA
+2664 
-2674 TQSATSGVWDY
+2674 
-2685 TWLTNVANGPHTL
+2685 
-2698 MVEASDKAGNKTTQ
+2698 
-2712 KLDFTI
+2712 
-2718 DTILSEPT
+2718 
-2726 ITLDSADDSAAG
+2726 
-2738 DNITNVKMPGFTL
+2738 
-2751 GNIDADVTK
+2751 
-2760 VVVTV
+2760 
-2765 AHDGKNQQI
+2765 
-2774 ELIKN
+2774 
-2779 GGVWRFT
+2779 
-2786 PGAAWTDGDYTL
+2786 
-2798 TVKVEDKAGNTNY
+2798 
-2811 SAPLTVTIDTQTSID
+2811 
-2826 RIELLNDTGI
+2826 
-2836 VGDNLTNEAR
+2836 
-2846 PQFHITVPTDVN
+2846 
-2858 SVQLS
+2858 
-2863 LDGGINWVNA
+2863 
-2873 TLTSDGVW
+2873 
-2881 EYIWPTDLVEN
+2881 
-2892 TYTLTVKATDVAGN
+2892 
-2906 TATETLNFII
+2906 
-2916 DTTLSTPTITLDS
+2916 
-2929 ADDSGTAN
+2929 
-2937 DNKTN
+2937 
-2942 VKTPGFIIGG
+2942 
-2952 IDSDVTQ
+2952 
-2959 VVVQVMRDGHSEEVE
+2959 
-2974 LTQTNGQWR
+2974 
-2983 FVPGSAWTD
+2983 
-2992 GDYTLTVT
+2992 
-3000 VKDEAGNIRH
+3000 
-3010 SAPLTVTIDTQIT
+3010 
-3023 IDHIELVNDSGIPDD
+3023 
-3038 NLTNNVR
+3038 
-3045 PHFQVTVPT
+3045 
-3054 DVNVV
+3054 V

-3105 NKTTQQLDFIIDT
+3105 NQTTQKLDFIIDT

-3123 TIVLDN
+3123 TIVLDS

-3140 TNVNKPTFLLG
+3140 TNANKPTFILG

-3276 TAGIWDYTWPKDVTD
+3276 TAGTWDYTWPKDVTD

-3314 TIDTRLSTPTIA
+3314 TIDTRLSTPTIT

-3400 VTDNAGNVRQST
+3400 VQDNAGNVRQST
-3412 PLVVTVDTQTSIT
+3412 PLIVTVDTQTSIT

-3465 GANWVSATQGIEGVW
+3465 GANWVSAAQGIEGVW

-3621 AIDRIE
+3621 AIDHIE

-3711 NFTIDITLL
+3711 NFTIDITLM

-3847 PVFDIHQVDS
+3847 PVFDIRQVDS

-4270 ENTGGNLTFT
+4270 ENTVGNLTFT

-4529 NITSVTTP
+4529 NITSVTKP

-4556 GVSYSVTANGNNLW
+4556 GVSYPVTANGNNLW

-4694 AGNTAQTQERFTIDT
+4694 AGNIAQTQERFTIDT

-5575 SIWVDTHIKVF
+5575 SIWVDTHIQVF

-5598 TEWWSNSDLI
+5598 TDWWSNSSTI
-5608 TMRGTGEIGA
+5608 TMRGMGEIGA

-5634 AATGRWE
+5634 AANGQWE
-5641 LSTDKL
+5641 LSTDQL
-5647 PEGTYDISLVIEDSA
+5647 PEGKYDITLSIEDNA
-5662 GNRWEDVREIFIDR
+5662 GNRKEEVHEIFIDR

-5708 TDSEG
+5708 TDSNG

-5998 TEPSAAEESVVKV
+5998 TVPSAAEESVVKV

>member
-2128 DNTDDSGT
+2128 DSTDDSGT

-2423 IAINNIELVND
+2423 IAINN
-2434 SGIPDDN
+2434 
-2441 LTNNVRPH
+2441 
-2449 FQVTVPTDVN
+2449 
-2459 VVRLSIDGGKTWF
+2459 
-2472 NATQSATPGVWDYIW
+2472 
-2487 PDDVA
+2487 
-2492 DGGYT
+2492 
-2497 LTVEAT
+2497 
-2503 DEAGNKAT
+2503 
-2511 QTLDFTIDTTLSV
+2511 
-2524 PTLSLDS
+2524 
-2531 ADDSGIAGDN
+2531 
-2541 ITNVKTPGFTLNNI
+2541 
-2555 DTDVSRVIVEVMHN
+2555 
-2569 GIKQEV
+2569 
-2575 PLVQTGGQWRFAP
+2575 
-2588 TSDWADGDYILTVKV
+2588 
-2603 EDRAGNVK
+2603 
-2611 QSAPL
+2611 
-2616 TVTVDTHIA
+2616 
-2625 IDRIELV
+2625 
-2632 NDSGI
+2632 
-2637 PGDNL
+2637 
-2642 TNEARPH
+2642 
-2649 FQVTVPADVN
+2649 
-2659 GVRLS
+2659 
-2664 IDGGKTWFDA
+2664 
-2674 TQSATSGVWDY
+2674 
-2685 TWLTNVANGPHTL
+2685 
-2698 MVEASDKAGNKTTQ
+2698 
-2712 KLDFTI
+2712 
-2718 DTILSEPT
+2718 
-2726 ITLDSADDSAAG
+2726 
-2738 DNITNVKMPGFTL
+2738 
-2751 GNIDADVTK
+2751 
-2760 VVVTV
+2760 
-2765 AHDGKNQQI
+2765 
-2774 ELIKN
+2774 
-2779 GGVWRFT
+2779 
-2786 PGAAWTDGDYTL
+2786 
-2798 TVKVEDKAGNTNY
+2798 
-2811 SAPLTVTIDTQTSID
+2811 
-2826 RIELLNDTGI
+2826 
-2836 VGDNLTNEAR
+2836 
-2846 PQFHITVPTDVN
+2846 
-2858 SVQLS
+2858 
-2863 LDGGINWVNA
+2863 
-2873 TLTSDGVW
+2873 
-2881 EYIWPTDLVEN
+2881 
-2892 TYTLTVKATDVAGN
+2892 
-2906 TATETLNFII
+2906 
-2916 DTTLSTPTITLDS
+2916 
-2929 ADDSGTAN
+2929 
-2937 DNKTN
+2937 
-2942 VKTPGFIIGG
+2942 
-2952 IDSDVTQ
+2952 
-2959 VVVQVMRDGHSEEVE
+2959 
-2974 LTQTNGQWR
+2974 
-2983 FVPGSAWTD
+2983 
-2992 GDYTLTVT
+2992 
-3000 VKDEAGNIRH
+3000 
-3010 SAPLTVTIDTQIT
+3010 
-3023 IDHIELVNDSGIPDD
+3023 IELVNDSGIPDD

-4556 GVSYSVTANGNNLW
+4556 GVSYPVTANGNNLW

-5092 QIEISDIS
+5092 QIEISDIL